1 MGNKSIQKFF
11 ADQNSVIDL
20 SSLGNAKGA
29 KVSLSGPDMNITTPR
44 GSVII
49 VNGALYSSIKGN
61 NLAVKFKDKT
71 ITGAKILGSVDLKD
85 IQLERID
92 SSLVDSAQVEKKGN
106 GKRRNKKEEEELKK
120 QLDDAEN
127 AKKEADKAKEEAEK
141 AKEAAEKALNE
152 AFEVQNSSKQIEEML
167 QNFLADNVAKDNLA
181 QQSDA
186 SQQNT
191 QAKATQASKQN
202 DAEKVLP
209 QPINKNTSTGKSNS
223 SKNEENKLDAESV
236 KEPLKVTLAL
246 AAESNSGSKD
256 DSITNFTKPQFVGS
270 TAPNATVIIKIN
282 GIAVGQA
289 VADSLGNFTF
299 TAPETLT
306 DGTYNLEAEAKT
318 ADGSGSAK
326 LVITIDS
333 VTDKPTFE
341 LSPESSV
348 SGHKGLTPTLT
359 PSIVGTAE
367 ENAKV
372 DIYVDNKLVASVDV
386 DKDGNWSYEFK
397 DNELSEG
404 ENSIKVVA
412 VDKAGNKNE
421 TTDSIITDTIAPEKP
436 TIELDD
442 SSDSGIKNDNITNS
456 TLPTFIG
463 VAEPGSTVSIYLGLK
478 HLGEVIVAKDGT
490 WSYTLTTPLKDG
502 EYNITATATDIAG
515 HTSATAN
522 LPFTIDTRIS
532 YFSAEIE
539 TTNDSGIVGDNVT
552 NNTRPTFTG
561 KTEPNAIISV
571 INSETGEEVIF
582 KANDKGEWTFNFT
595 SDSVEGINNLTFTV
609 EDVAGNKKDFSFS
622 YVIDTIA
629 PVPPTVSLEDYVV
642 LPNGIILSG
651 NDLPALV
658 GTAEPKSTI
667 LLMRDGKLY
676 DSIEVDSNGT
686 WNYQFSNKFLQ
697 GAYDIEIISQDAAGN
712 KSSTVK
718 YSFTIQTEVVPPK
731 AELDAS
737 DDSGAKGDWITNK
750 HNALTL
756 LGTAD
761 RFATVNILID
771 GKTIG
776 VTTADADGNWNFD
789 ISRNL
794 SDNVYKITVESI
806 DPLGRT
812 SSVDYQLTID
822 SFTPIPTV
830 MLHDSADSGVKGDMI
845 TKINT
850 PLFTGMAEANAKVS
864 IYVDGVLSGEAIA
877 GDDGVWNFQFT
888 TALSDGSH
896 DVTVKVED
904 IAGNTASSSAYNFQI
919 VTQTQKPTIEL
930 VNDTGVDNTDHIINE
945 KNPAL
950 TGTAAPYSTVKLY
963 IDGALIA
970 EVRTNKDGRWEYTL
984 KADQGLVDGDHR
996 ITASVEDIAGN
1007 IAHSD
1012 PFLISVD
1019 TAISIPIVS
1028 LSPDSDS
1035 GISDDNLTNI
1045 VKPTLH
1051 LKDIDPDIISVQV
1064 WDAMSDTQ
1072 IGVATQQPDGS
1083 WAYTFTSD
1091 LTEGLHQVY
1100 VKVEDIAGNK
1110 ANSAIFDFTIDTTV
1124 STPVISLLSKDDTG
1138 VTGDNLTN
1146 INKPGFAI
1154 SGVDADAHRVV
1165 VQVMHNGV
1173 SEEIELSHLN
1183 GSWLFIPGN
1192 TWADGSYTLTVKVE
1206 DKAGNTN
1213 YSAPLTVVIDTQ
1225 IAIDGVELVNDSG
1238 VKGDNMTNDDRPHF
1252 RVTVPTDVNEVRL
1265 SIDGGNSWVQAT
1277 PGVAGSWEYI
1287 WPTDLADGQYT
1298 LTVEATDKAGN
1309 TVTKTIDFAVDT
1321 TLSVPVIVLDSADDT
1336 GIQGDNMTNSTQPTF
1351 ALQHIDDDAVRV
1363 TVSVEHGG
1371 VTTTFDATK
1380 GTGGWTFTPPTSWA
1394 DGDYTLSVSVEDKAG
1409 NTSHSASLTVTVDT
1423 QIAINN
1429 IELVNDSGI
1438 PDDNLTNNVRPHFQV
1453 TVPTDVNVVRLSIDG
1468 GKTWF
1473 NATQSATPGV
1483 WDYIWP
1489 DDVADGGY
1497 TLTVEATDEAGNKAT
1512 QTLDFTIDT
1521 TLSVPTLSLD
1531 SADDSGIAGD
1541 NITNV
1546 KTPGFTLNNIDTDVS
1561 RVIVEVM
1568 HNGIKQEVPLVQT
1581 GGQWR
1586 FAPTSDWADG
1596 DYILTVKVEDRAG
1609 NVKQSAPLTV
1619 TVDTHIAIDRIEL
1632 VNDSGIPGDNLTNEA
1647 RPHFQVTV
1655 PADVNGVRLSIDGG
1669 KTWFDATQSATS
1681 GVWDYTWLTNVANGP
1696 HTLMVEAS
1704 DKAGNK
1710 TTQKLDFTIDTIL
1723 SEPTI
1728 TLDSADDSAAG
1739 DNITNVKMPG
1749 FTLGNID
1756 ADVTKVVVTVAHDG
1770 KNQQIELIKNG
1781 GVWRFT
1787 PGAAWTDGDYTLTV
1801 KVEDKAGNTNYS
1813 APLTVTIDTQTSID
1827 RIELLNDTG
1836 IVGDN
1841 LTNEARPQ
1849 FHITVPTDV
1858 NSVQLS
1864 LDGGINWVN
1873 ATLTS
1878 DGVWEYIWPT
1888 DLVENTY
1895 TLTVKA
1901 TDVAG
1906 NTATETLNFI
1916 IDTTLS
1922 TPTIT
1927 LDSADDSGTANDNKT
1942 NVKTPG
1948 FIIGG
1953 IDSDVTQVVV
1963 QVMRDGHSEE
1973 VELTQTNGQW
1983 RFVPGSAWTDG
1994 DYTLTVTVKDEAG
2007 NIRHSAPLT
2016 VTIDTQITIDH
2027 IELVNDSGIPDDNL
2041 TNNVRPHFQVT
2052 VPTDVNVVRLSI
2064 DGGKTWFNAT
2074 QSATPGV
2081 WDYTWLADVGEGKHT
2096 LTVEATDKAGNKTT
2110 QQLDFIID
2118 TLLSEPTIV
2127 LDNTDDSGTK
2137 GDHLTN
2143 VNKPTFL
2150 LGNIDADARYVT
2162 VEVQHGGTK
2171 EVLTATKDAT
2181 GNWSVTPTGTW
2192 ADGDYTLT
2200 VRVEDE
2206 AGNEKHSAS
2215 LTVTVDTQITI
2226 DVIELV
2232 NDNGIPGDN
2241 MTNDAH
2247 PQFRVTVP
2255 GDVNEVSLSIDGGV
2269 TWVKATQSATP
2280 GVWNYTW
2287 PGTVPDG
2294 DYTLNVKAT
2303 DNAGNTVTETLHFTI
2318 DTTLSTPVIVLDSA
2332 DDSGVHGDNMT
2343 NHTQPTF
2350 ALQHIDDDAVRV
2362 TVSVEHGGVTTTFDA
2377 TKDAGGWT
2385 FTPTGAWADGDY
2397 TLSVSVEDKAG
2408 NTSHSASLTVT
2419 VDTQIAINNIELVND
2434 SGIPDDNLTNNVRPH
2449 FQVTVPT
2456 DVNVVR
2462 LSIDGGKTWFN
2473 ATQSATPGVWDY
2485 IWPDDVADG
2494 GYTLTVEATDEAG
2507 NKATQTLDFTIDT
2520 TLSVPTLSLDS
2531 ADDSGIAGDNITN
2544 VKTPG
2549 FTLNNIDT
2557 DVSRVIVEVMHNG
2570 IKQEVPLVQT
2580 GGQWRFAPTSDW
2592 ADGDYILT
2600 VKVEDRAGNVK
2611 QSAPLT
2617 VTVDTHIAIDRI
2629 ELVNDS
2635 GIPGDNLTNEA
2646 RPHFQVTVP
2655 ADVNGVRLSID
2666 GGKTWFD
2673 ATQSATSGVWDYTW
2687 LTNVANGPHTLMVE
2701 ASDKA
2706 GNKTTQK
2713 LDFTI
2718 DTILSEPTI
2727 TLDSAD
2733 DSAAGDN
2740 ITNVKMPG
2748 FTLGNIDADVT
2759 KVVVTVA
2766 HDGKNQQ
2773 IELIKNGGV
2782 WRFTPGAAWTD
2793 GDYTL
2798 TVKVEDKAGNTNYS
2812 APLTVTIDT
2821 QTSIDRIELLND
2833 TGIVGDNLTNEAR
2846 PQFHIT
2852 VPTDVNSVQLS
2863 LDGGI
2868 NWVNATLTSDGVW
2881 EYIWP
2886 TDLVEN
2892 TYTLTVKA
2900 TDVAGNTATETLNF
2914 IIDTTLS
2921 TPTITLDSADDSGT
2935 ANDNKT
2941 NVKTP
2946 GFIIGG
2952 IDSDVTQVVVQVMR
2966 DGHSEEVELTQTN
2979 GQWRF
2984 VPGSAWTDGD
2994 YTLTV
2999 TVKDEAGNIRHS
3011 APLTVTIDTQITIDH
3026 IELVNDS
3033 GIPDDNLT
3041 NNVRPHFQVTV
3052 PTDVNVVRLSIDGGK
3067 TWFNAT
3073 QSATPGV
3080 WDYTWLADV
3089 GEGKHTLT
3097 VEATDK
3103 AGNKTTQQLDFI
3115 IDTLLSEPTIVL
3127 DNTDDS
3133 GTKGDNLTNVNKPT
3147 FLLGNIDADARYVTV
3162 EVQHGGT
3169 KEVLTA
3175 TKGATGIWSV
3185 TPTGTWADGDY
3196 TLTVRVEDD
3205 AGNVKYSAPLT
3216 VTVDTQITIDVIEL
3230 VNDNGIPGDNLTND
3244 VRPHFRVTVPGDV
3257 NEVRLSIDGGNT
3269 WVRATQGTAGI
3280 WDYTWPKDV
3289 TDGLHTLTVE
3299 ATDKAGNKT
3308 TQTLDFTIDT
3318 RLSTPTIAMDS
3329 RDDTGAIGDH
3339 ITSVKRPGF
3348 TIGNIDADAHS
3359 VILRIT
3365 QGGNSQEVTL
3375 TQVGGQ
3381 WRFTPDADWADGSY
3395 TLTVEVTDNAGNVRQ
3410 STPLV
3415 VTVDTQTSITDI
3427 TLVNDHGVPDDNLTN
3442 STRPQFEIT
3451 VPADVNSV
3459 QLSIDGGAN
3468 WVSATQGI
3476 EGVWG
3481 YTWPTDM
3488 GDGKHTLT
3496 VMVTD
3501 RAGNTA
3507 TQTLE
3512 FFIDTRLSTP
3522 TIALDSTDDT
3532 GTPGDDMTNRTRPTF
3547 ILQNIDS
3554 DVINVTV
3561 SVTHNGTTTSFTA
3574 TQGAGGW
3581 SFTPP
3586 APWGDG
3592 DYTLTVTVEDRA
3604 GNTRPSTPL
3613 TVTVDTQI
3621 AIDRIELVNDSGV
3634 PGDNVTKHVRPQ
3646 FQISVPDDVEKVLLS
3661 IDGGTTWVT
3670 AIKSSTAGIWDYT
3683 WPTDMPEGQHTLT
3696 VEVTDGAGN
3705 KMTETLNFTIDI
3717 TLLTPTI
3724 ELAPDQDTGQNKN
3737 DNLTSVTQPVFV
3749 LGSID
3754 KDVRHVE
3761 LSIEHNGTFKT
3772 VVLTESADGWRYR
3785 PDSALADGSYT
3796 FTVTVTDVAGNQQTS
3811 APLKVT
3817 IDGTLTTPVI
3827 ELAAGEDSGTV
3838 GDRLTNHDRPVFD
3851 IHQVDSDVTRVM
3863 VKVTYNGKTHEEA
3876 AVFTNGQWRFT
3887 PSASWADGSYQLAV
3901 VVEDLAG
3908 NVKESAPF
3916 EVRIDTTT
3924 TINNIVLLNDTGV
3937 QNDQLTNVAKPSFRI
3952 DVPGDV
3958 VQVRVTL
3965 DGGANW
3971 NVIRKNADGQWIFD
3985 SPNTL
3990 VDGTYTLRVEATDEA
4005 GNIANKDLVFNIDT
4019 NIQVPTI
4026 ALDAGQDTGANTA
4039 DNITNISRPTFT
4051 IGNVDPDVIKVVVTI
4066 DGHDYNATKV
4076 GAGWQFTPGNAIPD
4090 GSYNITVTV
4099 EDKAGNT
4106 ATSKP
4111 LPVVIDTTAEIESV
4125 TLVTDSGDSDV
4136 DNITKV
4142 DKPQFSI
4149 VTADDITHVRVKIDN
4164 AANWIEL
4171 TKGGDGRWIFNVGSA
4186 LPDGQHTLLVD
4197 VTDIAGN
4204 VAQETLQFTIDTTL
4218 REPTIVLDPTHDTG
4232 DDTNDNLTRINKPV
4246 FIIGNV
4252 DNDVSHIVVHIDGRD
4267 YTIENTGGNLT
4278 FTPDQPLSDGQ
4289 HTISVTV
4296 TDIAGNTKTSAEL
4309 RIEIDTQVQI
4319 DSVTLTT
4326 DSGVNDHD
4334 NVTNATRPSFEIA
4347 TPDDVT
4353 SVLVSFDGV
4362 NWTPISKNAA
4372 GQWEFTA
4379 GSALPDGHYTL
4390 HVQATDRAGNTANST
4405 LGFTVDTQIDGL
4417 SVVMLDDAGKDST
4430 DGITNITSPRFEI
4443 SAREPLQ
4450 SVTVIL
4456 NGKSSTLT
4464 QGAGNKW
4471 LFTPD
4476 TPLVDGTYKIEIVA
4490 EDIAGNKIS
4499 KEVSFTIDTIVSD
4512 PSIDLLD
4519 ADDTG
4524 ESAVDNITSVTTPRF
4539 VIGNVPADIDT
4550 VVIRINGVSYSV
4562 TANGNNLWEFQVPVA
4577 LNDGV
4582 YEAVVVFR
4590 DIAGNTSE
4598 TKLPFTIDTTTSVS
4612 VRMEPASDTGNSNS
4626 DNLTNKQNPKFE
4638 GTAEPNAKLV
4648 ITIVDDKSGREVLKQ
4663 TITVGADGNWSVTPN
4678 ILPDGMYTINVVA
4691 TDVAGNTAQTQER
4704 FTIDTVTIDPTIRL
4718 SDPSIDDQHE
4728 ATSLRPEFKGFAEA
4742 FSTIMIQWDGKVV
4755 GSANAN
4761 ANGEWSWT
4769 PPSVLAPGSY
4779 VVSIVAKD
4787 KAGNESSQVDF
4798 PVVIPVIDVTPPT
4811 IKLSEESDSGAL
4823 GDFTTNNKTPTL
4835 IGSTLPNTIVSIYVD
4850 GVKVGE
4856 ATADTAGRYTF
4867 QLSEMKDGHY
4877 VVQVGIVN
4885 PRDNSELRST
4895 AVDVTI
4901 DTEVAELVWN
4911 ISGMH
4916 EGGYINTVTPEI
4928 GGTSEP
4934 NSKITIFVNG
4944 VEKAIAYTTGA
4955 GHWGVVLPALG
4966 NDGNYELT
4974 FKVEDVA
4981 GNIREFGPQNV
4992 ILDTVISPLT
5002 VVLREADDSGK
5013 VGDWITNKSHV
5024 TIDGTAEAGSTLT
5037 IRNPQGV
5044 VIATLVVGNDGRWS
5058 AELDLRE
5065 GSNAFVVVSEDKA
5078 GNSQQKEI
5086 LIEHDTQIEISDISL
5101 SRDTNSGDKYDLI
5114 TNNKSPVLVAMTDPG
5129 ATVQVYING
5138 VLQGTVEASSSGN
5151 ISYTMPANSADGE
5164 YQVQFVATDTAGNR
5178 VESAITT
5185 VTIDS
5190 QIAVFDI
5197 DEDSLPALSN
5207 NRALS
5212 VSGVGEAGSQVSIFV
5227 DGKLVNVVMV
5237 EADGTW
5243 RAPILLQDDGTFNIH
5258 FSITDVAGNTEVS
5271 KDYSV
5276 DVDSS
5281 TDFPTLNL
5289 EDASNSGSL
5298 DDLITNHNK
5307 PVLVGTAEAGAT
5319 IHIYVDEKIVAN
5331 VLVLE
5336 DGTWSYQFDNALKDG
5351 EYSIRVVAEDPA
5363 GNTAES
5369 PRLLVTIDT
5378 STFIDN
5384 PAMVAG
5390 SDNGIF
5396 SNDSITSQTR
5406 PTFSIFGEMNQS
5418 VQIFIDGVLVDT
5430 ITVTDRN
5437 QVYRPE
5443 SPLGDGSHS
5452 IYYVI
5457 TDKAGNTATSKTLNF
5472 TIDTFNTTPVAIDS
5486 IGGQT
5491 LAEMTGSDGKIYI
5504 TDTTRNLLFS
5514 GSAEPNSK
5522 IEIIINGLNVG
5533 EVWVNEKGHWQ
5544 MPVNPLYFTEGQL
5557 DITVKST
5564 DRAGNVNQEKYSIWV
5579 DTHIKVFTSELDDN
5593 KSSSKTE
5600 WWSNSDLIT
5609 MRGTGEI
5616 GATVSLIVAGVT
5628 LATAVVAATGRWELS
5643 TDKLPEGTYDISLV
5657 IEDSAGNRWEDVRE
5671 IFIDRTPPNAPVVTY
5686 SDIVNDLII
5695 MQGTAEAKSQLIITD
5710 SEGNT
5715 YTLTVPDNGK
5725 WSMAIPYPSEGKFT
5739 ITSVD
5744 AIGNRSDDVPLD
5756 IMKEVPVIS
5765 LSPDSDSGTVGDNIT
5780 RDKQPTFIIGNL
5792 ESDVVVV
5799 QVDING
5805 TVYNAEKNADGVWFF
5820 TPGTPLADGSY
5831 TISVIASDAAG
5842 NQKNSLPITV
5852 TIDST
5857 LTVPEIAL
5865 AAGEDNGASDSD
5877 NVTNHTQPKFTLQHI
5892 DADVTGVTVN
5902 VTHNGVTDIYQATQG
5917 ADGWT
5922 FTPPA
5927 AWNDGNYTLSV
5938 TVVDRAGNSQQS
5950 ASLAVTVDSTVTV
5963 TADSQHDDASD
5974 DATATA
5980 VTPPES
5986 ETVNAESAT
5995 HLRTE
6000 PSAAEE
6006 SVVKVTAYSITLLN
6020 ADSGDEIDRSISQT
6034 PSFEISVPENIV
6046 NVSIM
6051 FEGEEFTL
6059 PITNQKAIFE
6069 VPLSLEDGE
6078 YTMDV
6083 KFIDKDND
6091 FLIKEKTFSVDHSS
6105 ADIVNAMNVR
6115 GKTEDDINDSPST
6128 SSVGHNNNGAIDVFA
6143 VNEVTLPVDNQEE
6156 HA

>member
-246 AAESNSGSKD
+246 ATESNSGSKD

-622 YVIDTIA
+622 YVIDTVA
-629 PVPPTVSLEDYVV
+629 PVPPTVSLEDFVV

-1035 GISDDNLTNI
+1035 GVSDDNLTNI

-1064 WDAMSDTQ
+1064 WDAASDTQ

-1110 ANSAIFDFTIDTTV
+1110 ANSAVFDFTIDTTV

-1206 DKAGNTN
+1206 DKAGNTS

-1380 GTGGWTFTPPTSWA
+1380 GTGGWSFTPTGAWA

-1438 PDDNLTNNVRPHFQV
+1438 PNDNLTNNVRPHFQV

-1473 NATQSATPGV
+1473 NATQSATPGA

-1497 TLTVEATDEAGNKAT
+1497 TLTVEATDKAGNKTT
-1512 QTLDFTIDT
+1512 QELDFTIDT

-2127 LDNTDDSGTK
+2127 LDSTDDSGTK
-2137 GDHLTN
+2137 GDNLTN

-2318 DTTLSTPVIVLDSA
+2318 DTTLSVPVIVLNSA
-2332 DDSGVHGDNMT
+2332 DDTGVQGDNMT
-2343 NHTQPTF
+2343 NSTQPTF

-2377 TKDAGGWT
+2377 TKGTGGWS

-2449 FQVTVPT
+2449 FQVKVPM
-2456 DVNVVR
+2456 DVN
-2462 LSIDGGKTWFN
+2462 
-2473 ATQSATPGVWDY
+2473 
-2485 IWPDDVADG
+2485 
-2494 GYTLTVEATDEAG
+2494 E
-2507 NKATQTLDFTIDT
+2507 
-2520 TLSVPTLSLDS
+2520 
-2531 ADDSGIAGDNITN
+2531 
-2544 VKTPG
+2544 
-2549 FTLNNIDT
+2549 
-2557 DVSRVIVEVMHNG
+2557 
-2570 IKQEVPLVQT
+2570 
-2580 GGQWRFAPTSDW
+2580 
-2592 ADGDYILT
+2592 
-2600 VKVEDRAGNVK
+2600 
-2611 QSAPLT
+2611 
-2617 VTVDTHIAIDRI
+2617 
-2629 ELVNDS
+2629 
-2635 GIPGDNLTNEA
+2635 
-2646 RPHFQVTVP
+2646 
-2655 ADVNGVRLSID
+2655 
-2666 GGKTWFD
+2666 
-2673 ATQSATSGVWDYTW
+2673 
-2687 LTNVANGPHTLMVE
+2687 
-2701 ASDKA
+2701 
-2706 GNKTTQK
+2706 
-2713 LDFTI
+2713 
-2718 DTILSEPTI
+2718 
-2727 TLDSAD
+2727 
-2733 DSAAGDN
+2733 
-2740 ITNVKMPG
+2740 
-2748 FTLGNIDADVT
+2748 
-2759 KVVVTVA
+2759 
-2766 HDGKNQQ
+2766 
-2773 IELIKNGGV
+2773 
-2782 WRFTPGAAWTD
+2782 
-2793 GDYTL
+2793 
-2798 TVKVEDKAGNTNYS
+2798 
-2812 APLTVTIDT
+2812 
-2821 QTSIDRIELLND
+2821 
-2833 TGIVGDNLTNEAR
+2833 
-2846 PQFHIT
+2846 
-2852 VPTDVNSVQLS
+2852 
-2863 LDGGI
+2863 
-2868 NWVNATLTSDGVW
+2868 
-2881 EYIWP
+2881 
-2886 TDLVEN
+2886 
-2892 TYTLTVKA
+2892 
-2900 TDVAGNTATETLNF
+2900 
-2914 IIDTTLS
+2914 
-2921 TPTITLDSADDSGT
+2921 
-2935 ANDNKT
+2935 
-2941 NVKTP
+2941 
-2946 GFIIGG
+2946 
-2952 IDSDVTQVVVQVMR
+2952 
-2966 DGHSEEVELTQTN
+2966 
-2979 GQWRF
+2979 
-2984 VPGSAWTDGD
+2984 
-2994 YTLTV
+2994 
-2999 TVKDEAGNIRHS
+2999 
-3011 APLTVTIDTQITIDH
+3011 
-3026 IELVNDS
+3026 
-3033 GIPDDNLT
+3033 
-3041 NNVRPHFQVTV
+3041 
-3052 PTDVNVVRLSIDGGK
+3052 VRLSIDGGK

-3103 AGNKTTQQLDFI
+3103 AGNQTTQKLDFI

-3127 DNTDDS
+3127 DSTDDS
-3133 GTKGDNLTNVNKPT
+3133 GTKGDNLTNANKPT
-3147 FLLGNIDADARYVTV
+3147 FILGNIDADARYVTV
-3162 EVQHGGT
+3162 EVQYGGT

-3318 RLSTPTIAMDS
+3318 RLSTPTITMDS

-3348 TIGNIDADAHS
+3348 TIGNIDSDAQS

-3410 STPLV
+3410 STPLI

-3468 WVSATQGI
+3468 WVSAAQGI

-3621 AIDRIELVNDSGV
+3621 AIDHIELVNDSGV

-3717 TLLTPTI
+3717 TLMTPTI

-3851 IHQVDSDVTRVM
+3851 IRQVDSDVTRVM

-4524 ESAVDNITSVTTPRF
+4524 ESAVDNITSVTKPRF

-4550 VVIRINGVSYSV
+4550 VVIRINGVSYPV

-4835 IGSTLPNTIVSIYVD
+4835 VGNTLPNAIVSIYVD

-4966 NDGNYELT
+4966 NDGNYVLT

-5298 DDLITNHNK
+5298 DDLITSHNK

-5384 PAMVAG
+5384 PVMMAG

-5406 PTFSIFGEMNQS
+5406 PAFSIYGEMNQS

-5472 TIDTFNTTPVAIDS
+5472 TIDTLNTTPVAIDS

-5533 EVWVNEKGHWQ
+5533 EVWVNDKGHWQ

-5579 DTHIKVFTSELDDN
+5579 DTHIQVFTSELDDN
-5593 KSSSKTE
+5593 KSSSKTD
-5600 WWSNSDLIT
+5600 WWSNSSTIT
-5609 MRGTGEI
+5609 MRGMGEI

-5628 LATAVVAATGRWELS
+5628 LATAVVAANGQWELS
-5643 TDKLPEGTYDISLV
+5643 TDQLPEGKYDITLS
-5657 IEDSAGNRWEDVRE
+5657 IEDNAGNRKEEVHE

-5710 SEGNT
+5710 SNGNT

-5744 AIGNRSDDVPLD
+5744 AIGNRSDDVSLD

-5865 AAGEDNGASDSD
+5865 AAGEDNGVSDSD

-5902 VTHNGVTDIYQATQG
+5902 VTHNGVTDTYQATQG

-5927 AWNDGNYTLSV
+5927 AWNDGTYTLSV

-5950 ASLAVTVDSTVTV
+5950 ASLAVTVDSTVTVTAV

-5995 HLRTE
+5995 HLRTV

-6006 SVVKVTAYSITLLN
+6006 SVVKETAYSITLLN

-6105 ADIVNAMNVR
+6105 ADIVNAMNAR

-6156 HA
+6156 

>member
-29 KVSLSGPDMNITTPR
+29 KVSLSGPDMNITTPH

-539 TTNDSGIVGDNVT
+539 TTDDSGIVGDNVT

-595 SDSVEGINNLTFTV
+595 SDSVEGVNNLTFTV

-622 YVIDTIA
+622 YVIDTVA
-629 PVPPTVSLEDYVV
+629 PVPPTVSLEDFVV

-697 GAYDIEIISQDAAGN
+697 GSYDIEIISQDAAGN

-1035 GISDDNLTNI
+1035 GIADDNLTNI

-1110 ANSAIFDFTIDTTV
+1110 ANSAVFDFTIDTTV

-1183 GSWLFIPGN
+1183 GSWLFTPGN

-1206 DKAGNTN
+1206 DKAGNTS

-1380 GTGGWTFTPPTSWA
+1380 GTGGWSFTPTGAWA

-1438 PDDNLTNNVRPHFQV
+1438 PNDNLTNNVRPHFQV

-1473 NATQSATPGV
+1473 NATQSATPGA

-1497 TLTVEATDEAGNKAT
+1497 TLTVEATDKAGNKTT
-1512 QTLDFTIDT
+1512 QELDFTIDT

-2127 LDNTDDSGTK
+2127 LDSTDDSGTK

-2287 PGTVPDG
+2287 PGTVLDG

-2318 DTTLSTPVIVLDSA
+2318 DTTLSVPVIVLNSA
-2332 DDSGVHGDNMT
+2332 DDTGVQGDNMT
-2343 NHTQPTF
+2343 NSTQPTF

-2377 TKDAGGWT
+2377 TKGVGGWS

-2449 FQVTVPT
+2449 FQVKVPT
-2456 DVNVVR
+2456 DVN
-2462 LSIDGGKTWFN
+2462 
-2473 ATQSATPGVWDY
+2473 
-2485 IWPDDVADG
+2485 
-2494 GYTLTVEATDEAG
+2494 E
-2507 NKATQTLDFTIDT
+2507 
-2520 TLSVPTLSLDS
+2520 
-2531 ADDSGIAGDNITN
+2531 
-2544 VKTPG
+2544 
-2549 FTLNNIDT
+2549 
-2557 DVSRVIVEVMHNG
+2557 
-2570 IKQEVPLVQT
+2570 
-2580 GGQWRFAPTSDW
+2580 
-2592 ADGDYILT
+2592 
-2600 VKVEDRAGNVK
+2600 
-2611 QSAPLT
+2611 
-2617 VTVDTHIAIDRI
+2617 
-2629 ELVNDS
+2629 
-2635 GIPGDNLTNEA
+2635 
-2646 RPHFQVTVP
+2646 
-2655 ADVNGVRLSID
+2655 
-2666 GGKTWFD
+2666 
-2673 ATQSATSGVWDYTW
+2673 
-2687 LTNVANGPHTLMVE
+2687 
-2701 ASDKA
+2701 
-2706 GNKTTQK
+2706 
-2713 LDFTI
+2713 
-2718 DTILSEPTI
+2718 
-2727 TLDSAD
+2727 
-2733 DSAAGDN
+2733 
-2740 ITNVKMPG
+2740 
-2748 FTLGNIDADVT
+2748 
-2759 KVVVTVA
+2759 
-2766 HDGKNQQ
+2766 
-2773 IELIKNGGV
+2773 
-2782 WRFTPGAAWTD
+2782 
-2793 GDYTL
+2793 
-2798 TVKVEDKAGNTNYS
+2798 
-2812 APLTVTIDT
+2812 
-2821 QTSIDRIELLND
+2821 
-2833 TGIVGDNLTNEAR
+2833 
-2846 PQFHIT
+2846 
-2852 VPTDVNSVQLS
+2852 
-2863 LDGGI
+2863 
-2868 NWVNATLTSDGVW
+2868 
-2881 EYIWP
+2881 
-2886 TDLVEN
+2886 
-2892 TYTLTVKA
+2892 
-2900 TDVAGNTATETLNF
+2900 
-2914 IIDTTLS
+2914 
-2921 TPTITLDSADDSGT
+2921 
-2935 ANDNKT
+2935 
-2941 NVKTP
+2941 
-2946 GFIIGG
+2946 
-2952 IDSDVTQVVVQVMR
+2952 
-2966 DGHSEEVELTQTN
+2966 
-2979 GQWRF
+2979 
-2984 VPGSAWTDGD
+2984 
-2994 YTLTV
+2994 
-2999 TVKDEAGNIRHS
+2999 
-3011 APLTVTIDTQITIDH
+3011 
-3026 IELVNDS
+3026 
-3033 GIPDDNLT
+3033 
-3041 NNVRPHFQVTV
+3041 
-3052 PTDVNVVRLSIDGGK
+3052 VRLSIDGGK

-3103 AGNKTTQQLDFI
+3103 AGNQTTQKLDFI
-3115 IDTLLSEPTIVL
+3115 IDTMLSEPTIVL
-3127 DNTDDS
+3127 DSTDDS
-3133 GTKGDNLTNVNKPT
+3133 GTKGDNLTNANKPT
-3147 FLLGNIDADARYVTV
+3147 FILGNIDADARYVTV
-3162 EVQHGGT
+3162 EVQYGGT

-3395 TLTVEVTDNAGNVRQ
+3395 TLTVEVQDNAGNVRQ

-3442 STRPQFEIT
+3442 SPRPQFEIT

-3522 TIALDSTDDT
+3522 TIELDSTDDT

-3717 TLLTPTI
+3717 TLMTPTI

-3851 IHQVDSDVTRVM
+3851 IRQVDSDVTRVM

-4309 RIEIDTQVQI
+4309 KIEIDTQVQI

-4524 ESAVDNITSVTTPRF
+4524 ESAVDNITSVTKPRF

-4550 VVIRINGVSYSV
+4550 VVIRINGVSYPV

-4835 IGSTLPNTIVSIYVD
+4835 VGNTLPNAIVSIYVD

-4966 NDGNYELT
+4966 NDGNYVLT

-5037 IRNPQGV
+5037 IRSPQGV

-5078 GNSQQKEI
+5078 GNSQQKDI

-5406 PTFSIFGEMNQS
+5406 PTFSISGEMNQS

-5579 DTHIKVFTSELDDN
+5579 DTHIQVFTSELDDN
-5593 KSSSKTE
+5593 KSSSKTD
-5600 WWSNSDLIT
+5600 WWSNSSTIT
-5609 MRGTGEI
+5609 MRGMGEI

-5628 LATAVVAATGRWELS
+5628 LATAVVAANGQWELS
-5643 TDKLPEGTYDISLV
+5643 TDQLPEGKYDITLS
-5657 IEDSAGNRWEDVRE
+5657 IEDNAGNRKEEVHE

-5710 SEGNT
+5710 SNGNT

-5820 TPGTPLADGSY
+5820 TPGTPLTDGSY

-5927 AWNDGNYTLSV
+5927 AWNDGTYTLSV

-5995 HLRTE
+5995 HLRTV

-6006 SVVKVTAYSITLLN
+6006 SVVKETAYSITLLN

-6046 NVSIM
+6046 NVSVM

>member
-29 KVSLSGPDMNITTPR
+29 KVSLSGPDMNITTPH

-539 TTNDSGIVGDNVT
+539 TTDDSGIVGDNVT

-595 SDSVEGINNLTFTV
+595 SDSVEGVNNLTFTV

-622 YVIDTIA
+622 YVIDTVA
-629 PVPPTVSLEDYVV
+629 PVPPTVSLEDFVV

-1035 GISDDNLTNI
+1035 GIADDNLTNI

-1110 ANSAIFDFTIDTTV
+1110 ANSAVFDFTIDTTV

-1183 GSWLFIPGN
+1183 GSWLFTPGN

-1206 DKAGNTN
+1206 DKAGNTS

-1380 GTGGWTFTPPTSWA
+1380 GTGGWSFTPTGAWA

-1438 PDDNLTNNVRPHFQV
+1438 PNDNLTNNVRPHFQV

-1473 NATQSATPGV
+1473 NATQSATPGA

-1497 TLTVEATDEAGNKAT
+1497 TLTVEATDKAGNKTT
-1512 QTLDFTIDT
+1512 QELDFTIDT

-2016 VTIDTQITIDH
+2016 VTIDTQI
-2027 IELVNDSGIPDDNL
+2027 
-2041 TNNVRPHFQVT
+2041 
-2052 VPTDVNVVRLSI
+2052 
-2064 DGGKTWFNAT
+2064 A
-2074 QSATPGV
+2074 
-2081 WDYTWLADVGEGKHT
+2081 
-2096 LTVEATDKAGNKTT
+2096 
-2110 QQLDFIID
+2110 
-2118 TLLSEPTIV
+2118 
-2127 LDNTDDSGTK
+2127 
-2137 GDHLTN
+2137 
-2143 VNKPTFL
+2143 
-2150 LGNIDADARYVT
+2150 
-2162 VEVQHGGTK
+2162 
-2171 EVLTATKDAT
+2171 
-2181 GNWSVTPTGTW
+2181 
-2192 ADGDYTLT
+2192 
-2200 VRVEDE
+2200 
-2206 AGNEKHSAS
+2206 
-2215 LTVTVDTQITI
+2215 
-2226 DVIELV
+2226 
-2232 NDNGIPGDN
+2232 
-2241 MTNDAH
+2241 
-2247 PQFRVTVP
+2247 
-2255 GDVNEVSLSIDGGV
+2255 
-2269 TWVKATQSATP
+2269 
-2280 GVWNYTW
+2280 
-2287 PGTVPDG
+2287 
-2294 DYTLNVKAT
+2294 
-2303 DNAGNTVTETLHFTI
+2303 
-2318 DTTLSTPVIVLDSA
+2318 
-2332 DDSGVHGDNMT
+2332 
-2343 NHTQPTF
+2343 
-2350 ALQHIDDDAVRV
+2350 
-2362 TVSVEHGGVTTTFDA
+2362 
-2377 TKDAGGWT
+2377 
-2385 FTPTGAWADGDY
+2385 
-2397 TLSVSVEDKAG
+2397 
-2408 NTSHSASLTVT
+2408 
-2419 VDTQIAINNIELVND
+2419 
-2434 SGIPDDNLTNNVRPH
+2434 
-2449 FQVTVPT
+2449 
-2456 DVNVVR
+2456 
-2462 LSIDGGKTWFN
+2462 
-2473 ATQSATPGVWDY
+2473 
-2485 IWPDDVADG
+2485 
-2494 GYTLTVEATDEAG
+2494 
-2507 NKATQTLDFTIDT
+2507 
-2520 TLSVPTLSLDS
+2520 
-2531 ADDSGIAGDNITN
+2531 
-2544 VKTPG
+2544 
-2549 FTLNNIDT
+2549 
-2557 DVSRVIVEVMHNG
+2557 
-2570 IKQEVPLVQT
+2570 
-2580 GGQWRFAPTSDW
+2580 
-2592 ADGDYILT
+2592 
-2600 VKVEDRAGNVK
+2600 
-2611 QSAPLT
+2611 
-2617 VTVDTHIAIDRI
+2617 
-2629 ELVNDS
+2629 
-2635 GIPGDNLTNEA
+2635 
-2646 RPHFQVTVP
+2646 
-2655 ADVNGVRLSID
+2655 
-2666 GGKTWFD
+2666 
-2673 ATQSATSGVWDYTW
+2673 
-2687 LTNVANGPHTLMVE
+2687 
-2701 ASDKA
+2701 
-2706 GNKTTQK
+2706 
-2713 LDFTI
+2713 
-2718 DTILSEPTI
+2718 
-2727 TLDSAD
+2727 
-2733 DSAAGDN
+2733 
-2740 ITNVKMPG
+2740 
-2748 FTLGNIDADVT
+2748 
-2759 KVVVTVA
+2759 
-2766 HDGKNQQ
+2766 
-2773 IELIKNGGV
+2773 
-2782 WRFTPGAAWTD
+2782 
-2793 GDYTL
+2793 
-2798 TVKVEDKAGNTNYS
+2798 
-2812 APLTVTIDT
+2812 
-2821 QTSIDRIELLND
+2821 
-2833 TGIVGDNLTNEAR
+2833 
-2846 PQFHIT
+2846 
-2852 VPTDVNSVQLS
+2852 
-2863 LDGGI
+2863 
-2868 NWVNATLTSDGVW
+2868 
-2881 EYIWP
+2881 
-2886 TDLVEN
+2886 
-2892 TYTLTVKA
+2892 
-2900 TDVAGNTATETLNF
+2900 
-2914 IIDTTLS
+2914 
-2921 TPTITLDSADDSGT
+2921 
-2935 ANDNKT
+2935 
-2941 NVKTP
+2941 
-2946 GFIIGG
+2946 
-2952 IDSDVTQVVVQVMR
+2952 
-2966 DGHSEEVELTQTN
+2966 
-2979 GQWRF
+2979 
-2984 VPGSAWTDGD
+2984 
-2994 YTLTV
+2994 
-2999 TVKDEAGNIRHS
+2999 
-3011 APLTVTIDTQITIDH
+3011 IDH

-3175 TKGATGIWSV
+3175 TKDATGNWSVTPTGTWADGDYTLTVRVEDEAGNEKHSASLTVTVDTQITIDAIELVNDNGIPGDNMTNDAHPQFRVTVPGDVNEVSLSIDGGVTWVKATQSATPGVWNYTWPGTVPDGDYTLNVKATDNAGNTVTETLHFTIDTTLSVPVIVLNSADDTGVQGDNMTNSTQPTFALQHIDDDAVRVTVSVEHGGVTTTFDATKGTGGWSFTPTGAWADGDYTLSVSVEDKAGNTSHSASLTVTVDTQIAINNIELVNDSGIPDDNLTNNVRPHFQVKVPTDVNEVRLSIDGGKTWFNATQSATPGVWDYTWLADVGEGKHTLTVEATDKAGNQTTQKLDFIIDTMLSEPTIVLDSTDDSGTKGDNLTNANKPTFILGNIDADARYVTVEVQYGGTKEVLTATKGATGIWSV

-3269 WVRATQGTAGI
+3269 WVRATQGTAGT

-3395 TLTVEVTDNAGNVRQ
+3395 TLTVEVQDNAGNVRQ
-3410 STPLV
+3410 STPLI

-3468 WVSATQGI
+3468 WVSAAQGI

-3621 AIDRIELVNDSGV
+3621 AIDHIELVNDSGV

-3717 TLLTPTI
+3717 TLMTPTI

-3851 IHQVDSDVTRVM
+3851 IRQVDSDVTRVM

-4524 ESAVDNITSVTTPRF
+4524 ESAVDNITSVTKPRF

-4550 VVIRINGVSYSV
+4550 VVIRINGVSYPV

-4835 IGSTLPNTIVSIYVD
+4835 VGNTLPNAIVSIYVD

-5298 DDLITNHNK
+5298 DDLITSHNK

-5384 PAMVAG
+5384 PVMMAG

-5406 PTFSIFGEMNQS
+5406 PAFSIYGEMNQS

-5472 TIDTFNTTPVAIDS
+5472 TIDTLNTTPVAIDS

-5533 EVWVNEKGHWQ
+5533 EVWVNDKGHWQ

-5579 DTHIKVFTSELDDN
+5579 DTHIQVFTSELDDN
-5593 KSSSKTE
+5593 KSSSKTD
-5600 WWSNSDLIT
+5600 WWSNSSTIT
-5609 MRGTGEI
+5609 MRGMGEI

-5628 LATAVVAATGRWELS
+5628 LATAVVAANGQWELS
-5643 TDKLPEGTYDISLV
+5643 TDQLPEGKYDITLS
-5657 IEDSAGNRWEDVRE
+5657 IEDNAGNRKEEVHE

-5710 SEGNT
+5710 SNGNT

-5927 AWNDGNYTLSV
+5927 AWNDGTYTLSV

-5963 TADSQHDDASD
+5963 TADSQHNDASD

-5995 HLRTE
+5995 HLRTV
-6000 PSAAEE
+6000 PSVAEE
-6006 SVVKVTAYSITLLN
+6006 SVVKETAYSITLLN

>member
-421 TTDSIITDTIAPEKP
+421 TTDSIITDTIPPEKP

-539 TTNDSGIVGDNVT
+539 TTDDSGIVGDNVT

-595 SDSVEGINNLTFTV
+595 SDSVEGVNNLTFTV

-622 YVIDTIA
+622 YVIDTVA
-629 PVPPTVSLEDYVV
+629 PVPPTVSLEDFVV

-1035 GISDDNLTNI
+1035 GIADDNLTNI

-1110 ANSAIFDFTIDTTV
+1110 ANSAVFDFTIDTTV

-1380 GTGGWTFTPPTSWA
+1380 GTGGWSFTPTGAWA

-1473 NATQSATPGV
+1473 NATQSATPGA

-1497 TLTVEATDEAGNKAT
+1497 TLTVEATDKAGNKTT
-1512 QTLDFTIDT
+1512 QELDFTIDT

-1696 HTLMVEAS
+1696 HTLMVEAT

-1710 TTQKLDFTIDTIL
+1710 TTQKLDFIIDTLL

-2016 VTIDTQITIDH
+2016 VTIDTQIAIDH
-2027 IELVNDSGIPDDNL
+2027 IELVNDSGIPNDNL

-2096 LTVEATDKAGNKTT
+2096 LTVEATDKAGNQTT

-2137 GDHLTN
+2137 GDNLTN

-2226 DVIELV
+2226 DAIELV

-2318 DTTLSTPVIVLDSA
+2318 DTTLSVPVIVLNSA
-2332 DDSGVHGDNMT
+2332 DDTGVQGDNMT
-2343 NHTQPTF
+2343 NSTQPTF

-2377 TKDAGGWT
+2377 TKGVGGWS

-2449 FQVTVPT
+2449 FQVKVPT
-2456 DVNVVR
+2456 DVN
-2462 LSIDGGKTWFN
+2462 
-2473 ATQSATPGVWDY
+2473 
-2485 IWPDDVADG
+2485 
-2494 GYTLTVEATDEAG
+2494 E
-2507 NKATQTLDFTIDT
+2507 
-2520 TLSVPTLSLDS
+2520 
-2531 ADDSGIAGDNITN
+2531 
-2544 VKTPG
+2544 
-2549 FTLNNIDT
+2549 
-2557 DVSRVIVEVMHNG
+2557 
-2570 IKQEVPLVQT
+2570 
-2580 GGQWRFAPTSDW
+2580 
-2592 ADGDYILT
+2592 
-2600 VKVEDRAGNVK
+2600 
-2611 QSAPLT
+2611 
-2617 VTVDTHIAIDRI
+2617 
-2629 ELVNDS
+2629 
-2635 GIPGDNLTNEA
+2635 
-2646 RPHFQVTVP
+2646 
-2655 ADVNGVRLSID
+2655 
-2666 GGKTWFD
+2666 
-2673 ATQSATSGVWDYTW
+2673 
-2687 LTNVANGPHTLMVE
+2687 
-2701 ASDKA
+2701 
-2706 GNKTTQK
+2706 
-2713 LDFTI
+2713 
-2718 DTILSEPTI
+2718 
-2727 TLDSAD
+2727 
-2733 DSAAGDN
+2733 
-2740 ITNVKMPG
+2740 
-2748 FTLGNIDADVT
+2748 
-2759 KVVVTVA
+2759 
-2766 HDGKNQQ
+2766 
-2773 IELIKNGGV
+2773 
-2782 WRFTPGAAWTD
+2782 
-2793 GDYTL
+2793 
-2798 TVKVEDKAGNTNYS
+2798 
-2812 APLTVTIDT
+2812 
-2821 QTSIDRIELLND
+2821 
-2833 TGIVGDNLTNEAR
+2833 
-2846 PQFHIT
+2846 
-2852 VPTDVNSVQLS
+2852 
-2863 LDGGI
+2863 
-2868 NWVNATLTSDGVW
+2868 
-2881 EYIWP
+2881 
-2886 TDLVEN
+2886 
-2892 TYTLTVKA
+2892 
-2900 TDVAGNTATETLNF
+2900 
-2914 IIDTTLS
+2914 
-2921 TPTITLDSADDSGT
+2921 
-2935 ANDNKT
+2935 
-2941 NVKTP
+2941 
-2946 GFIIGG
+2946 
-2952 IDSDVTQVVVQVMR
+2952 
-2966 DGHSEEVELTQTN
+2966 
-2979 GQWRF
+2979 
-2984 VPGSAWTDGD
+2984 
-2994 YTLTV
+2994 
-2999 TVKDEAGNIRHS
+2999 
-3011 APLTVTIDTQITIDH
+3011 
-3026 IELVNDS
+3026 
-3033 GIPDDNLT
+3033 
-3041 NNVRPHFQVTV
+3041 
-3052 PTDVNVVRLSIDGGK
+3052 VRLSIDGGK

-3103 AGNKTTQQLDFI
+3103 AGNQTTQKLDFI
-3115 IDTLLSEPTIVL
+3115 IDTMLSEPTIVL
-3127 DNTDDS
+3127 DSTDDS
-3133 GTKGDNLTNVNKPT
+3133 GTKGDNLTNANKPT
-3147 FLLGNIDADARYVTV
+3147 FILGNIDADARYVTV
-3162 EVQHGGT
+3162 EVQYGGT

-3318 RLSTPTIAMDS
+3318 RLSTPTITMDS

-3348 TIGNIDADAHS
+3348 TIGNIDSDAQS

-3410 STPLV
+3410 STPLI

-3468 WVSATQGI
+3468 WVSAAQGI

-3621 AIDRIELVNDSGV
+3621 AIDHIELVNDSGV

-3717 TLLTPTI
+3717 TLMTPTI

-3851 IHQVDSDVTRVM
+3851 IRQVDSDVTRVM

-4550 VVIRINGVSYSV
+4550 VVIRINGVSYPV

-4835 IGSTLPNTIVSIYVD
+4835 VGNTLPNAIVSIYVD

-4966 NDGNYELT
+4966 NDGNYVLT

-5037 IRNPQGV
+5037 IRSPQGV

-5078 GNSQQKEI
+5078 GNSQQKDI

-5406 PTFSIFGEMNQS
+5406 PTFSISGEMNQS

-5579 DTHIKVFTSELDDN
+5579 DTHIQVFTSELDDN
-5593 KSSSKTE
+5593 KSSSKTD
-5600 WWSNSDLIT
+5600 WWSNSSTIT
-5609 MRGTGEI
+5609 MRGMGEI

-5628 LATAVVAATGRWELS
+5628 LATAVVAANGQWELS
-5643 TDKLPEGTYDISLV
+5643 TDQLPEGKYDITLS
-5657 IEDSAGNRWEDVRE
+5657 IEDNAGNRKEEVHE

-5710 SEGNT
+5710 SNGNT

-5744 AIGNRSDDVPLD
+5744 AIGNRSDDVSLD

-5865 AAGEDNGASDSD
+5865 AAGEDNGVSDSD

-5902 VTHNGVTDIYQATQG
+5902 VTHNGVTDTYQATQG

-5927 AWNDGNYTLSV
+5927 AWNDGTYTLSV

-5995 HLRTE
+5995 HLRTV

-6006 SVVKVTAYSITLLN
+6006 SVVKETAYSITLLN

-6046 NVSIM
+6046 NVSVM

-6083 KFIDKDND
+6083 KFIDKDDD

-6105 ADIVNAMNVR
+6105 ADIVNAMNAR

>member
-29 KVSLSGPDMNITTPR
+29 KVSLSGPDMNITTPH

-120 QLDDAEN
+120 QLDEAEN

-442 SSDSGIKNDNITNS
+442 SSDSGIKNDSITNS

-539 TTNDSGIVGDNVT
+539 TTDDSGIVGDNVT

-595 SDSVEGINNLTFTV
+595 SDSVEGVNNLTFTV

-622 YVIDTIA
+622 YIIDTVA
-629 PVPPTVSLEDYVV
+629 PVPPTVSLEDFVV

-1064 WDAMSDTQ
+1064 WDAASDTQ

-1110 ANSAIFDFTIDTTV
+1110 ANSAVFDFTIDTTV

-1183 GSWLFIPGN
+1183 GSWLFTPGN

-1321 TLSVPVIVLDSADDT
+1321 TLSVPVIVLNSADDT
-1336 GIQGDNMTNSTQPTF
+1336 GVQGDNMTNSTQPTF

-1438 PDDNLTNNVRPHFQV
+1438 PNDNLTNNVRPHFQV

-1473 NATQSATPGV
+1473 NATQNATPGV

-1497 TLTVEATDEAGNKAT
+1497 TLTVEATDEAGNKTT

-1561 RVIVEVM
+1561 RVTVEVM

-1669 KTWFDATQSATS
+1669 KTWFDATQSATP

-1710 TTQKLDFTIDTIL
+1710 TTQKLDFIIDTML

-2016 VTIDTQITIDH
+2016 VTIDTQIAIDH

-2041 TNNVRPHFQVT
+2041 TN
-2052 VPTDVNVVRLSI
+2052 
-2064 DGGKTWFNAT
+2064 
-2074 QSATPGV
+2074 
-2081 WDYTWLADVGEGKHT
+2081 
-2096 LTVEATDKAGNKTT
+2096 EA
-2110 QQLDFIID
+2110 
-2118 TLLSEPTIV
+2118 
-2127 LDNTDDSGTK
+2127 
-2137 GDHLTN
+2137 
-2143 VNKPTFL
+2143 
-2150 LGNIDADARYVT
+2150 
-2162 VEVQHGGTK
+2162 
-2171 EVLTATKDAT
+2171 
-2181 GNWSVTPTGTW
+2181 
-2192 ADGDYTLT
+2192 
-2200 VRVEDE
+2200 
-2206 AGNEKHSAS
+2206 
-2215 LTVTVDTQITI
+2215 
-2226 DVIELV
+2226 
-2232 NDNGIPGDN
+2232 
-2241 MTNDAH
+2241 
-2247 PQFRVTVP
+2247 
-2255 GDVNEVSLSIDGGV
+2255 
-2269 TWVKATQSATP
+2269 
-2280 GVWNYTW
+2280 
-2287 PGTVPDG
+2287 
-2294 DYTLNVKAT
+2294 
-2303 DNAGNTVTETLHFTI
+2303 
-2318 DTTLSTPVIVLDSA
+2318 
-2332 DDSGVHGDNMT
+2332 
-2343 NHTQPTF
+2343 
-2350 ALQHIDDDAVRV
+2350 
-2362 TVSVEHGGVTTTFDA
+2362 
-2377 TKDAGGWT
+2377 
-2385 FTPTGAWADGDY
+2385 
-2397 TLSVSVEDKAG
+2397 
-2408 NTSHSASLTVT
+2408 
-2419 VDTQIAINNIELVND
+2419 
-2434 SGIPDDNLTNNVRPH
+2434 
-2449 FQVTVPT
+2449 
-2456 DVNVVR
+2456 
-2462 LSIDGGKTWFN
+2462 
-2473 ATQSATPGVWDY
+2473 
-2485 IWPDDVADG
+2485 
-2494 GYTLTVEATDEAG
+2494 
-2507 NKATQTLDFTIDT
+2507 
-2520 TLSVPTLSLDS
+2520 
-2531 ADDSGIAGDNITN
+2531 
-2544 VKTPG
+2544 
-2549 FTLNNIDT
+2549 
-2557 DVSRVIVEVMHNG
+2557 
-2570 IKQEVPLVQT
+2570 
-2580 GGQWRFAPTSDW
+2580 
-2592 ADGDYILT
+2592 
-2600 VKVEDRAGNVK
+2600 
-2611 QSAPLT
+2611 
-2617 VTVDTHIAIDRI
+2617 
-2629 ELVNDS
+2629 
-2635 GIPGDNLTNEA
+2635 
-2646 RPHFQVTVP
+2646 
-2655 ADVNGVRLSID
+2655 
-2666 GGKTWFD
+2666 
-2673 ATQSATSGVWDYTW
+2673 
-2687 LTNVANGPHTLMVE
+2687 
-2701 ASDKA
+2701 
-2706 GNKTTQK
+2706 
-2713 LDFTI
+2713 
-2718 DTILSEPTI
+2718 
-2727 TLDSAD
+2727 
-2733 DSAAGDN
+2733 
-2740 ITNVKMPG
+2740 
-2748 FTLGNIDADVT
+2748 
-2759 KVVVTVA
+2759 
-2766 HDGKNQQ
+2766 
-2773 IELIKNGGV
+2773 
-2782 WRFTPGAAWTD
+2782 
-2793 GDYTL
+2793 
-2798 TVKVEDKAGNTNYS
+2798 
-2812 APLTVTIDT
+2812 
-2821 QTSIDRIELLND
+2821 
-2833 TGIVGDNLTNEAR
+2833 
-2846 PQFHIT
+2846 
-2852 VPTDVNSVQLS
+2852 
-2863 LDGGI
+2863 
-2868 NWVNATLTSDGVW
+2868 
-2881 EYIWP
+2881 
-2886 TDLVEN
+2886 
-2892 TYTLTVKA
+2892 
-2900 TDVAGNTATETLNF
+2900 
-2914 IIDTTLS
+2914 
-2921 TPTITLDSADDSGT
+2921 
-2935 ANDNKT
+2935 
-2941 NVKTP
+2941 
-2946 GFIIGG
+2946 
-2952 IDSDVTQVVVQVMR
+2952 
-2966 DGHSEEVELTQTN
+2966 
-2979 GQWRF
+2979 
-2984 VPGSAWTDGD
+2984 
-2994 YTLTV
+2994 
-2999 TVKDEAGNIRHS
+2999 
-3011 APLTVTIDTQITIDH
+3011 
-3026 IELVNDS
+3026 
-3033 GIPDDNLT
+3033 
-3041 NNVRPHFQVTV
+3041 RPHFQVTV

-3175 TKGATGIWSV
+3175 TKDATGNWSVTPTGTWADGDYTLTVRVEDEAGNEKHSASLTVTVDTQITIDAIELVNDNGIPGDNMTNDAHPQFRVTVPGDVNEVSLSIDGGVTWVKATQSATPGVWNYTWPGTVPDGDYTLNVKATDNAGNTVTETLHFTIDTTLSTPVIVLDSADDTGIQGDNMTNRTQPTFNLQHIDDDAVRVTVRVEHGGVTTTFDATKGVGGWTFTPPTSWGAGDYTLSVSVEDKAGNTSHSASLTVTVDTQIAINNIELVNDSGIPDDNLTNNVRPQFQVKVPTDVNEVRLSIDGGKTWFNATQSATPGVWDYTWLADVGEGKHTLTVEATDKAGNQTTQKLDFIIDTLLSEPTIVLDSTDDSGTKGDNLTNANKPTFLLGNIDADARYVTVEVQHGSTKEVLTATKGATGIWSV

-3196 TLTVRVEDD
+3196 TLTVRVEDE

-3216 VTVDTQITIDVIEL
+3216 VTVDTQITIDAIEL

-3318 RLSTPTIAMDS
+3318 RLSTPTITMDS

-3348 TIGNIDADAHS
+3348 TIGNIDSDAQS

-3410 STPLV
+3410 STPLI

-3468 WVSATQGI
+3468 WVSAAQGI

-3488 GDGKHTLT
+3488 GDGKHILT

-3621 AIDRIELVNDSGV
+3621 AIDHIELVNDSGV

-3683 WPTDMPEGQHTLT
+3683 WPTDMPEGQHTLI

-3705 KMTETLNFTIDI
+3705 KMTGTLDFTIDI

-3737 DNLTSVTQPVFV
+3737 DNLTSVTQPIFV

-3851 IHQVDSDVTRVM
+3851 IRQVDSDVTRVM

-3958 VQVRVTL
+3958 IQVRVTL

-3990 VDGTYTLRVEATDEA
+3990 VDGTYTLRVEATDQA

-4186 LPDGQHTLLVD
+4186 LPDGKHTLLVD

-4309 RIEIDTQVQI
+4309 QIEIDTQVQI

-4405 LGFTVDTQIDGL
+4405 LGFTVDTQINGL

-4524 ESAVDNITSVTTPRF
+4524 ESAVDNITSVTKPRF

-4550 VVIRINGVSYSV
+4550 VVIRINGVSYPV

-4612 VRMEPASDTGNSNS
+4612 VRMEPASDTGSSNS

-4648 ITIVDDKSGREVLKQ
+4648 ITIVDDKSGREVLKH

-4718 SDPSIDDQHE
+4718 SDPSIDDQYE
-4728 ATSLRPEFKGFAEA
+4728 ATSLRPEFKGLAEA

-4835 IGSTLPNTIVSIYVD
+4835 VGNTLPNAIVSIYVD

-4966 NDGNYELT
+4966 NDGNYVLT

-5078 GNSQQKEI
+5078 GNSQQKDI

-5298 DDLITNHNK
+5298 DDLITSHNK

-5369 PRLLVTIDT
+5369 PRLLVTVDT

-5384 PAMVAG
+5384 PVMIAG

-5406 PTFSIFGEMNQS
+5406 PAFSIFGEMNQS

-5533 EVWVNEKGHWQ
+5533 EVWVNDKGHWQ

-5579 DTHIKVFTSELDDN
+5579 DTHIQVFTSELDDN
-5593 KSSSKTE
+5593 KSSSKTD
-5600 WWSNSDLIT
+5600 WWSNSSTIT
-5609 MRGTGEI
+5609 MRGMGEI

-5628 LATAVVAATGRWELS
+5628 LATAVVAANGQWELS
-5643 TDKLPEGTYDISLV
+5643 TDQLPEGKYDITLS
-5657 IEDSAGNRWEDVRE
+5657 IEDNAGNRKEEVHE

-5710 SEGNT
+5710 SNGNT

-5756 IMKEVPVIS
+5756 IMKETPVIS

-5780 RDKQPTFIIGNL
+5780 RDNQPTFIIGNL

-5877 NVTNHTQPKFTLQHI
+5877 NVTNHNHTQPKFTLQHI

-5902 VTHNGVTDIYQATQG
+5902 VTHNGVTDIYQATQD

-5927 AWNDGNYTLSV
+5927 AWNDGTYTLSV
-5938 TVVDRAGNSQQS
+5938 TVVDRAGNSLQS
-5950 ASLAVTVDSTVTV
+5950 ASLEVTVDSTVTV
-5963 TADSQHDDASD
+5963 TADSQHDDAID
-5974 DATATA
+5974 DATPTA

-5995 HLRTE
+5995 HLRTV

-6006 SVVKVTAYSITLLN
+6006 SVVKETAYSITLLN

-6046 NVSIM
+6046 NVSVM

-6083 KFIDKDND
+6083 KFIDKDDD

-6105 ADIVNAMNVR
+6105 ADIVNAMNAR

>member
-2127 LDNTDDSGTK
+2127 LDSTDDSGTK

-2162 VEVQHGGTK
+2162 VEVQHDGTK

-2485 IWPDDVADG
+2485 
-2494 GYTLTVEATDEAG
+2494 
-2507 NKATQTLDFTIDT
+2507 
-2520 TLSVPTLSLDS
+2520 
-2531 ADDSGIAGDNITN
+2531 
-2544 VKTPG
+2544 
-2549 FTLNNIDT
+2549 
-2557 DVSRVIVEVMHNG
+2557 
-2570 IKQEVPLVQT
+2570 
-2580 GGQWRFAPTSDW
+2580 
-2592 ADGDYILT
+2592 
-2600 VKVEDRAGNVK
+2600 
-2611 QSAPLT
+2611 
-2617 VTVDTHIAIDRI
+2617 
-2629 ELVNDS
+2629 
-2635 GIPGDNLTNEA
+2635 
-2646 RPHFQVTVP
+2646 
-2655 ADVNGVRLSID
+2655 
-2666 GGKTWFD
+2666 
-2673 ATQSATSGVWDYTW
+2673 
-2687 LTNVANGPHTLMVE
+2687 
-2701 ASDKA
+2701 
-2706 GNKTTQK
+2706 
-2713 LDFTI
+2713 
-2718 DTILSEPTI
+2718 
-2727 TLDSAD
+2727 
-2733 DSAAGDN
+2733 
-2740 ITNVKMPG
+2740 
-2748 FTLGNIDADVT
+2748 
-2759 KVVVTVA
+2759 
-2766 HDGKNQQ
+2766 
-2773 IELIKNGGV
+2773 
-2782 WRFTPGAAWTD
+2782 
-2793 GDYTL
+2793 
-2798 TVKVEDKAGNTNYS
+2798 
-2812 APLTVTIDT
+2812 
-2821 QTSIDRIELLND
+2821 
-2833 TGIVGDNLTNEAR
+2833 
-2846 PQFHIT
+2846 
-2852 VPTDVNSVQLS
+2852 
-2863 LDGGI
+2863 
-2868 NWVNATLTSDGVW
+2868 
-2881 EYIWP
+2881 
-2886 TDLVEN
+2886 
-2892 TYTLTVKA
+2892 
-2900 TDVAGNTATETLNF
+2900 
-2914 IIDTTLS
+2914 
-2921 TPTITLDSADDSGT
+2921 
-2935 ANDNKT
+2935 
-2941 NVKTP
+2941 
-2946 GFIIGG
+2946 
-2952 IDSDVTQVVVQVMR
+2952 
-2966 DGHSEEVELTQTN
+2966 
-2979 GQWRF
+2979 
-2984 VPGSAWTDGD
+2984 
-2994 YTLTV
+2994 
-2999 TVKDEAGNIRHS
+2999 
-3011 APLTVTIDTQITIDH
+3011 
-3026 IELVNDS
+3026 
-3033 GIPDDNLT
+3033 
-3041 NNVRPHFQVTV
+3041 
-3052 PTDVNVVRLSIDGGK
+3052 
-3067 TWFNAT
+3067 
-3073 QSATPGV
+3073 
-3080 WDYTWLADV
+3080 TWLADV

-3133 GTKGDNLTNVNKPT
+3133 GTKGDNLTNVDKPT

-3990 VDGTYTLRVEATDEA
+3990 VDGTYTLRVEATD
-4005 GNIANKDLVFNIDT
+4005 
-4019 NIQVPTI
+4019 
-4026 ALDAGQDTGANTA
+4026 
-4039 DNITNISRPTFT
+4039 
-4051 IGNVDPDVIKVVVTI
+4051 
-4066 DGHDYNATKV
+4066 
-4076 GAGWQFTPGNAIPD
+4076 
-4090 GSYNITVTV
+4090 
-4099 EDKAGNT
+4099 
-4106 ATSKP
+4106 
-4111 LPVVIDTTAEIESV
+4111 
-4125 TLVTDSGDSDV
+4125 
-4136 DNITKV
+4136 
-4142 DKPQFSI
+4142 
-4149 VTADDITHVRVKIDN
+4149 
-4164 AANWIEL
+4164 
-4171 TKGGDGRWIFNVGSA
+4171 
-4186 LPDGQHTLLVD
+4186 
-4197 VTDIAGN
+4197 
-4204 VAQETLQFTIDTTL
+4204 
-4218 REPTIVLDPTHDTG
+4218 
-4232 DDTNDNLTRINKPV
+4232 
-4246 FIIGNV
+4246 
-4252 DNDVSHIVVHIDGRD
+4252 
-4267 YTIENTGGNLT
+4267 
-4278 FTPDQPLSDGQ
+4278 
-4289 HTISVTV
+4289 
-4296 TDIAGNTKTSAEL
+4296 
-4309 RIEIDTQVQI
+4309 
-4319 DSVTLTT
+4319 
-4326 DSGVNDHD
+4326 
-4334 NVTNATRPSFEIA
+4334 
-4347 TPDDVT
+4347 
-4353 SVLVSFDGV
+4353 
-4362 NWTPISKNAA
+4362 
-4372 GQWEFTA
+4372 
-4379 GSALPDGHYTL
+4379 
-4390 HVQATDRAGNTANST
+4390 
-4405 LGFTVDTQIDGL
+4405 
-4417 SVVMLDDAGKDST
+4417 
-4430 DGITNITSPRFEI
+4430 
-4443 SAREPLQ
+4443 
-4450 SVTVIL
+4450 
-4456 NGKSSTLT
+4456 
-4464 QGAGNKW
+4464 
-4471 LFTPD
+4471 
-4476 TPLVDGTYKIEIVA
+4476 
-4490 EDIAGNKIS
+4490 
-4499 KEVSFTIDTIVSD
+4499 
-4512 PSIDLLD
+4512 
-4519 ADDTG
+4519 
-4524 ESAVDNITSVTTPRF
+4524 
-4539 VIGNVPADIDT
+4539 
-4550 VVIRINGVSYSV
+4550 
-4562 TANGNNLWEFQVPVA
+4562 
-4577 LNDGV
+4577 
-4582 YEAVVVFR
+4582 
-4590 DIAGNTSE
+4590 
-4598 TKLPFTIDTTTSVS
+4598 
-4612 VRMEPASDTGNSNS
+4612 
-4626 DNLTNKQNPKFE
+4626 
-4638 GTAEPNAKLV
+4638 
-4648 ITIVDDKSGREVLKQ
+4648 
-4663 TITVGADGNWSVTPN
+4663 
-4678 ILPDGMYTINVVA
+4678 
-4691 TDVAGNTAQTQER
+4691 
-4704 FTIDTVTIDPTIRL
+4704 
-4718 SDPSIDDQHE
+4718 
-4728 ATSLRPEFKGFAEA
+4728 
-4742 FSTIMIQWDGKVV
+4742 
-4755 GSANAN
+4755 
-4761 ANGEWSWT
+4761 
-4769 PPSVLAPGSY
+4769 
-4779 VVSIVAKD
+4779 
-4787 KAGNESSQVDF
+4787 
-4798 PVVIPVIDVTPPT
+4798 
-4811 IKLSEESDSGAL
+4811 
-4823 GDFTTNNKTPTL
+4823 
-4835 IGSTLPNTIVSIYVD
+4835 
-4850 GVKVGE
+4850 
-4856 ATADTAGRYTF
+4856 
-4867 QLSEMKDGHY
+4867 
-4877 VVQVGIVN
+4877 
-4885 PRDNSELRST
+4885 
-4895 AVDVTI
+4895 
-4901 DTEVAELVWN
+4901 
-4911 ISGMH
+4911 
-4916 EGGYINTVTPEI
+4916 
-4928 GGTSEP
+4928 
-4934 NSKITIFVNG
+4934 
-4944 VEKAIAYTTGA
+4944 
-4955 GHWGVVLPALG
+4955 
-4966 NDGNYELT
+4966 
-4974 FKVEDVA
+4974 
-4981 GNIREFGPQNV
+4981 
-4992 ILDTVISPLT
+4992 
-5002 VVLREADDSGK
+5002 
-5013 VGDWITNKSHV
+5013 
-5024 TIDGTAEAGSTLT
+5024 
-5037 IRNPQGV
+5037 
-5044 VIATLVVGNDGRWS
+5044 
-5058 AELDLRE
+5058 
-5065 GSNAFVVVSEDKA
+5065 
-5078 GNSQQKEI
+5078 
-5086 LIEHDTQIEISDISL
+5086 
-5101 SRDTNSGDKYDLI
+5101 
-5114 TNNKSPVLVAMTDPG
+5114 
-5129 ATVQVYING
+5129 
-5138 VLQGTVEASSSGN
+5138 
-5151 ISYTMPANSADGE
+5151 
-5164 YQVQFVATDTAGNR
+5164 
-5178 VESAITT
+5178 
-5185 VTIDS
+5185 
-5190 QIAVFDI
+5190 
-5197 DEDSLPALSN
+5197 
-5207 NRALS
+5207 
-5212 VSGVGEAGSQVSIFV
+5212 
-5227 DGKLVNVVMV
+5227 
-5237 EADGTW
+5237 
-5243 RAPILLQDDGTFNIH
+5243 
-5258 FSITDVAGNTEVS
+5258 
-5271 KDYSV
+5271 
-5276 DVDSS
+5276 
-5281 TDFPTLNL
+5281 
-5289 EDASNSGSL
+5289 
-5298 DDLITNHNK
+5298 
-5307 PVLVGTAEAGAT
+5307 
-5319 IHIYVDEKIVAN
+5319 
-5331 VLVLE
+5331 
-5336 DGTWSYQFDNALKDG
+5336 
-5351 EYSIRVVAEDPA
+5351 
-5363 GNTAES
+5363 
-5369 PRLLVTIDT
+5369 
-5378 STFIDN
+5378 
-5384 PAMVAG
+5384 
-5390 SDNGIF
+5390 
-5396 SNDSITSQTR
+5396 
-5406 PTFSIFGEMNQS
+5406 
-5418 VQIFIDGVLVDT
+5418 
-5430 ITVTDRN
+5430 
-5437 QVYRPE
+5437 
-5443 SPLGDGSHS
+5443 
-5452 IYYVI
+5452 
-5457 TDKAGNTATSKTLNF
+5457 
-5472 TIDTFNTTPVAIDS
+5472 
-5486 IGGQT
+5486 
-5491 LAEMTGSDGKIYI
+5491 
-5504 TDTTRNLLFS
+5504 
-5514 GSAEPNSK
+5514 
-5522 IEIIINGLNVG
+5522 
-5533 EVWVNEKGHWQ
+5533 
-5544 MPVNPLYFTEGQL
+5544 
-5557 DITVKST
+5557 
-5564 DRAGNVNQEKYSIWV
+5564 
-5579 DTHIKVFTSELDDN
+5579 
-5593 KSSSKTE
+5593 
-5600 WWSNSDLIT
+5600 
-5609 MRGTGEI
+5609 
-5616 GATVSLIVAGVT
+5616 
-5628 LATAVVAATGRWELS
+5628 
-5643 TDKLPEGTYDISLV
+5643 
-5657 IEDSAGNRWEDVRE
+5657 
-5671 IFIDRTPPNAPVVTY
+5671 
-5686 SDIVNDLII
+5686 
-5695 MQGTAEAKSQLIITD
+5695 
-5710 SEGNT
+5710 
-5715 YTLTVPDNGK
+5715 
-5725 WSMAIPYPSEGKFT
+5725 
-5739 ITSVD
+5739 
-5744 AIGNRSDDVPLD
+5744 
-5756 IMKEVPVIS
+5756 
-5765 LSPDSDSGTVGDNIT
+5765 
-5780 RDKQPTFIIGNL
+5780 
-5792 ESDVVVV
+5792 
-5799 QVDING
+5799 
-5805 TVYNAEKNADGVWFF
+5805 
-5820 TPGTPLADGSY
+5820 
-5831 TISVIASDAAG
+5831 
-5842 NQKNSLPITV
+5842 
-5852 TIDST
+5852 
-5857 LTVPEIAL
+5857 
-5865 AAGEDNGASDSD
+5865 
-5877 NVTNHTQPKFTLQHI
+5877 
-5892 DADVTGVTVN
+5892 
-5902 VTHNGVTDIYQATQG
+5902 
-5917 ADGWT
+5917 
-5922 FTPPA
+5922 
-5927 AWNDGNYTLSV
+5927 
-5938 TVVDRAGNSQQS
+5938 
-5950 ASLAVTVDSTVTV
+5950 
-5963 TADSQHDDASD
+5963 
-5974 DATATA
+5974 
-5980 VTPPES
+5980 
-5986 ETVNAESAT
+5986 
-5995 HLRTE
+5995 
-6000 PSAAEE
+6000 
-6006 SVVKVTAYSITLLN
+6006 
-6020 ADSGDEIDRSISQT
+6020 
-6034 PSFEISVPENIV
+6034 
-6046 NVSIM
+6046 
-6051 FEGEEFTL
+6051 
-6059 PITNQKAIFE
+6059 
-6069 VPLSLEDGE
+6069 
-6078 YTMDV
+6078 
-6083 KFIDKDND
+6083 
-6091 FLIKEKTFSVDHSS
+6091 
-6105 ADIVNAMNVR
+6105 
-6115 GKTEDDINDSPST
+6115 
-6128 SSVGHNNNGAIDVFA
+6128 
-6143 VNEVTLPVDNQEE
+6143 
-6156 HA
+6156 

>member
-442 SSDSGIKNDNITNS
+442 SSDSGIKNDSITNS

-539 TTNDSGIVGDNVT
+539 TTDDSGIVGDNVT

-629 PVPPTVSLEDYVV
+629 PVPPTVSLEDFVV

-1064 WDAMSDTQ
+1064 WDAASDTQ

-1110 ANSAIFDFTIDTTV
+1110 ANSAVFDFTIDTTV

-1183 GSWLFIPGN
+1183 GSWLFTPGN

-1206 DKAGNTN
+1206 DKAGNTS

-1321 TLSVPVIVLDSADDT
+1321 TLSVPVIVLNSADDT
-1336 GIQGDNMTNSTQPTF
+1336 GVQGDNMTNRTQPTF

-1438 PDDNLTNNVRPHFQV
+1438 PNDNLTNNVRPHFQV

-1473 NATQSATPGV
+1473 NATQSATTGV

-1696 HTLMVEAS
+1696 HTLMVEAT

-2127 LDNTDDSGTK
+2127 LDSTDDSGTK
-2137 GDHLTN
+2137 GDNLTN

-2318 DTTLSTPVIVLDSA
+2318 DTTLSVPVIVLNSA
-2332 DDSGVHGDNMT
+2332 DDTGVQGDNMT
-2343 NHTQPTF
+2343 NSTQPTF

-2377 TKDAGGWT
+2377 TKGTGGWS

-2434 SGIPDDNLTNNVRPH
+2434 SGIPN
-2449 FQVTVPT
+2449 
-2456 DVNVVR
+2456 
-2462 LSIDGGKTWFN
+2462 
-2473 ATQSATPGVWDY
+2473 
-2485 IWPDDVADG
+2485 
-2494 GYTLTVEATDEAG
+2494 
-2507 NKATQTLDFTIDT
+2507 
-2520 TLSVPTLSLDS
+2520 
-2531 ADDSGIAGDNITN
+2531 
-2544 VKTPG
+2544 
-2549 FTLNNIDT
+2549 
-2557 DVSRVIVEVMHNG
+2557 
-2570 IKQEVPLVQT
+2570 
-2580 GGQWRFAPTSDW
+2580 
-2592 ADGDYILT
+2592 
-2600 VKVEDRAGNVK
+2600 
-2611 QSAPLT
+2611 
-2617 VTVDTHIAIDRI
+2617 
-2629 ELVNDS
+2629 
-2635 GIPGDNLTNEA
+2635 
-2646 RPHFQVTVP
+2646 
-2655 ADVNGVRLSID
+2655 
-2666 GGKTWFD
+2666 
-2673 ATQSATSGVWDYTW
+2673 
-2687 LTNVANGPHTLMVE
+2687 
-2701 ASDKA
+2701 
-2706 GNKTTQK
+2706 
-2713 LDFTI
+2713 
-2718 DTILSEPTI
+2718 
-2727 TLDSAD
+2727 
-2733 DSAAGDN
+2733 
-2740 ITNVKMPG
+2740 
-2748 FTLGNIDADVT
+2748 
-2759 KVVVTVA
+2759 
-2766 HDGKNQQ
+2766 
-2773 IELIKNGGV
+2773 
-2782 WRFTPGAAWTD
+2782 
-2793 GDYTL
+2793 
-2798 TVKVEDKAGNTNYS
+2798 
-2812 APLTVTIDT
+2812 
-2821 QTSIDRIELLND
+2821 
-2833 TGIVGDNLTNEAR
+2833 
-2846 PQFHIT
+2846 
-2852 VPTDVNSVQLS
+2852 
-2863 LDGGI
+2863 
-2868 NWVNATLTSDGVW
+2868 
-2881 EYIWP
+2881 
-2886 TDLVEN
+2886 
-2892 TYTLTVKA
+2892 
-2900 TDVAGNTATETLNF
+2900 
-2914 IIDTTLS
+2914 
-2921 TPTITLDSADDSGT
+2921 
-2935 ANDNKT
+2935 
-2941 NVKTP
+2941 
-2946 GFIIGG
+2946 
-2952 IDSDVTQVVVQVMR
+2952 
-2966 DGHSEEVELTQTN
+2966 
-2979 GQWRF
+2979 
-2984 VPGSAWTDGD
+2984 
-2994 YTLTV
+2994 
-2999 TVKDEAGNIRHS
+2999 
-3011 APLTVTIDTQITIDH
+3011 
-3026 IELVNDS
+3026 
-3033 GIPDDNLT
+3033 DNLT

-3103 AGNKTTQQLDFI
+3103 AGNQTTQKLDFI
-3115 IDTLLSEPTIVL
+3115 IDTMLSEPTIVL
-3127 DNTDDS
+3127 DSTDDS
-3133 GTKGDNLTNVNKPT
+3133 GTKGDNLTNANKPT
-3147 FLLGNIDADARYVTV
+3147 FILGNIDADARYVTV
-3162 EVQHGGT
+3162 EVQYGGT

-3318 RLSTPTIAMDS
+3318 RLSTPTITMDS

-3348 TIGNIDADAHS
+3348 TIGNIDSDAQS

-3410 STPLV
+3410 STPLI

-3468 WVSATQGI
+3468 WVSAAQGI

-3621 AIDRIELVNDSGV
+3621 AIDHIELVNDSGV

-3717 TLLTPTI
+3717 TLMTPTI

-4524 ESAVDNITSVTTPRF
+4524 ESAVDNITSVTKPRF

-4550 VVIRINGVSYSV
+4550 VVIRINGVSYPV

-4582 YEAVVVFR
+4582 YEAVVVSR

-4835 IGSTLPNTIVSIYVD
+4835 VGNTLPNAIVSIYVD

-4966 NDGNYELT
+4966 NDGNYVLT

-5037 IRNPQGV
+5037 IRSPQGV

-5078 GNSQQKEI
+5078 GNSQQKDI

-5406 PTFSIFGEMNQS
+5406 PTFSISGEMNQS

-5579 DTHIKVFTSELDDN
+5579 DTHIQVFTSELDDN
-5593 KSSSKTE
+5593 KSSSKTD
-5600 WWSNSDLIT
+5600 WWSNSSTIT
-5609 MRGTGEI
+5609 MRGMGEI

-5628 LATAVVAATGRWELS
+5628 LATAVVAANGQWELS
-5643 TDKLPEGTYDISLV
+5643 TDQLPEGKYDITLS
-5657 IEDSAGNRWEDVRE
+5657 IEDNAGNRKEEVHE

-5710 SEGNT
+5710 SNGNT

-5744 AIGNRSDDVPLD
+5744 AIGNRSDDVSLD

-5865 AAGEDNGASDSD
+5865 AAGEDNGVSDSD

-5902 VTHNGVTDIYQATQG
+5902 VTHNGVTDTYQATQG

-5927 AWNDGNYTLSV
+5927 AWNDGTYTLSV

-5995 HLRTE
+5995 HLRTV

-6006 SVVKVTAYSITLLN
+6006 SVVKETAYSITLLN

-6105 ADIVNAMNVR
+6105 ADIVNAMNAR

>member
-421 TTDSIITDTIAPEKP
+421 TTDSIITDTIPPEKP

-1064 WDAMSDTQ
+1064 WDAASDTQ

-1110 ANSAIFDFTIDTTV
+1110 ANSAVFDFTIDTTV

-1206 DKAGNTN
+1206 DKAGNTS

-1380 GTGGWTFTPPTSWA
+1380 DAGGWTFTPTGAWA

-1423 QIAINN
+1423 QIAIDH

-1473 NATQSATPGV
+1473 NATQSATPGA

-1497 TLTVEATDEAGNKAT
+1497 TLTVEATDKAGNKTT
-1512 QTLDFTIDT
+1512 QELDFTIDT

-1541 NITNV
+1541 NITSV

-1632 VNDSGIPGDNLTNEA
+1632 VNDSGIPDDNLTNEA

-1696 HTLMVEAS
+1696 HTLMVEAT

-1710 TTQKLDFTIDTIL
+1710 TTQKLDFIIDTLL

-2096 LTVEATDKAGNKTT
+2096 LTVEATDKAGNQTT
-2110 QQLDFIID
+2110 QKLDFIID

-2127 LDNTDDSGTK
+2127 LDSTDDSGTK
-2137 GDHLTN
+2137 GDNLTN
-2143 VNKPTFL
+2143 ANKPTFI

-2200 VRVEDE
+2200 VRVEDD
-2206 AGNEKHSAS
+2206 AGNVKYSAS

-2232 NDNGIPGDN
+2232 NDSGTRGDN
-2241 MTNDAH
+2241 LTNDANPH
-2247 PQFRVTVP
+2247 FRITVP

-2269 TWVKATQSATP
+2269 TWVKAMQSATP

-2287 PGTVPDG
+2287 PKTVADG
-2294 DYTLNVKAT
+2294 DYTLTVKAT
-2303 DNAGNTVTETLHFTI
+2303 DNAGNTVTRTLDFTI

-2343 NHTQPTF
+2343 NRTQPTF
-2350 ALQHIDDDAVRV
+2350 ALQQIDDDAVRV

-2485 IWPDDVADG
+2485 
-2494 GYTLTVEATDEAG
+2494 
-2507 NKATQTLDFTIDT
+2507 
-2520 TLSVPTLSLDS
+2520 
-2531 ADDSGIAGDNITN
+2531 
-2544 VKTPG
+2544 
-2549 FTLNNIDT
+2549 
-2557 DVSRVIVEVMHNG
+2557 
-2570 IKQEVPLVQT
+2570 
-2580 GGQWRFAPTSDW
+2580 
-2592 ADGDYILT
+2592 
-2600 VKVEDRAGNVK
+2600 
-2611 QSAPLT
+2611 
-2617 VTVDTHIAIDRI
+2617 
-2629 ELVNDS
+2629 
-2635 GIPGDNLTNEA
+2635 
-2646 RPHFQVTVP
+2646 
-2655 ADVNGVRLSID
+2655 
-2666 GGKTWFD
+2666 
-2673 ATQSATSGVWDYTW
+2673 
-2687 LTNVANGPHTLMVE
+2687 
-2701 ASDKA
+2701 
-2706 GNKTTQK
+2706 
-2713 LDFTI
+2713 
-2718 DTILSEPTI
+2718 
-2727 TLDSAD
+2727 
-2733 DSAAGDN
+2733 
-2740 ITNVKMPG
+2740 
-2748 FTLGNIDADVT
+2748 
-2759 KVVVTVA
+2759 
-2766 HDGKNQQ
+2766 
-2773 IELIKNGGV
+2773 
-2782 WRFTPGAAWTD
+2782 
-2793 GDYTL
+2793 
-2798 TVKVEDKAGNTNYS
+2798 
-2812 APLTVTIDT
+2812 
-2821 QTSIDRIELLND
+2821 
-2833 TGIVGDNLTNEAR
+2833 
-2846 PQFHIT
+2846 
-2852 VPTDVNSVQLS
+2852 
-2863 LDGGI
+2863 
-2868 NWVNATLTSDGVW
+2868 
-2881 EYIWP
+2881 
-2886 TDLVEN
+2886 
-2892 TYTLTVKA
+2892 
-2900 TDVAGNTATETLNF
+2900 
-2914 IIDTTLS
+2914 
-2921 TPTITLDSADDSGT
+2921 
-2935 ANDNKT
+2935 
-2941 NVKTP
+2941 
-2946 GFIIGG
+2946 
-2952 IDSDVTQVVVQVMR
+2952 
-2966 DGHSEEVELTQTN
+2966 
-2979 GQWRF
+2979 
-2984 VPGSAWTDGD
+2984 
-2994 YTLTV
+2994 
-2999 TVKDEAGNIRHS
+2999 
-3011 APLTVTIDTQITIDH
+3011 
-3026 IELVNDS
+3026 
-3033 GIPDDNLT
+3033 
-3041 NNVRPHFQVTV
+3041 
-3052 PTDVNVVRLSIDGGK
+3052 
-3067 TWFNAT
+3067 
-3073 QSATPGV
+3073 
-3080 WDYTWLADV
+3080 TWLADV

-3103 AGNKTTQQLDFI
+3103 AGNQTTQQLDFI
-3115 IDTLLSEPTIVL
+3115 IDTMLSEPTIVL

-3269 WVRATQGTAGI
+3269 WVRATQGTAGT

-3318 RLSTPTIAMDS
+3318 RLSTPTITMDS

-3395 TLTVEVTDNAGNVRQ
+3395 TLTVEVQDNAGNVRQ
-3410 STPLV
+3410 STPLI

-3442 STRPQFEIT
+3442 NTRPQFEIT

-3468 WVSATQGI
+3468 WVSAAQGI

-3621 AIDRIELVNDSGV
+3621 AIDHIELVNDSGV

-3717 TLLTPTI
+3717 TLMTPTI

-3851 IHQVDSDVTRVM
+3851 IRQVDSDVTRVM

-4524 ESAVDNITSVTTPRF
+4524 ESAVDNITRVTTPRF

-4550 VVIRINGVSYSV
+4550 VVIRINGVSYPV

-5927 AWNDGNYTLSV
+5927 AWNDGNYTLNV

-5986 ETVNAESAT
+5986 ETVNAESDT
-5995 HLRTE
+5995 HLRTV

-6006 SVVKVTAYSITLLN
+6006 SVVKETAYSITLLN

-6046 NVSIM
+6046 NVSVM

-6083 KFIDKDND
+6083 KFIDKDDD

-6105 ADIVNAMNVR
+6105 ADIVNAMNAR

>member
-1035 GISDDNLTNI
+1035 GIADDNLTNI

-1064 WDAMSDTQ
+1064 WDAASDTQ

-1110 ANSAIFDFTIDTTV
+1110 ANSAVFDFTIDTTV

-1380 GTGGWTFTPPTSWA
+1380 GTGGWSFTPTGAWA

-1473 NATQSATPGV
+1473 NATQSATPGA

-1497 TLTVEATDEAGNKAT
+1497 TLTVEATDKAGNKTT
-1512 QTLDFTIDT
+1512 QELDFTIDT

-1632 VNDSGIPGDNLTNEA
+1632 VNDSGIPDDNLTNEA

-1696 HTLMVEAS
+1696 HTLMVEAT

-1787 PGAAWTDGDYTLTV
+1787 PGAAWTDGNYTLTV

-2016 VTIDTQITIDH
+2016 VTIDTQI
-2027 IELVNDSGIPDDNL
+2027 
-2041 TNNVRPHFQVT
+2041 
-2052 VPTDVNVVRLSI
+2052 
-2064 DGGKTWFNAT
+2064 A
-2074 QSATPGV
+2074 
-2081 WDYTWLADVGEGKHT
+2081 
-2096 LTVEATDKAGNKTT
+2096 
-2110 QQLDFIID
+2110 
-2118 TLLSEPTIV
+2118 
-2127 LDNTDDSGTK
+2127 
-2137 GDHLTN
+2137 
-2143 VNKPTFL
+2143 
-2150 LGNIDADARYVT
+2150 
-2162 VEVQHGGTK
+2162 
-2171 EVLTATKDAT
+2171 
-2181 GNWSVTPTGTW
+2181 
-2192 ADGDYTLT
+2192 
-2200 VRVEDE
+2200 
-2206 AGNEKHSAS
+2206 
-2215 LTVTVDTQITI
+2215 
-2226 DVIELV
+2226 
-2232 NDNGIPGDN
+2232 
-2241 MTNDAH
+2241 
-2247 PQFRVTVP
+2247 
-2255 GDVNEVSLSIDGGV
+2255 
-2269 TWVKATQSATP
+2269 
-2280 GVWNYTW
+2280 
-2287 PGTVPDG
+2287 
-2294 DYTLNVKAT
+2294 
-2303 DNAGNTVTETLHFTI
+2303 
-2318 DTTLSTPVIVLDSA
+2318 
-2332 DDSGVHGDNMT
+2332 
-2343 NHTQPTF
+2343 
-2350 ALQHIDDDAVRV
+2350 
-2362 TVSVEHGGVTTTFDA
+2362 
-2377 TKDAGGWT
+2377 
-2385 FTPTGAWADGDY
+2385 
-2397 TLSVSVEDKAG
+2397 
-2408 NTSHSASLTVT
+2408 
-2419 VDTQIAINNIELVND
+2419 
-2434 SGIPDDNLTNNVRPH
+2434 
-2449 FQVTVPT
+2449 
-2456 DVNVVR
+2456 
-2462 LSIDGGKTWFN
+2462 
-2473 ATQSATPGVWDY
+2473 
-2485 IWPDDVADG
+2485 
-2494 GYTLTVEATDEAG
+2494 
-2507 NKATQTLDFTIDT
+2507 
-2520 TLSVPTLSLDS
+2520 
-2531 ADDSGIAGDNITN
+2531 
-2544 VKTPG
+2544 
-2549 FTLNNIDT
+2549 
-2557 DVSRVIVEVMHNG
+2557 
-2570 IKQEVPLVQT
+2570 
-2580 GGQWRFAPTSDW
+2580 
-2592 ADGDYILT
+2592 
-2600 VKVEDRAGNVK
+2600 
-2611 QSAPLT
+2611 
-2617 VTVDTHIAIDRI
+2617 
-2629 ELVNDS
+2629 
-2635 GIPGDNLTNEA
+2635 
-2646 RPHFQVTVP
+2646 
-2655 ADVNGVRLSID
+2655 
-2666 GGKTWFD
+2666 
-2673 ATQSATSGVWDYTW
+2673 
-2687 LTNVANGPHTLMVE
+2687 
-2701 ASDKA
+2701 
-2706 GNKTTQK
+2706 
-2713 LDFTI
+2713 
-2718 DTILSEPTI
+2718 
-2727 TLDSAD
+2727 
-2733 DSAAGDN
+2733 
-2740 ITNVKMPG
+2740 
-2748 FTLGNIDADVT
+2748 
-2759 KVVVTVA
+2759 
-2766 HDGKNQQ
+2766 
-2773 IELIKNGGV
+2773 
-2782 WRFTPGAAWTD
+2782 
-2793 GDYTL
+2793 
-2798 TVKVEDKAGNTNYS
+2798 
-2812 APLTVTIDT
+2812 
-2821 QTSIDRIELLND
+2821 
-2833 TGIVGDNLTNEAR
+2833 
-2846 PQFHIT
+2846 
-2852 VPTDVNSVQLS
+2852 
-2863 LDGGI
+2863 
-2868 NWVNATLTSDGVW
+2868 
-2881 EYIWP
+2881 
-2886 TDLVEN
+2886 
-2892 TYTLTVKA
+2892 
-2900 TDVAGNTATETLNF
+2900 
-2914 IIDTTLS
+2914 
-2921 TPTITLDSADDSGT
+2921 
-2935 ANDNKT
+2935 
-2941 NVKTP
+2941 
-2946 GFIIGG
+2946 
-2952 IDSDVTQVVVQVMR
+2952 
-2966 DGHSEEVELTQTN
+2966 
-2979 GQWRF
+2979 
-2984 VPGSAWTDGD
+2984 
-2994 YTLTV
+2994 
-2999 TVKDEAGNIRHS
+2999 
-3011 APLTVTIDTQITIDH
+3011 IDH

-3175 TKGATGIWSV
+3175 TKDATGNWSVTPTGTWADGDYTLTVRVEDEAGNEKHSASLTVTVDTQITIDAIELVNDNGIPGDNMTNDAHPQFRVTVPGDVNEVSLSIDGGVTWVKATQSATPGVWNYTWPGTVPDGDYTLNVKATDNAGNTVTETLHFTIDTTLSVPVIVLNSADDTGVQGDNMTNSTQPTFALQHIDDDAVRVTVSVEHGGVTTTFDATKGVGGWSFTPTGAWADGDYTLSVSVEDKAGNTSHSASLTVTVDTQIAINNIELVNDSGIPDDNLTNNVRPHFQVKVPTDVNEVRLSIDGGKTWFNATQSATPGVWDYTWLADVGEGKHTLTVEATDKAGNQTTQKLDFIIDTMLSEPTIVLDSTDDSGTKGDNLTNANKPTFILGNIDADARYVTVEVQYGGTKEVLTATKGATGIWSV

-3196 TLTVRVEDD
+3196 MLTVRVEDD

-3318 RLSTPTIAMDS
+3318 RLSTPTITMDS

-3348 TIGNIDADAHS
+3348 TIGNIDSDAQS

-3410 STPLV
+3410 STPLI

-3468 WVSATQGI
+3468 WVSAAQGI

-3621 AIDRIELVNDSGV
+3621 AIDHIELVNDSGV

-3717 TLLTPTI
+3717 TLMTPTI

-3851 IHQVDSDVTRVM
+3851 IRQVDSDVTRVM

-4186 LPDGQHTLLVD
+4186 LPDGQYTLLVD

-4309 RIEIDTQVQI
+4309 KIEIDTQVQI

-4524 ESAVDNITSVTTPRF
+4524 ESAVDNITSVTKPRF

-4550 VVIRINGVSYSV
+4550 VVIRINGVSYPV

-4835 IGSTLPNTIVSIYVD
+4835 VGNTLPNAIVSIYVD

-4966 NDGNYELT
+4966 NDGNYVLT

-5037 IRNPQGV
+5037 IRSPQGV

-5078 GNSQQKEI
+5078 GNSQQKDI

-5406 PTFSIFGEMNQS
+5406 PTFSISGEMNQS

-5533 EVWVNEKGHWQ
+5533 EVWVNDKGHWQ

-5579 DTHIKVFTSELDDN
+5579 DTHIQVFTSELDDN
-5593 KSSSKTE
+5593 KSSSKTD
-5600 WWSNSDLIT
+5600 WWSNSSTIT
-5609 MRGTGEI
+5609 MRGMGEI

-5628 LATAVVAATGRWELS
+5628 LATAVVAANGQWELS
-5643 TDKLPEGTYDISLV
+5643 TDQLPEGKYDITLS
-5657 IEDSAGNRWEDVRE
+5657 IEDNAGNRKEEVHE

-5710 SEGNT
+5710 SNGNT

-5995 HLRTE
+5995 HLRTV

-6006 SVVKVTAYSITLLN
+6006 SVVKETAYSITLLN

-6105 ADIVNAMNVR
+6105 ADIVNAMNAR

>member
-539 TTNDSGIVGDNVT
+539 TTDDSGIVGDNVT

-595 SDSVEGINNLTFTV
+595 SDSVEGVNNLTFTV

-622 YVIDTIA
+622 YVIDTVA
-629 PVPPTVSLEDYVV
+629 PVPPTVSLEDFVV

-1035 GISDDNLTNI
+1035 GIADDNLTNI

-1110 ANSAIFDFTIDTTV
+1110 ANSAVFDFTIDTTV

-1183 GSWLFIPGN
+1183 GSWLFTPGN

-1206 DKAGNTN
+1206 DKAGNTS

-1380 GTGGWTFTPPTSWA
+1380 GTGGWSFTPTGAWA

-1438 PDDNLTNNVRPHFQV
+1438 PNDNLTNNVRPHFQV

-1473 NATQSATPGV
+1473 NATQSATPGA

-1497 TLTVEATDEAGNKAT
+1497 TLTVEATDKAGNKTT
-1512 QTLDFTIDT
+1512 QELDFTIDT

-1888 DLVENTY
+1888 DLIENTY

-2016 VTIDTQITIDH
+2016 VTIDTQI
-2027 IELVNDSGIPDDNL
+2027 
-2041 TNNVRPHFQVT
+2041 
-2052 VPTDVNVVRLSI
+2052 
-2064 DGGKTWFNAT
+2064 A
-2074 QSATPGV
+2074 
-2081 WDYTWLADVGEGKHT
+2081 
-2096 LTVEATDKAGNKTT
+2096 
-2110 QQLDFIID
+2110 
-2118 TLLSEPTIV
+2118 
-2127 LDNTDDSGTK
+2127 
-2137 GDHLTN
+2137 
-2143 VNKPTFL
+2143 
-2150 LGNIDADARYVT
+2150 
-2162 VEVQHGGTK
+2162 
-2171 EVLTATKDAT
+2171 
-2181 GNWSVTPTGTW
+2181 
-2192 ADGDYTLT
+2192 
-2200 VRVEDE
+2200 
-2206 AGNEKHSAS
+2206 
-2215 LTVTVDTQITI
+2215 
-2226 DVIELV
+2226 
-2232 NDNGIPGDN
+2232 
-2241 MTNDAH
+2241 
-2247 PQFRVTVP
+2247 
-2255 GDVNEVSLSIDGGV
+2255 
-2269 TWVKATQSATP
+2269 
-2280 GVWNYTW
+2280 
-2287 PGTVPDG
+2287 
-2294 DYTLNVKAT
+2294 
-2303 DNAGNTVTETLHFTI
+2303 
-2318 DTTLSTPVIVLDSA
+2318 
-2332 DDSGVHGDNMT
+2332 
-2343 NHTQPTF
+2343 
-2350 ALQHIDDDAVRV
+2350 
-2362 TVSVEHGGVTTTFDA
+2362 
-2377 TKDAGGWT
+2377 
-2385 FTPTGAWADGDY
+2385 
-2397 TLSVSVEDKAG
+2397 
-2408 NTSHSASLTVT
+2408 
-2419 VDTQIAINNIELVND
+2419 
-2434 SGIPDDNLTNNVRPH
+2434 
-2449 FQVTVPT
+2449 
-2456 DVNVVR
+2456 
-2462 LSIDGGKTWFN
+2462 
-2473 ATQSATPGVWDY
+2473 
-2485 IWPDDVADG
+2485 
-2494 GYTLTVEATDEAG
+2494 
-2507 NKATQTLDFTIDT
+2507 
-2520 TLSVPTLSLDS
+2520 
-2531 ADDSGIAGDNITN
+2531 
-2544 VKTPG
+2544 
-2549 FTLNNIDT
+2549 
-2557 DVSRVIVEVMHNG
+2557 
-2570 IKQEVPLVQT
+2570 
-2580 GGQWRFAPTSDW
+2580 
-2592 ADGDYILT
+2592 
-2600 VKVEDRAGNVK
+2600 
-2611 QSAPLT
+2611 
-2617 VTVDTHIAIDRI
+2617 
-2629 ELVNDS
+2629 
-2635 GIPGDNLTNEA
+2635 
-2646 RPHFQVTVP
+2646 
-2655 ADVNGVRLSID
+2655 
-2666 GGKTWFD
+2666 
-2673 ATQSATSGVWDYTW
+2673 
-2687 LTNVANGPHTLMVE
+2687 
-2701 ASDKA
+2701 
-2706 GNKTTQK
+2706 
-2713 LDFTI
+2713 
-2718 DTILSEPTI
+2718 
-2727 TLDSAD
+2727 
-2733 DSAAGDN
+2733 
-2740 ITNVKMPG
+2740 
-2748 FTLGNIDADVT
+2748 
-2759 KVVVTVA
+2759 
-2766 HDGKNQQ
+2766 
-2773 IELIKNGGV
+2773 
-2782 WRFTPGAAWTD
+2782 
-2793 GDYTL
+2793 
-2798 TVKVEDKAGNTNYS
+2798 
-2812 APLTVTIDT
+2812 
-2821 QTSIDRIELLND
+2821 
-2833 TGIVGDNLTNEAR
+2833 
-2846 PQFHIT
+2846 
-2852 VPTDVNSVQLS
+2852 
-2863 LDGGI
+2863 
-2868 NWVNATLTSDGVW
+2868 
-2881 EYIWP
+2881 
-2886 TDLVEN
+2886 
-2892 TYTLTVKA
+2892 
-2900 TDVAGNTATETLNF
+2900 
-2914 IIDTTLS
+2914 
-2921 TPTITLDSADDSGT
+2921 
-2935 ANDNKT
+2935 
-2941 NVKTP
+2941 
-2946 GFIIGG
+2946 
-2952 IDSDVTQVVVQVMR
+2952 
-2966 DGHSEEVELTQTN
+2966 
-2979 GQWRF
+2979 
-2984 VPGSAWTDGD
+2984 
-2994 YTLTV
+2994 
-2999 TVKDEAGNIRHS
+2999 
-3011 APLTVTIDTQITIDH
+3011 IDH

-3162 EVQHGGT
+3162 EVQHGGTKEVLTATKDATGNWSVTPTGTWADGDYTLTVRVEDEAGNEKHSASLTVTVDTQITIDAIELVNDNGIPGDNMTNDAHPQFRVTVPGDVNEVSLSIDGGVTWVKATQSATPGVWNYTWPGTVPDGDYTLNVKATDNAGNTVTETLHFTIDTTLSVPVIVLNSADDTGIQGDNMTNSTQPTFALQHIDDDAVRVTVSVEHGGVTTTFDATKGTGGWSFTPTGAWADGDYTLSVSVEDKAGNTSHSASLTVTVDTQIAINNIELVNDSGIPDDNLTNNVRPHFQVKVPTDVNEVRLSIDGGKTWFNATQSATPGVWDYTWLADVGEGKHTLTVEATDKAGNQTTQKLDFIIDTMLSEPTIVLDSTDDSGTKGDNLTNANKPTFILGNIDADARYVTVEVQYGGT

-3318 RLSTPTIAMDS
+3318 RLSTPTITMDS

-3348 TIGNIDADAHS
+3348 TIGNIDSDAQS

-3410 STPLV
+3410 STPLI

-3468 WVSATQGI
+3468 WVSAAQGI

-3621 AIDRIELVNDSGV
+3621 AIDHIELVNDSGV

-3717 TLLTPTI
+3717 TLMTPTI

-3851 IHQVDSDVTRVM
+3851 IRQVDSDVTRVM

-4309 RIEIDTQVQI
+4309 KIEIDTQVQI

-4524 ESAVDNITSVTTPRF
+4524 ESAVDNITSVTKPRF

-4550 VVIRINGVSYSV
+4550 VVIRINGVSYPV

-4835 IGSTLPNTIVSIYVD
+4835 VGNTLPNAIVSIYVD

-4966 NDGNYELT
+4966 NDGNYVLT

-5037 IRNPQGV
+5037 IRSPQGV

-5078 GNSQQKEI
+5078 GNSQQKDI

-5243 RAPILLQDDGTFNIH
+5243 RAPVLLQDDGTFNIH

-5406 PTFSIFGEMNQS
+5406 PTFSISGEMNQS

-5579 DTHIKVFTSELDDN
+5579 DTHIQVFTSELDDN
-5593 KSSSKTE
+5593 KSSSKTD
-5600 WWSNSDLIT
+5600 WWSNSSTIT
-5609 MRGTGEI
+5609 MRGMGEI

-5628 LATAVVAATGRWELS
+5628 LATAVVAANGQWELS
-5643 TDKLPEGTYDISLV
+5643 TDQLPEGKYDITLS
-5657 IEDSAGNRWEDVRE
+5657 IEDNAGNRKEEVHE

-5710 SEGNT
+5710 SNGNT

-5744 AIGNRSDDVPLD
+5744 AIGNRSDDVSLD

-5865 AAGEDNGASDSD
+5865 AAGEDNGVSDSD

-5902 VTHNGVTDIYQATQG
+5902 VTHNGVTDTYQATQG

-5927 AWNDGNYTLSV
+5927 AWNDGTYTLSV

-5995 HLRTE
+5995 HLRTV

-6006 SVVKVTAYSITLLN
+6006 SVVKETAYSITLLN

-6105 ADIVNAMNVR
+6105 ADIVNAMNAR

>member
-120 QLDDAEN
+120 QLDEAEN

-152 AFEVQNSSKQIEEML
+152 AFEVQNSSKQMEEML
-167 QNFLADNVAKDNLA
+167 QEFLADNVAKDNLA

-442 SSDSGIKNDNITNS
+442 SSDSGIKNDSITNS

-539 TTNDSGIVGDNVT
+539 TTDDSGIVGDNVT

-595 SDSVEGINNLTFTV
+595 SDSVEGVNNLTFTV

-622 YVIDTIA
+622 YVIDTVA
-629 PVPPTVSLEDYVV
+629 PVPPTVSLEDFVV

-1035 GISDDNLTNI
+1035 GIADDNLTNI

-1110 ANSAIFDFTIDTTV
+1110 ANSAVFDFTIDTTV

-1183 GSWLFIPGN
+1183 GSWLFTPGN

-1380 GTGGWTFTPPTSWA
+1380 GTGGWSFTPTGAWA

-1438 PDDNLTNNVRPHFQV
+1438 PNDNLTNNVRPHFQV

-1473 NATQSATPGV
+1473 NATQSATPGA

-1497 TLTVEATDEAGNKAT
+1497 TLTVEATDKAGNKTT
-1512 QTLDFTIDT
+1512 QELDFTIDT

-1561 RVIVEVM
+1561 RVTVEVM

-1669 KTWFDATQSATS
+1669 KTWFDATQSATP

-1710 TTQKLDFTIDTIL
+1710 TTQKLDFIIDTML

-2016 VTIDTQITIDH
+2016 VTIDTQIAIDH

-2041 TNNVRPHFQVT
+2041 TN
-2052 VPTDVNVVRLSI
+2052 
-2064 DGGKTWFNAT
+2064 
-2074 QSATPGV
+2074 
-2081 WDYTWLADVGEGKHT
+2081 
-2096 LTVEATDKAGNKTT
+2096 EA
-2110 QQLDFIID
+2110 
-2118 TLLSEPTIV
+2118 
-2127 LDNTDDSGTK
+2127 
-2137 GDHLTN
+2137 
-2143 VNKPTFL
+2143 
-2150 LGNIDADARYVT
+2150 
-2162 VEVQHGGTK
+2162 
-2171 EVLTATKDAT
+2171 
-2181 GNWSVTPTGTW
+2181 
-2192 ADGDYTLT
+2192 
-2200 VRVEDE
+2200 
-2206 AGNEKHSAS
+2206 
-2215 LTVTVDTQITI
+2215 
-2226 DVIELV
+2226 
-2232 NDNGIPGDN
+2232 
-2241 MTNDAH
+2241 
-2247 PQFRVTVP
+2247 
-2255 GDVNEVSLSIDGGV
+2255 
-2269 TWVKATQSATP
+2269 
-2280 GVWNYTW
+2280 
-2287 PGTVPDG
+2287 
-2294 DYTLNVKAT
+2294 
-2303 DNAGNTVTETLHFTI
+2303 
-2318 DTTLSTPVIVLDSA
+2318 
-2332 DDSGVHGDNMT
+2332 
-2343 NHTQPTF
+2343 
-2350 ALQHIDDDAVRV
+2350 
-2362 TVSVEHGGVTTTFDA
+2362 
-2377 TKDAGGWT
+2377 
-2385 FTPTGAWADGDY
+2385 
-2397 TLSVSVEDKAG
+2397 
-2408 NTSHSASLTVT
+2408 
-2419 VDTQIAINNIELVND
+2419 
-2434 SGIPDDNLTNNVRPH
+2434 
-2449 FQVTVPT
+2449 
-2456 DVNVVR
+2456 
-2462 LSIDGGKTWFN
+2462 
-2473 ATQSATPGVWDY
+2473 
-2485 IWPDDVADG
+2485 
-2494 GYTLTVEATDEAG
+2494 
-2507 NKATQTLDFTIDT
+2507 
-2520 TLSVPTLSLDS
+2520 
-2531 ADDSGIAGDNITN
+2531 
-2544 VKTPG
+2544 
-2549 FTLNNIDT
+2549 
-2557 DVSRVIVEVMHNG
+2557 
-2570 IKQEVPLVQT
+2570 
-2580 GGQWRFAPTSDW
+2580 
-2592 ADGDYILT
+2592 
-2600 VKVEDRAGNVK
+2600 
-2611 QSAPLT
+2611 
-2617 VTVDTHIAIDRI
+2617 
-2629 ELVNDS
+2629 
-2635 GIPGDNLTNEA
+2635 
-2646 RPHFQVTVP
+2646 
-2655 ADVNGVRLSID
+2655 
-2666 GGKTWFD
+2666 
-2673 ATQSATSGVWDYTW
+2673 
-2687 LTNVANGPHTLMVE
+2687 
-2701 ASDKA
+2701 
-2706 GNKTTQK
+2706 
-2713 LDFTI
+2713 
-2718 DTILSEPTI
+2718 
-2727 TLDSAD
+2727 
-2733 DSAAGDN
+2733 
-2740 ITNVKMPG
+2740 
-2748 FTLGNIDADVT
+2748 
-2759 KVVVTVA
+2759 
-2766 HDGKNQQ
+2766 
-2773 IELIKNGGV
+2773 
-2782 WRFTPGAAWTD
+2782 
-2793 GDYTL
+2793 
-2798 TVKVEDKAGNTNYS
+2798 
-2812 APLTVTIDT
+2812 
-2821 QTSIDRIELLND
+2821 
-2833 TGIVGDNLTNEAR
+2833 
-2846 PQFHIT
+2846 
-2852 VPTDVNSVQLS
+2852 
-2863 LDGGI
+2863 
-2868 NWVNATLTSDGVW
+2868 
-2881 EYIWP
+2881 
-2886 TDLVEN
+2886 
-2892 TYTLTVKA
+2892 
-2900 TDVAGNTATETLNF
+2900 
-2914 IIDTTLS
+2914 
-2921 TPTITLDSADDSGT
+2921 
-2935 ANDNKT
+2935 
-2941 NVKTP
+2941 
-2946 GFIIGG
+2946 
-2952 IDSDVTQVVVQVMR
+2952 
-2966 DGHSEEVELTQTN
+2966 
-2979 GQWRF
+2979 
-2984 VPGSAWTDGD
+2984 
-2994 YTLTV
+2994 
-2999 TVKDEAGNIRHS
+2999 
-3011 APLTVTIDTQITIDH
+3011 
-3026 IELVNDS
+3026 
-3033 GIPDDNLT
+3033 
-3041 NNVRPHFQVTV
+3041 RPHFQVTV

-3175 TKGATGIWSV
+3175 TKDATGNWSVTPTGTWADGDYTLTVRVEDEAGNEKHSASLTVTVDTQITIDAIELVNDNGIPGDNMTNDAHPQFRVTVPGDVNEVSLSIDGGVTWVKATQSATPGVWNYTWPGTVPDGDYTLNVKATDNAGNTVTETLHFTIDTTLSTPVIVLDSADDTGIQGDNMTNRTQPTFNLQHIDDDAVRVTVSVEHGGVTTTFDATKGVGGWTFTPPTSWGAGDYTLSVSVEDKAGNTSHSASLTVTVDTQIAINNIELVNDSGIPDDNLTNNVRPQFQVKVPTDVNEVRLSIDGGKTWFNATQSATPGVWDYTWLADVGEGKHTLTVEATDKAGNQTTQKLDFIIDTLLSEPTIVLDSTDDSGTKGDNLTNANKPTFLLGNIDADARYVTVEVQHGSTKEVLTATKGATGIWSV

-3196 TLTVRVEDD
+3196 TLTVRVEDE

-3216 VTVDTQITIDVIEL
+3216 VTVDTQITIDAIEL

-3318 RLSTPTIAMDS
+3318 RLSTPTITMDS

-3348 TIGNIDADAHS
+3348 TIGNIDSDAQS

-3410 STPLV
+3410 STPLI

-3468 WVSATQGI
+3468 WVSAAQGI

-3488 GDGKHTLT
+3488 GDGKHILT

-3621 AIDRIELVNDSGV
+3621 AIDHIELVNDSGV

-3683 WPTDMPEGQHTLT
+3683 WPTDMPEGQHTLI

-3705 KMTETLNFTIDI
+3705 KMTGTLDFTIDI

-3737 DNLTSVTQPVFV
+3737 DNLTSVTQPIFV

-3851 IHQVDSDVTRVM
+3851 IRQVDSDVTRVM

-3958 VQVRVTL
+3958 IQVRVTL

-3990 VDGTYTLRVEATDEA
+3990 VDGTYTLRVEATDQA

-4186 LPDGQHTLLVD
+4186 LPDGKHTLLVD

-4309 RIEIDTQVQI
+4309 QIEIDTQVQI

-4524 ESAVDNITSVTTPRF
+4524 ESAVDNITSVTKPRF

-4550 VVIRINGVSYSV
+4550 VVIRINGVSYPV

-4612 VRMEPASDTGNSNS
+4612 VRMEPASDTGSSNS

-4648 ITIVDDKSGREVLKQ
+4648 ITIVDDKSGREVLKH

-4691 TDVAGNTAQTQER
+4691 TDVAGNTAQTQEI

-4718 SDPSIDDQHE
+4718 SDPSIDDQYE
-4728 ATSLRPEFKGFAEA
+4728 ATSLRPEFKGLAEA

-4835 IGSTLPNTIVSIYVD
+4835 VGNTLPNAIVSIYVD

-4966 NDGNYELT
+4966 NDGNYVLT

-5078 GNSQQKEI
+5078 GNSQQKDI

-5298 DDLITNHNK
+5298 DDLITSHNK

-5384 PAMVAG
+5384 PVMMAG

-5406 PTFSIFGEMNQS
+5406 PAFSIYGEMNQS

-5533 EVWVNEKGHWQ
+5533 EVWVNDKGHWQ

-5579 DTHIKVFTSELDDN
+5579 DTHIQVFTSELDDN
-5593 KSSSKTE
+5593 KSSSKTD
-5600 WWSNSDLIT
+5600 WWSNSSTIT
-5609 MRGTGEI
+5609 MRGMGEI

-5628 LATAVVAATGRWELS
+5628 LATAVVAANGQWELS
-5643 TDKLPEGTYDISLV
+5643 TDQLPEGKYDITLS
-5657 IEDSAGNRWEDVRE
+5657 IEDNAGNRKEEVHE

-5710 SEGNT
+5710 SNGNT

-5756 IMKEVPVIS
+5756 IMKETPVIS

-5780 RDKQPTFIIGNL
+5780 RDNQPTFIIGNL

-5865 AAGEDNGASDSD
+5865 AAGEGNGASDSD
-5877 NVTNHTQPKFTLQHI
+5877 NVTNHNHTQPKFTLQHI

-5927 AWNDGNYTLSV
+5927 AWNDGTYTLSV
-5938 TVVDRAGNSQQS
+5938 TVVDRAGNSLQS
-5950 ASLAVTVDSTVTV
+5950 ASLEVTVDSTVTV

-5995 HLRTE
+5995 HLRTV

-6006 SVVKVTAYSITLLN
+6006 SVVKETAYSITLLN

-6046 NVSIM
+6046 NVSVM

-6083 KFIDKDND
+6083 KFIDKDDD

-6105 ADIVNAMNVR
+6105 ADIVNAMNAR

>member
-421 TTDSIITDTIAPEKP
+421 TTDSIITDTIPPEKP

-629 PVPPTVSLEDYVV
+629 PVPPTVSLEDFVV

-1035 GISDDNLTNI
+1035 GIADDNLTNI

-1110 ANSAIFDFTIDTTV
+1110 ANSAVFDFTIDTTV

-1183 GSWLFIPGN
+1183 GSWLFTPGN

-1206 DKAGNTN
+1206 DKAGNTS

-1321 TLSVPVIVLDSADDT
+1321 TLSVPVIVLNSADDT
-1336 GIQGDNMTNSTQPTF
+1336 GVQGDNMTNRTQPTF

-1473 NATQSATPGV
+1473 NATQSATPGA

-1497 TLTVEATDEAGNKAT
+1497 TLTVEATDKAGNKTT
-1512 QTLDFTIDT
+1512 QELDFTIDT

-1710 TTQKLDFTIDTIL
+1710 TTQKLDFIIDTLL

-2127 LDNTDDSGTK
+2127 LDSTDDSGTK
-2137 GDHLTN
+2137 GDNLTN

-2318 DTTLSTPVIVLDSA
+2318 DTTLSVPVIVLNSA
-2332 DDSGVHGDNMT
+2332 DDTGVQGDNMT
-2343 NHTQPTF
+2343 NSTQPTF

-2377 TKDAGGWT
+2377 TKGVGGWS

-2449 FQVTVPT
+2449 FQVKVPT
-2456 DVNVVR
+2456 DVN
-2462 LSIDGGKTWFN
+2462 
-2473 ATQSATPGVWDY
+2473 
-2485 IWPDDVADG
+2485 
-2494 GYTLTVEATDEAG
+2494 E
-2507 NKATQTLDFTIDT
+2507 
-2520 TLSVPTLSLDS
+2520 
-2531 ADDSGIAGDNITN
+2531 
-2544 VKTPG
+2544 
-2549 FTLNNIDT
+2549 
-2557 DVSRVIVEVMHNG
+2557 
-2570 IKQEVPLVQT
+2570 
-2580 GGQWRFAPTSDW
+2580 
-2592 ADGDYILT
+2592 
-2600 VKVEDRAGNVK
+2600 
-2611 QSAPLT
+2611 
-2617 VTVDTHIAIDRI
+2617 
-2629 ELVNDS
+2629 
-2635 GIPGDNLTNEA
+2635 
-2646 RPHFQVTVP
+2646 
-2655 ADVNGVRLSID
+2655 
-2666 GGKTWFD
+2666 
-2673 ATQSATSGVWDYTW
+2673 
-2687 LTNVANGPHTLMVE
+2687 
-2701 ASDKA
+2701 
-2706 GNKTTQK
+2706 
-2713 LDFTI
+2713 
-2718 DTILSEPTI
+2718 
-2727 TLDSAD
+2727 
-2733 DSAAGDN
+2733 
-2740 ITNVKMPG
+2740 
-2748 FTLGNIDADVT
+2748 
-2759 KVVVTVA
+2759 
-2766 HDGKNQQ
+2766 
-2773 IELIKNGGV
+2773 
-2782 WRFTPGAAWTD
+2782 
-2793 GDYTL
+2793 
-2798 TVKVEDKAGNTNYS
+2798 
-2812 APLTVTIDT
+2812 
-2821 QTSIDRIELLND
+2821 
-2833 TGIVGDNLTNEAR
+2833 
-2846 PQFHIT
+2846 
-2852 VPTDVNSVQLS
+2852 
-2863 LDGGI
+2863 
-2868 NWVNATLTSDGVW
+2868 
-2881 EYIWP
+2881 
-2886 TDLVEN
+2886 
-2892 TYTLTVKA
+2892 
-2900 TDVAGNTATETLNF
+2900 
-2914 IIDTTLS
+2914 
-2921 TPTITLDSADDSGT
+2921 
-2935 ANDNKT
+2935 
-2941 NVKTP
+2941 
-2946 GFIIGG
+2946 
-2952 IDSDVTQVVVQVMR
+2952 
-2966 DGHSEEVELTQTN
+2966 
-2979 GQWRF
+2979 
-2984 VPGSAWTDGD
+2984 
-2994 YTLTV
+2994 
-2999 TVKDEAGNIRHS
+2999 
-3011 APLTVTIDTQITIDH
+3011 
-3026 IELVNDS
+3026 
-3033 GIPDDNLT
+3033 
-3041 NNVRPHFQVTV
+3041 
-3052 PTDVNVVRLSIDGGK
+3052 VRLSIDGGK

-3103 AGNKTTQQLDFI
+3103 AGNQTTQKLDFI
-3115 IDTLLSEPTIVL
+3115 IDTMLSEPTIVL
-3127 DNTDDS
+3127 DSTDDS
-3133 GTKGDNLTNVNKPT
+3133 GTKGDNLTNANKPT
-3147 FLLGNIDADARYVTV
+3147 FILGNIDADARYVTV
-3162 EVQHGGT
+3162 EVQYGGT

-3318 RLSTPTIAMDS
+3318 RLSTPTITMDS

-3348 TIGNIDADAHS
+3348 TIGNIDSDAQS

-3410 STPLV
+3410 STPLI

-3468 WVSATQGI
+3468 WVSAAQGI

-3621 AIDRIELVNDSGV
+3621 AIDHIELVNDSGV

-3717 TLLTPTI
+3717 TLMTPTI

-3851 IHQVDSDVTRVM
+3851 IRQVDSDVTRVM

-4309 RIEIDTQVQI
+4309 KIEIDTQVQI

-4524 ESAVDNITSVTTPRF
+4524 ESAVDNITSVTKPRF

-4550 VVIRINGVSYSV
+4550 VVIRINGVSYPV

-4835 IGSTLPNTIVSIYVD
+4835 VGNTLPNAIVSIYVD

-4966 NDGNYELT
+4966 NDGNYVLT

-5037 IRNPQGV
+5037 IRSPQGV

-5078 GNSQQKEI
+5078 GNSQQKDI

-5406 PTFSIFGEMNQS
+5406 PTFSISGEMNQS

-5579 DTHIKVFTSELDDN
+5579 DTHIQVFTSELDDN
-5593 KSSSKTE
+5593 KSSSKTD
-5600 WWSNSDLIT
+5600 WWSNSSTIT
-5609 MRGTGEI
+5609 MRGMGEI

-5628 LATAVVAATGRWELS
+5628 LATAVVAANGQWELS
-5643 TDKLPEGTYDISLV
+5643 TDQLPEGKYDITLS
-5657 IEDSAGNRWEDVRE
+5657 IEDNAGNRKEEVHE

-5710 SEGNT
+5710 SNGNT

-5744 AIGNRSDDVPLD
+5744 AIGNRSDDVSLD

-5865 AAGEDNGASDSD
+5865 AAGEDNGVSDSD

-5902 VTHNGVTDIYQATQG
+5902 VTHNGVTDTYQATQG

-5927 AWNDGNYTLSV
+5927 AWNDGTYTLSV

-5995 HLRTE
+5995 HLRTV

-6006 SVVKVTAYSITLLN
+6006 SVVKETAYSITLLN

-6105 ADIVNAMNVR
+6105 ADIVNAMNAR

>member
-348 SGHKGLTPTLT
+348 SGQKGLTPTLT

-421 TTDSIITDTIAPEKP
+421 TTDSIITDTIPPEKP

-629 PVPPTVSLEDYVV
+629 PVPPTVSLEDFVV

-1035 GISDDNLTNI
+1035 GIADDNLTNI

-1110 ANSAIFDFTIDTTV
+1110 ANSAVFDFTIDTTV

-1380 GTGGWTFTPPTSWA
+1380 DAGGWTFTPTGAWA

-1438 PDDNLTNNVRPHFQV
+1438 PNDNLTNNVRPHFQV

-1473 NATQSATPGV
+1473 NATQSATTGV

-1541 NITNV
+1541 NITSV

-1632 VNDSGIPGDNLTNEA
+1632 VNDSGIPDDNLTNEA

-1696 HTLMVEAS
+1696 HTLMVEAT

-1710 TTQKLDFTIDTIL
+1710 TTQKLDFIIDTLL

-2016 VTIDTQITIDH
+2016 VTIDTQIAIDH

-2127 LDNTDDSGTK
+2127 LDSTDDSGTK

-2332 DDSGVHGDNMT
+2332 DDTGIQGDNMT
-2343 NHTQPTF
+2343 NRTQPTF
-2350 ALQHIDDDAVRV
+2350 NLQHIDDDAVRV

-2397 TLSVSVEDKAG
+2397 TLSVSVEDKVG

-2419 VDTQIAINNIELVND
+2419 VDTQIAINN
-2434 SGIPDDNLTNNVRPH
+2434 
-2449 FQVTVPT
+2449 
-2456 DVNVVR
+2456 
-2462 LSIDGGKTWFN
+2462 
-2473 ATQSATPGVWDY
+2473 
-2485 IWPDDVADG
+2485 
-2494 GYTLTVEATDEAG
+2494 
-2507 NKATQTLDFTIDT
+2507 
-2520 TLSVPTLSLDS
+2520 
-2531 ADDSGIAGDNITN
+2531 
-2544 VKTPG
+2544 
-2549 FTLNNIDT
+2549 
-2557 DVSRVIVEVMHNG
+2557 
-2570 IKQEVPLVQT
+2570 
-2580 GGQWRFAPTSDW
+2580 
-2592 ADGDYILT
+2592 
-2600 VKVEDRAGNVK
+2600 
-2611 QSAPLT
+2611 
-2617 VTVDTHIAIDRI
+2617 
-2629 ELVNDS
+2629 
-2635 GIPGDNLTNEA
+2635 
-2646 RPHFQVTVP
+2646 
-2655 ADVNGVRLSID
+2655 
-2666 GGKTWFD
+2666 
-2673 ATQSATSGVWDYTW
+2673 
-2687 LTNVANGPHTLMVE
+2687 
-2701 ASDKA
+2701 
-2706 GNKTTQK
+2706 
-2713 LDFTI
+2713 
-2718 DTILSEPTI
+2718 
-2727 TLDSAD
+2727 
-2733 DSAAGDN
+2733 
-2740 ITNVKMPG
+2740 
-2748 FTLGNIDADVT
+2748 
-2759 KVVVTVA
+2759 
-2766 HDGKNQQ
+2766 
-2773 IELIKNGGV
+2773 
-2782 WRFTPGAAWTD
+2782 
-2793 GDYTL
+2793 
-2798 TVKVEDKAGNTNYS
+2798 
-2812 APLTVTIDT
+2812 
-2821 QTSIDRIELLND
+2821 
-2833 TGIVGDNLTNEAR
+2833 
-2846 PQFHIT
+2846 
-2852 VPTDVNSVQLS
+2852 
-2863 LDGGI
+2863 
-2868 NWVNATLTSDGVW
+2868 
-2881 EYIWP
+2881 
-2886 TDLVEN
+2886 
-2892 TYTLTVKA
+2892 
-2900 TDVAGNTATETLNF
+2900 
-2914 IIDTTLS
+2914 
-2921 TPTITLDSADDSGT
+2921 
-2935 ANDNKT
+2935 
-2941 NVKTP
+2941 
-2946 GFIIGG
+2946 
-2952 IDSDVTQVVVQVMR
+2952 
-2966 DGHSEEVELTQTN
+2966 
-2979 GQWRF
+2979 
-2984 VPGSAWTDGD
+2984 
-2994 YTLTV
+2994 
-2999 TVKDEAGNIRHS
+2999 
-3011 APLTVTIDTQITIDH
+3011 

-3103 AGNKTTQQLDFI
+3103 AGNQTTQQLDFI
-3115 IDTLLSEPTIVL
+3115 IDTMLSEPTIVL

-3395 TLTVEVTDNAGNVRQ
+3395 TLTVEVQDNAGNVRQ

-3522 TIALDSTDDT
+3522 TIELDSTDDT

-3937 QNDQLTNVAKPSFRI
+3937 QNDQLTNVTKPSFRI

-4550 VVIRINGVSYSV
+4550 VVIRINGVSYPV

-4811 IKLSEESDSGAL
+4811 IKLSEESDSGTL

-5336 DGTWSYQFDNALKDG
+5336 DRTWSYQFDNALKDG

-5533 EVWVNEKGHWQ
+5533 EVWVNDKGHWQ

-5579 DTHIKVFTSELDDN
+5579 DTHIQVFTSELDDN
-5593 KSSSKTE
+5593 KSSSKTD
-5600 WWSNSDLIT
+5600 WWSNSSTIT
-5609 MRGTGEI
+5609 MRGMGEI

-5628 LATAVVAATGRWELS
+5628 LATAVVAANGQWELS
-5643 TDKLPEGTYDISLV
+5643 TDQLPEGKYDITLS
-5657 IEDSAGNRWEDVRE
+5657 IEDNAGNRKEEVHE

-5710 SEGNT
+5710 SNGNT

-5927 AWNDGNYTLSV
+5927 AWNDGTYTLSV

-5963 TADSQHDDASD
+5963 TADSQHNDASD

-5995 HLRTE
+5995 HLRTV
-6000 PSAAEE
+6000 PSVAEE
-6006 SVVKVTAYSITLLN
+6006 SVVKETAYSITLLN

-6046 NVSIM
+6046 NVSVM

-6083 KFIDKDND
+6083 KFIDKDDD

-6105 ADIVNAMNVR
+6105 ADIVNAMNAR

>member
-2127 LDNTDDSGTK
+2127 LDSTDDSGTK

-2181 GNWSVTPTGTW
+2181 GN
-2192 ADGDYTLT
+2192 
-2200 VRVEDE
+2200 
-2206 AGNEKHSAS
+2206 
-2215 LTVTVDTQITI
+2215 
-2226 DVIELV
+2226 
-2232 NDNGIPGDN
+2232 
-2241 MTNDAH
+2241 
-2247 PQFRVTVP
+2247 
-2255 GDVNEVSLSIDGGV
+2255 
-2269 TWVKATQSATP
+2269 
-2280 GVWNYTW
+2280 
-2287 PGTVPDG
+2287 
-2294 DYTLNVKAT
+2294 
-2303 DNAGNTVTETLHFTI
+2303 
-2318 DTTLSTPVIVLDSA
+2318 
-2332 DDSGVHGDNMT
+2332 
-2343 NHTQPTF
+2343 
-2350 ALQHIDDDAVRV
+2350 
-2362 TVSVEHGGVTTTFDA
+2362 
-2377 TKDAGGWT
+2377 
-2385 FTPTGAWADGDY
+2385 
-2397 TLSVSVEDKAG
+2397 
-2408 NTSHSASLTVT
+2408 
-2419 VDTQIAINNIELVND
+2419 
-2434 SGIPDDNLTNNVRPH
+2434 
-2449 FQVTVPT
+2449 
-2456 DVNVVR
+2456 
-2462 LSIDGGKTWFN
+2462 
-2473 ATQSATPGVWDY
+2473 
-2485 IWPDDVADG
+2485 
-2494 GYTLTVEATDEAG
+2494 
-2507 NKATQTLDFTIDT
+2507 
-2520 TLSVPTLSLDS
+2520 
-2531 ADDSGIAGDNITN
+2531 
-2544 VKTPG
+2544 
-2549 FTLNNIDT
+2549 
-2557 DVSRVIVEVMHNG
+2557 
-2570 IKQEVPLVQT
+2570 
-2580 GGQWRFAPTSDW
+2580 
-2592 ADGDYILT
+2592 
-2600 VKVEDRAGNVK
+2600 
-2611 QSAPLT
+2611 
-2617 VTVDTHIAIDRI
+2617 
-2629 ELVNDS
+2629 
-2635 GIPGDNLTNEA
+2635 
-2646 RPHFQVTVP
+2646 
-2655 ADVNGVRLSID
+2655 
-2666 GGKTWFD
+2666 
-2673 ATQSATSGVWDYTW
+2673 
-2687 LTNVANGPHTLMVE
+2687 
-2701 ASDKA
+2701 
-2706 GNKTTQK
+2706 
-2713 LDFTI
+2713 
-2718 DTILSEPTI
+2718 
-2727 TLDSAD
+2727 
-2733 DSAAGDN
+2733 
-2740 ITNVKMPG
+2740 
-2748 FTLGNIDADVT
+2748 
-2759 KVVVTVA
+2759 
-2766 HDGKNQQ
+2766 
-2773 IELIKNGGV
+2773 
-2782 WRFTPGAAWTD
+2782 
-2793 GDYTL
+2793 
-2798 TVKVEDKAGNTNYS
+2798 
-2812 APLTVTIDT
+2812 
-2821 QTSIDRIELLND
+2821 
-2833 TGIVGDNLTNEAR
+2833 
-2846 PQFHIT
+2846 
-2852 VPTDVNSVQLS
+2852 
-2863 LDGGI
+2863 
-2868 NWVNATLTSDGVW
+2868 
-2881 EYIWP
+2881 
-2886 TDLVEN
+2886 
-2892 TYTLTVKA
+2892 
-2900 TDVAGNTATETLNF
+2900 
-2914 IIDTTLS
+2914 
-2921 TPTITLDSADDSGT
+2921 
-2935 ANDNKT
+2935 
-2941 NVKTP
+2941 
-2946 GFIIGG
+2946 
-2952 IDSDVTQVVVQVMR
+2952 
-2966 DGHSEEVELTQTN
+2966 
-2979 GQWRF
+2979 
-2984 VPGSAWTDGD
+2984 
-2994 YTLTV
+2994 
-2999 TVKDEAGNIRHS
+2999 
-3011 APLTVTIDTQITIDH
+3011 
-3026 IELVNDS
+3026 
-3033 GIPDDNLT
+3033 
-3041 NNVRPHFQVTV
+3041 
-3052 PTDVNVVRLSIDGGK
+3052 
-3067 TWFNAT
+3067 
-3073 QSATPGV
+3073 
-3080 WDYTWLADV
+3080 
-3089 GEGKHTLT
+3089 
-3097 VEATDK
+3097 
-3103 AGNKTTQQLDFI
+3103 
-3115 IDTLLSEPTIVL
+3115 
-3127 DNTDDS
+3127 
-3133 GTKGDNLTNVNKPT
+3133 
-3147 FLLGNIDADARYVTV
+3147 
-3162 EVQHGGT
+3162 
-3169 KEVLTA
+3169 
-3175 TKGATGIWSV
+3175 WSV

-4550 VVIRINGVSYSV
+4550 VVIRINGVSYPV

>member
-246 AAESNSGSKD
+246 ATESNSGSKD

-622 YVIDTIA
+622 YVIDTVA
-629 PVPPTVSLEDYVV
+629 PVPPTVSLEDFVV

-1035 GISDDNLTNI
+1035 GVSDDNLTNI

-1064 WDAMSDTQ
+1064 WDAASDTQ

-1110 ANSAIFDFTIDTTV
+1110 ANSAVFDFTIDTTV

-1206 DKAGNTN
+1206 DKAGNTS

-1380 GTGGWTFTPPTSWA
+1380 GTGGWSFTPTGAWA

-1438 PDDNLTNNVRPHFQV
+1438 PNDNLTNNVRPHFQV

-1473 NATQSATPGV
+1473 NATQSATPGA

-1497 TLTVEATDEAGNKAT
+1497 TLTVEATDKAGNKTT
-1512 QTLDFTIDT
+1512 QELDFTIDT

-2127 LDNTDDSGTK
+2127 LDSTDDSGTK
-2137 GDHLTN
+2137 GDNLTN

-2318 DTTLSTPVIVLDSA
+2318 DTTLSVPVIVLNSA
-2332 DDSGVHGDNMT
+2332 DDTGVQGDNMT
-2343 NHTQPTF
+2343 NSTQPTF

-2377 TKDAGGWT
+2377 TKGTGGWS

-2449 FQVTVPT
+2449 FQVKVPM
-2456 DVNVVR
+2456 DVN
-2462 LSIDGGKTWFN
+2462 
-2473 ATQSATPGVWDY
+2473 
-2485 IWPDDVADG
+2485 
-2494 GYTLTVEATDEAG
+2494 E
-2507 NKATQTLDFTIDT
+2507 
-2520 TLSVPTLSLDS
+2520 
-2531 ADDSGIAGDNITN
+2531 
-2544 VKTPG
+2544 
-2549 FTLNNIDT
+2549 
-2557 DVSRVIVEVMHNG
+2557 
-2570 IKQEVPLVQT
+2570 
-2580 GGQWRFAPTSDW
+2580 
-2592 ADGDYILT
+2592 
-2600 VKVEDRAGNVK
+2600 
-2611 QSAPLT
+2611 
-2617 VTVDTHIAIDRI
+2617 
-2629 ELVNDS
+2629 
-2635 GIPGDNLTNEA
+2635 
-2646 RPHFQVTVP
+2646 
-2655 ADVNGVRLSID
+2655 
-2666 GGKTWFD
+2666 
-2673 ATQSATSGVWDYTW
+2673 
-2687 LTNVANGPHTLMVE
+2687 
-2701 ASDKA
+2701 
-2706 GNKTTQK
+2706 
-2713 LDFTI
+2713 
-2718 DTILSEPTI
+2718 
-2727 TLDSAD
+2727 
-2733 DSAAGDN
+2733 
-2740 ITNVKMPG
+2740 
-2748 FTLGNIDADVT
+2748 
-2759 KVVVTVA
+2759 
-2766 HDGKNQQ
+2766 
-2773 IELIKNGGV
+2773 
-2782 WRFTPGAAWTD
+2782 
-2793 GDYTL
+2793 
-2798 TVKVEDKAGNTNYS
+2798 
-2812 APLTVTIDT
+2812 
-2821 QTSIDRIELLND
+2821 
-2833 TGIVGDNLTNEAR
+2833 
-2846 PQFHIT
+2846 
-2852 VPTDVNSVQLS
+2852 
-2863 LDGGI
+2863 
-2868 NWVNATLTSDGVW
+2868 
-2881 EYIWP
+2881 
-2886 TDLVEN
+2886 
-2892 TYTLTVKA
+2892 
-2900 TDVAGNTATETLNF
+2900 
-2914 IIDTTLS
+2914 
-2921 TPTITLDSADDSGT
+2921 
-2935 ANDNKT
+2935 
-2941 NVKTP
+2941 
-2946 GFIIGG
+2946 
-2952 IDSDVTQVVVQVMR
+2952 
-2966 DGHSEEVELTQTN
+2966 
-2979 GQWRF
+2979 
-2984 VPGSAWTDGD
+2984 
-2994 YTLTV
+2994 
-2999 TVKDEAGNIRHS
+2999 
-3011 APLTVTIDTQITIDH
+3011 
-3026 IELVNDS
+3026 
-3033 GIPDDNLT
+3033 
-3041 NNVRPHFQVTV
+3041 
-3052 PTDVNVVRLSIDGGK
+3052 VRLSIDGGK

-3103 AGNKTTQQLDFI
+3103 AGNQTTQKLDFI

-3127 DNTDDS
+3127 DSTDDS
-3133 GTKGDNLTNVNKPT
+3133 GTKGDNLTNANKPT
-3147 FLLGNIDADARYVTV
+3147 FILGNIDADARYVTV
-3162 EVQHGGT
+3162 EVQYGGT

-3175 TKGATGIWSV
+3175 TKGATVIWSV

-3318 RLSTPTIAMDS
+3318 RLSTPTITMDS

-3348 TIGNIDADAHS
+3348 TIGNIDSDAQS

-3410 STPLV
+3410 STPLI

-3468 WVSATQGI
+3468 WVSAAQGI

-3621 AIDRIELVNDSGV
+3621 AIDHIELVNDSGV

-3717 TLLTPTI
+3717 TLMTPTI

-3851 IHQVDSDVTRVM
+3851 IRQVDSDVTRVM

-4524 ESAVDNITSVTTPRF
+4524 ESAVDNITSVTKPRF

-4550 VVIRINGVSYSV
+4550 VVIRINGVSYPV

-4835 IGSTLPNTIVSIYVD
+4835 VGNTLPNAIVSIYVD

-4966 NDGNYELT
+4966 NDGNYVLT

-5298 DDLITNHNK
+5298 DDLITSHNK

-5384 PAMVAG
+5384 PVMMAG

-5406 PTFSIFGEMNQS
+5406 PAFSIYGEMNQS

-5472 TIDTFNTTPVAIDS
+5472 TIDTLNTTPVAIDS

-5533 EVWVNEKGHWQ
+5533 EVWVNDKGHWQ

-5579 DTHIKVFTSELDDN
+5579 DTHIQVFTSELDDN
-5593 KSSSKTE
+5593 KSSSKTD
-5600 WWSNSDLIT
+5600 WWSNSSTIT
-5609 MRGTGEI
+5609 MRGMGEI

-5628 LATAVVAATGRWELS
+5628 LATAVVAANGQWELS
-5643 TDKLPEGTYDISLV
+5643 TDQLPEGKYDITLS
-5657 IEDSAGNRWEDVRE
+5657 IEDNAGNRKEEVHE

-5710 SEGNT
+5710 SNGNT

-5744 AIGNRSDDVPLD
+5744 AIGNRSDDVSLD

-5865 AAGEDNGASDSD
+5865 AAGEDNGVSDSD

-5902 VTHNGVTDIYQATQG
+5902 VTHNGVTDTYQATQG

-5927 AWNDGNYTLSV
+5927 AWNDGTYTLSV

-5995 HLRTE
+5995 HLRTV

-6006 SVVKVTAYSITLLN
+6006 SVVKETAYSITLLN

-6105 ADIVNAMNVR
+6105 ADIVNAMNAR

>member
-29 KVSLSGPDMNITTPR
+29 KVSLSGPDMNITTPH

-442 SSDSGIKNDNITNS
+442 SSDSGIKNDSITNS

-622 YVIDTIA
+622 YVIDTVA
-629 PVPPTVSLEDYVV
+629 PVPPTVSLEDFVV

-1064 WDAMSDTQ
+1064 WDAASDTQ

-1110 ANSAIFDFTIDTTV
+1110 ANSAVFDFTIDTTV

-1183 GSWLFIPGN
+1183 GSWLFTPGN

-1321 TLSVPVIVLDSADDT
+1321 TLSVPVIVLNSADDT
-1336 GIQGDNMTNSTQPTF
+1336 GVQGDNMTNSTQPTF

-1380 GTGGWTFTPPTSWA
+1380 GTGGWSFTPTGAWA

-1438 PDDNLTNNVRPHFQV
+1438 PNDNLTNNVRPHFQV

-1473 NATQSATPGV
+1473 NATQSAMPGV

-1497 TLTVEATDEAGNKAT
+1497 TLTVEATDKAGNQTT
-1512 QTLDFTIDT
+1512 QELDFTIDT

-1710 TTQKLDFTIDTIL
+1710 TTQKLDFIIDTML

-2016 VTIDTQITIDH
+2016 VTIDTQIAIDH

-2041 TNNVRPHFQVT
+2041 TN
-2052 VPTDVNVVRLSI
+2052 
-2064 DGGKTWFNAT
+2064 
-2074 QSATPGV
+2074 
-2081 WDYTWLADVGEGKHT
+2081 
-2096 LTVEATDKAGNKTT
+2096 EA
-2110 QQLDFIID
+2110 
-2118 TLLSEPTIV
+2118 
-2127 LDNTDDSGTK
+2127 
-2137 GDHLTN
+2137 
-2143 VNKPTFL
+2143 
-2150 LGNIDADARYVT
+2150 
-2162 VEVQHGGTK
+2162 
-2171 EVLTATKDAT
+2171 
-2181 GNWSVTPTGTW
+2181 
-2192 ADGDYTLT
+2192 
-2200 VRVEDE
+2200 
-2206 AGNEKHSAS
+2206 
-2215 LTVTVDTQITI
+2215 
-2226 DVIELV
+2226 
-2232 NDNGIPGDN
+2232 
-2241 MTNDAH
+2241 
-2247 PQFRVTVP
+2247 
-2255 GDVNEVSLSIDGGV
+2255 
-2269 TWVKATQSATP
+2269 
-2280 GVWNYTW
+2280 
-2287 PGTVPDG
+2287 
-2294 DYTLNVKAT
+2294 
-2303 DNAGNTVTETLHFTI
+2303 
-2318 DTTLSTPVIVLDSA
+2318 
-2332 DDSGVHGDNMT
+2332 
-2343 NHTQPTF
+2343 
-2350 ALQHIDDDAVRV
+2350 
-2362 TVSVEHGGVTTTFDA
+2362 
-2377 TKDAGGWT
+2377 
-2385 FTPTGAWADGDY
+2385 
-2397 TLSVSVEDKAG
+2397 
-2408 NTSHSASLTVT
+2408 
-2419 VDTQIAINNIELVND
+2419 
-2434 SGIPDDNLTNNVRPH
+2434 
-2449 FQVTVPT
+2449 
-2456 DVNVVR
+2456 
-2462 LSIDGGKTWFN
+2462 
-2473 ATQSATPGVWDY
+2473 
-2485 IWPDDVADG
+2485 
-2494 GYTLTVEATDEAG
+2494 
-2507 NKATQTLDFTIDT
+2507 
-2520 TLSVPTLSLDS
+2520 
-2531 ADDSGIAGDNITN
+2531 
-2544 VKTPG
+2544 
-2549 FTLNNIDT
+2549 
-2557 DVSRVIVEVMHNG
+2557 
-2570 IKQEVPLVQT
+2570 
-2580 GGQWRFAPTSDW
+2580 
-2592 ADGDYILT
+2592 
-2600 VKVEDRAGNVK
+2600 
-2611 QSAPLT
+2611 
-2617 VTVDTHIAIDRI
+2617 
-2629 ELVNDS
+2629 
-2635 GIPGDNLTNEA
+2635 
-2646 RPHFQVTVP
+2646 
-2655 ADVNGVRLSID
+2655 
-2666 GGKTWFD
+2666 
-2673 ATQSATSGVWDYTW
+2673 
-2687 LTNVANGPHTLMVE
+2687 
-2701 ASDKA
+2701 
-2706 GNKTTQK
+2706 
-2713 LDFTI
+2713 
-2718 DTILSEPTI
+2718 
-2727 TLDSAD
+2727 
-2733 DSAAGDN
+2733 
-2740 ITNVKMPG
+2740 
-2748 FTLGNIDADVT
+2748 
-2759 KVVVTVA
+2759 
-2766 HDGKNQQ
+2766 
-2773 IELIKNGGV
+2773 
-2782 WRFTPGAAWTD
+2782 
-2793 GDYTL
+2793 
-2798 TVKVEDKAGNTNYS
+2798 
-2812 APLTVTIDT
+2812 
-2821 QTSIDRIELLND
+2821 
-2833 TGIVGDNLTNEAR
+2833 
-2846 PQFHIT
+2846 
-2852 VPTDVNSVQLS
+2852 
-2863 LDGGI
+2863 
-2868 NWVNATLTSDGVW
+2868 
-2881 EYIWP
+2881 
-2886 TDLVEN
+2886 
-2892 TYTLTVKA
+2892 
-2900 TDVAGNTATETLNF
+2900 
-2914 IIDTTLS
+2914 
-2921 TPTITLDSADDSGT
+2921 
-2935 ANDNKT
+2935 
-2941 NVKTP
+2941 
-2946 GFIIGG
+2946 
-2952 IDSDVTQVVVQVMR
+2952 
-2966 DGHSEEVELTQTN
+2966 
-2979 GQWRF
+2979 
-2984 VPGSAWTDGD
+2984 
-2994 YTLTV
+2994 
-2999 TVKDEAGNIRHS
+2999 
-3011 APLTVTIDTQITIDH
+3011 
-3026 IELVNDS
+3026 
-3033 GIPDDNLT
+3033 
-3041 NNVRPHFQVTV
+3041 RPHFQVTV

-3162 EVQHGGT
+3162 EVQHGGTKEVLTATKDATGNWSVTPTGTWADGDYTLTVRVEDEAGNEKHSASLTVTVDTQITIDAIELVNDNGIPGDNMTNDAHPQFRVTVPGDVNEVSLSIDGGVTWVKATQSATPGVWNYTWPGTVPDGDYTLNVKATDNAGNTVTETLHFTIDTTLSTPVIVLDSADDTGIQGDNMTNRTQPTFNLQHIDDDAVRVTVSVEHGGVTTTFDATKGVGGWSFTPTGAWADGDYTLSVSVEDKAGNTSHSASLTVTVDTQIAINNIELVNDSGIPNDNLTNNVRPHFQVKVPTDVNEVRLSIDGGKTWFNATQSATPGVWDYTWLADVGEGKHTLTVEATDKAGNQTTQKLDFIIDTMLSEPTIVLDSTDDSGTKGDNLTNANKPTFILGNIDADARYVTVEVQYGGT

-3318 RLSTPTIAMDS
+3318 RLSTPTITMDS

-3339 ITSVKRPGF
+3339 ITSAKRPGF
-3348 TIGNIDADAHS
+3348 TIGNIDADAQS

-3410 STPLV
+3410 STPLI

-3468 WVSATQGI
+3468 WVSAAQGI

-3621 AIDRIELVNDSGV
+3621 AIDHIELVNDSGV

-3683 WPTDMPEGQHTLT
+3683 WPTDMPEGQHTLI

-3705 KMTETLNFTIDI
+3705 KMTGTLDFTIDI

-3851 IHQVDSDVTRVM
+3851 IRQVDSDVTRVM

-4309 RIEIDTQVQI
+4309 QIEIDTQVQI

-4524 ESAVDNITSVTTPRF
+4524 ESAVDNITSVTKPRF

-4550 VVIRINGVSYSV
+4550 VVIRINGVSYPV

-4895 AVDVTI
+4895 AVDLTI

-5298 DDLITNHNK
+5298 DDLITSHNK

-5384 PAMVAG
+5384 PVMMAG

-5406 PTFSIFGEMNQS
+5406 PAFSIYGEMNQS

-5472 TIDTFNTTPVAIDS
+5472 TIDTLNTTPVAIDS

-5522 IEIIINGLNVG
+5522 IEIIINSLNVG
-5533 EVWVNEKGHWQ
+5533 EVWVNDKGHWQ

-5579 DTHIKVFTSELDDN
+5579 DTHIQVFTSELDDN
-5593 KSSSKTE
+5593 KSSSKTD
-5600 WWSNSDLIT
+5600 WWSNSSTIT
-5609 MRGTGEI
+5609 MRGMGEI

-5628 LATAVVAATGRWELS
+5628 LATAVVAANGQWELS
-5643 TDKLPEGTYDISLV
+5643 TDQLPEGKYDITLS
-5657 IEDSAGNRWEDVRE
+5657 IEDNAGNRKEEVHE

-5710 SEGNT
+5710 SNGNT

-5927 AWNDGNYTLSV
+5927 AWNDGTYTLSV

-5963 TADSQHDDASD
+5963 TADSQHNDASD

-5995 HLRTE
+5995 HLRTV
-6000 PSAAEE
+6000 PSVAEE
-6006 SVVKVTAYSITLLN
+6006 SVVKETAYSITLLN

-6046 NVSIM
+6046 NVSVM

-6083 KFIDKDND
+6083 KFIDKDDD

-6105 ADIVNAMNVR
+6105 ADIVNAMNAR

>member
-29 KVSLSGPDMNITTPR
+29 KVSLSGPDMNITTPH

-421 TTDSIITDTIAPEKP
+421 TTDSIITDTIPPEKP

-629 PVPPTVSLEDYVV
+629 PVPPTVSLEDFVV

-1035 GISDDNLTNI
+1035 GIADDNLTNI

-1110 ANSAIFDFTIDTTV
+1110 ANSAVFDFTIDTTV

-1183 GSWLFIPGN
+1183 GSWLFTPGN

-1206 DKAGNTN
+1206 DKAGNTS

-1321 TLSVPVIVLDSADDT
+1321 TLSVPVIVLNSADDT
-1336 GIQGDNMTNSTQPTF
+1336 GVQGDNMTNRTQPTF

-1380 GTGGWTFTPPTSWA
+1380 GTGGWSFTPTGAWA

-1438 PDDNLTNNVRPHFQV
+1438 PNDNLTNNVRPHFQV

-1473 NATQSATPGV
+1473 NATQNATPGV

-1497 TLTVEATDEAGNKAT
+1497 TLTVEATDEAGNKTT

-1632 VNDSGIPGDNLTNEA
+1632 VNDSGIPDDNLTNEA

-2016 VTIDTQITIDH
+2016 VTIDTQIAIDH
-2027 IELVNDSGIPDDNL
+2027 IELVNDSGIPN
-2041 TNNVRPHFQVT
+2041 
-2052 VPTDVNVVRLSI
+2052 
-2064 DGGKTWFNAT
+2064 
-2074 QSATPGV
+2074 
-2081 WDYTWLADVGEGKHT
+2081 
-2096 LTVEATDKAGNKTT
+2096 
-2110 QQLDFIID
+2110 
-2118 TLLSEPTIV
+2118 
-2127 LDNTDDSGTK
+2127 
-2137 GDHLTN
+2137 
-2143 VNKPTFL
+2143 
-2150 LGNIDADARYVT
+2150 
-2162 VEVQHGGTK
+2162 
-2171 EVLTATKDAT
+2171 
-2181 GNWSVTPTGTW
+2181 
-2192 ADGDYTLT
+2192 
-2200 VRVEDE
+2200 
-2206 AGNEKHSAS
+2206 
-2215 LTVTVDTQITI
+2215 
-2226 DVIELV
+2226 
-2232 NDNGIPGDN
+2232 
-2241 MTNDAH
+2241 
-2247 PQFRVTVP
+2247 
-2255 GDVNEVSLSIDGGV
+2255 
-2269 TWVKATQSATP
+2269 
-2280 GVWNYTW
+2280 
-2287 PGTVPDG
+2287 
-2294 DYTLNVKAT
+2294 
-2303 DNAGNTVTETLHFTI
+2303 
-2318 DTTLSTPVIVLDSA
+2318 
-2332 DDSGVHGDNMT
+2332 
-2343 NHTQPTF
+2343 
-2350 ALQHIDDDAVRV
+2350 
-2362 TVSVEHGGVTTTFDA
+2362 
-2377 TKDAGGWT
+2377 
-2385 FTPTGAWADGDY
+2385 
-2397 TLSVSVEDKAG
+2397 
-2408 NTSHSASLTVT
+2408 
-2419 VDTQIAINNIELVND
+2419 
-2434 SGIPDDNLTNNVRPH
+2434 
-2449 FQVTVPT
+2449 
-2456 DVNVVR
+2456 
-2462 LSIDGGKTWFN
+2462 
-2473 ATQSATPGVWDY
+2473 
-2485 IWPDDVADG
+2485 
-2494 GYTLTVEATDEAG
+2494 
-2507 NKATQTLDFTIDT
+2507 
-2520 TLSVPTLSLDS
+2520 
-2531 ADDSGIAGDNITN
+2531 
-2544 VKTPG
+2544 
-2549 FTLNNIDT
+2549 
-2557 DVSRVIVEVMHNG
+2557 
-2570 IKQEVPLVQT
+2570 
-2580 GGQWRFAPTSDW
+2580 
-2592 ADGDYILT
+2592 
-2600 VKVEDRAGNVK
+2600 
-2611 QSAPLT
+2611 
-2617 VTVDTHIAIDRI
+2617 
-2629 ELVNDS
+2629 
-2635 GIPGDNLTNEA
+2635 
-2646 RPHFQVTVP
+2646 
-2655 ADVNGVRLSID
+2655 
-2666 GGKTWFD
+2666 
-2673 ATQSATSGVWDYTW
+2673 
-2687 LTNVANGPHTLMVE
+2687 
-2701 ASDKA
+2701 
-2706 GNKTTQK
+2706 
-2713 LDFTI
+2713 
-2718 DTILSEPTI
+2718 
-2727 TLDSAD
+2727 
-2733 DSAAGDN
+2733 
-2740 ITNVKMPG
+2740 
-2748 FTLGNIDADVT
+2748 
-2759 KVVVTVA
+2759 
-2766 HDGKNQQ
+2766 
-2773 IELIKNGGV
+2773 
-2782 WRFTPGAAWTD
+2782 
-2793 GDYTL
+2793 
-2798 TVKVEDKAGNTNYS
+2798 
-2812 APLTVTIDT
+2812 
-2821 QTSIDRIELLND
+2821 
-2833 TGIVGDNLTNEAR
+2833 
-2846 PQFHIT
+2846 
-2852 VPTDVNSVQLS
+2852 
-2863 LDGGI
+2863 
-2868 NWVNATLTSDGVW
+2868 
-2881 EYIWP
+2881 
-2886 TDLVEN
+2886 
-2892 TYTLTVKA
+2892 
-2900 TDVAGNTATETLNF
+2900 
-2914 IIDTTLS
+2914 
-2921 TPTITLDSADDSGT
+2921 
-2935 ANDNKT
+2935 
-2941 NVKTP
+2941 
-2946 GFIIGG
+2946 
-2952 IDSDVTQVVVQVMR
+2952 
-2966 DGHSEEVELTQTN
+2966 
-2979 GQWRF
+2979 
-2984 VPGSAWTDGD
+2984 
-2994 YTLTV
+2994 
-2999 TVKDEAGNIRHS
+2999 
-3011 APLTVTIDTQITIDH
+3011 
-3026 IELVNDS
+3026 
-3033 GIPDDNLT
+3033 DNLT

-3175 TKGATGIWSV
+3175 TKDATGNWSVTPTGTWADGDYTLTVRVEDEAGNEKHSASLTVTVDTQITIDAIELVNDNGIPGDNMTNDAHPQFRVTVPGDVNEVSLSIDGGVTWVKATQSATPGVWNYTWPGTVPDGDYTLNVKATDNAGNTVTETLHFTIDTTLSTPVIVLDSADDTGIQGDNMTNRTQPTFNLQHIDDDAVRVTVSVEHGGVTTTFDATKDAGGWTFTPPTSWGAGDYTLSVSVEDKAGNTSHSASLTVTVDTQIAINNIELVNDSGIPDDNLTNNVRPHFQVTVPTDVNEVRLSIDGGKTWFNATQSVTPGVWDYTWLADVGEGKHTLTVEATDKAGNQTTQKLDFIIDTMLSEPTIVLDSTDDSGTKGDNLTNANKPTFILGNIDADARYVTVEVQHGGTKEVLTATKGATGIWSV
-3185 TPTGTWADGDY
+3185 TPTSTWADGDY

-3269 WVRATQGTAGI
+3269 WVRATQGTAGT

-3410 STPLV
+3410 STPLI

-3468 WVSATQGI
+3468 WVSAAQGI

-3621 AIDRIELVNDSGV
+3621 AIDHIELVNDSGV

-3683 WPTDMPEGQHTLT
+3683 WPTDMPEGQHTLI

-3705 KMTETLNFTIDI
+3705 KMTGTLDFTIDI

-3851 IHQVDSDVTRVM
+3851 IRQVDSDVTRVM

-4309 RIEIDTQVQI
+4309 KIEIDTQVQI

-4524 ESAVDNITSVTTPRF
+4524 ESAVDNITSVTKPRF

-4550 VVIRINGVSYSV
+4550 VVIRINGVSYPV

-4895 AVDVTI
+4895 AVDLTI

-4966 NDGNYELT
+4966 NDGNYVLT

-5298 DDLITNHNK
+5298 DDLITSHNK

-5384 PAMVAG
+5384 PVMMAG

-5406 PTFSIFGEMNQS
+5406 PAFSIYGEMNQS

-5472 TIDTFNTTPVAIDS
+5472 TIDTLNTTPVAIDS

-5533 EVWVNEKGHWQ
+5533 EVWVNDKGHWQ

-5579 DTHIKVFTSELDDN
+5579 DTHIQVFTSELDDN
-5593 KSSSKTE
+5593 KSSSKTD
-5600 WWSNSDLIT
+5600 WWSNSSTIT
-5609 MRGTGEI
+5609 MRGMGEI

-5628 LATAVVAATGRWELS
+5628 LATAVVAANGQWELS
-5643 TDKLPEGTYDISLV
+5643 TDQLPEGKYDITLS
-5657 IEDSAGNRWEDVRE
+5657 IEDNAGNRKEEVHE

-5710 SEGNT
+5710 SNGNT

-5927 AWNDGNYTLSV
+5927 AWNDGTYTLSV

-5963 TADSQHDDASD
+5963 TADSQHNDASD

-5995 HLRTE
+5995 HLRTV
-6000 PSAAEE
+6000 PSVAEE
-6006 SVVKVTAYSITLLN
+6006 SVVKETAYSITLLN

-6046 NVSIM
+6046 NVSVM

-6083 KFIDKDND
+6083 KFIDKDDD

-6105 ADIVNAMNVR
+6105 ADIVNAMNAR

>member
-29 KVSLSGPDMNITTPR
+29 KVSLSGPDMNITTPH

-120 QLDDAEN
+120 QLDEAEN

-442 SSDSGIKNDNITNS
+442 SSDSGIKNDSITNS

-539 TTNDSGIVGDNVT
+539 TTDDSGIVGDNVT

-595 SDSVEGINNLTFTV
+595 SDSVEGVNNLTFTV

-622 YVIDTIA
+622 YIIDTVA
-629 PVPPTVSLEDYVV
+629 PVPPTVSLEDFVV

-1064 WDAMSDTQ
+1064 WDAASDTQ

-1110 ANSAIFDFTIDTTV
+1110 ANSAVFDFTIDTTV

-1183 GSWLFIPGN
+1183 GSWLFTPGN

-1321 TLSVPVIVLDSADDT
+1321 TLSVPVIVLNSADDT
-1336 GIQGDNMTNSTQPTF
+1336 GVQGDNMTNSTQPTF

-1438 PDDNLTNNVRPHFQV
+1438 PNDNLTNNVRPHFQV

-1473 NATQSATPGV
+1473 NATQNATPGV

-1497 TLTVEATDEAGNKAT
+1497 TLTVEATDEAGNKTT

-1561 RVIVEVM
+1561 RVTVEVM

-1669 KTWFDATQSATS
+1669 KTWFDATQSATP

-1710 TTQKLDFTIDTIL
+1710 TTQKLDFIIDTML

-2016 VTIDTQITIDH
+2016 VTIDTQIAIDH

-2041 TNNVRPHFQVT
+2041 TN
-2052 VPTDVNVVRLSI
+2052 
-2064 DGGKTWFNAT
+2064 
-2074 QSATPGV
+2074 
-2081 WDYTWLADVGEGKHT
+2081 
-2096 LTVEATDKAGNKTT
+2096 EA
-2110 QQLDFIID
+2110 
-2118 TLLSEPTIV
+2118 
-2127 LDNTDDSGTK
+2127 
-2137 GDHLTN
+2137 
-2143 VNKPTFL
+2143 
-2150 LGNIDADARYVT
+2150 
-2162 VEVQHGGTK
+2162 
-2171 EVLTATKDAT
+2171 
-2181 GNWSVTPTGTW
+2181 
-2192 ADGDYTLT
+2192 
-2200 VRVEDE
+2200 
-2206 AGNEKHSAS
+2206 
-2215 LTVTVDTQITI
+2215 
-2226 DVIELV
+2226 
-2232 NDNGIPGDN
+2232 
-2241 MTNDAH
+2241 
-2247 PQFRVTVP
+2247 
-2255 GDVNEVSLSIDGGV
+2255 
-2269 TWVKATQSATP
+2269 
-2280 GVWNYTW
+2280 
-2287 PGTVPDG
+2287 
-2294 DYTLNVKAT
+2294 
-2303 DNAGNTVTETLHFTI
+2303 
-2318 DTTLSTPVIVLDSA
+2318 
-2332 DDSGVHGDNMT
+2332 
-2343 NHTQPTF
+2343 
-2350 ALQHIDDDAVRV
+2350 
-2362 TVSVEHGGVTTTFDA
+2362 
-2377 TKDAGGWT
+2377 
-2385 FTPTGAWADGDY
+2385 
-2397 TLSVSVEDKAG
+2397 
-2408 NTSHSASLTVT
+2408 
-2419 VDTQIAINNIELVND
+2419 
-2434 SGIPDDNLTNNVRPH
+2434 
-2449 FQVTVPT
+2449 
-2456 DVNVVR
+2456 
-2462 LSIDGGKTWFN
+2462 
-2473 ATQSATPGVWDY
+2473 
-2485 IWPDDVADG
+2485 
-2494 GYTLTVEATDEAG
+2494 
-2507 NKATQTLDFTIDT
+2507 
-2520 TLSVPTLSLDS
+2520 
-2531 ADDSGIAGDNITN
+2531 
-2544 VKTPG
+2544 
-2549 FTLNNIDT
+2549 
-2557 DVSRVIVEVMHNG
+2557 
-2570 IKQEVPLVQT
+2570 
-2580 GGQWRFAPTSDW
+2580 
-2592 ADGDYILT
+2592 
-2600 VKVEDRAGNVK
+2600 
-2611 QSAPLT
+2611 
-2617 VTVDTHIAIDRI
+2617 
-2629 ELVNDS
+2629 
-2635 GIPGDNLTNEA
+2635 
-2646 RPHFQVTVP
+2646 
-2655 ADVNGVRLSID
+2655 
-2666 GGKTWFD
+2666 
-2673 ATQSATSGVWDYTW
+2673 
-2687 LTNVANGPHTLMVE
+2687 
-2701 ASDKA
+2701 
-2706 GNKTTQK
+2706 
-2713 LDFTI
+2713 
-2718 DTILSEPTI
+2718 
-2727 TLDSAD
+2727 
-2733 DSAAGDN
+2733 
-2740 ITNVKMPG
+2740 
-2748 FTLGNIDADVT
+2748 
-2759 KVVVTVA
+2759 
-2766 HDGKNQQ
+2766 
-2773 IELIKNGGV
+2773 
-2782 WRFTPGAAWTD
+2782 
-2793 GDYTL
+2793 
-2798 TVKVEDKAGNTNYS
+2798 
-2812 APLTVTIDT
+2812 
-2821 QTSIDRIELLND
+2821 
-2833 TGIVGDNLTNEAR
+2833 
-2846 PQFHIT
+2846 
-2852 VPTDVNSVQLS
+2852 
-2863 LDGGI
+2863 
-2868 NWVNATLTSDGVW
+2868 
-2881 EYIWP
+2881 
-2886 TDLVEN
+2886 
-2892 TYTLTVKA
+2892 
-2900 TDVAGNTATETLNF
+2900 
-2914 IIDTTLS
+2914 
-2921 TPTITLDSADDSGT
+2921 
-2935 ANDNKT
+2935 
-2941 NVKTP
+2941 
-2946 GFIIGG
+2946 
-2952 IDSDVTQVVVQVMR
+2952 
-2966 DGHSEEVELTQTN
+2966 
-2979 GQWRF
+2979 
-2984 VPGSAWTDGD
+2984 
-2994 YTLTV
+2994 
-2999 TVKDEAGNIRHS
+2999 
-3011 APLTVTIDTQITIDH
+3011 
-3026 IELVNDS
+3026 
-3033 GIPDDNLT
+3033 
-3041 NNVRPHFQVTV
+3041 RPHFQVTV

-3175 TKGATGIWSV
+3175 TKDATGNWSVTPTGTWADGDYTLTVRVEDEAGNEKHSASLTVTVDTQITIDAIELVNDNGIPGDNMTNDAHPQFRVTVPGDVNEVSLSIDGGVTWVKATQSATPGVWNYTWPGTVPDGDYTLNVKATDNAGNTVTETLHFTIDTTLSTPVIVLDSADDTGIQGDNMTNRTQPTFNLQHIDDDAVRVTVSVEHGGVTTTFDATKGVGGWTFTPPTSWGAGDYTLSVSVEDKAGNTSHSASLTVTVDTQIAINNIELVNDSGIPDDNLTNNVRPQFQVKVPTDVNEVRLSIDGGKTWFNATQSATPGVWDYTWLADVGEGKHTLTVEATDKAGNQTTQKLDFIIDTLLSEPTIVLDSTDDSGTKGDNLTNANKPTFLLGNIDADARYVTVEVQHGSTKEVLTATKGATGIWSV

-3196 TLTVRVEDD
+3196 TLTVRVEDE

-3216 VTVDTQITIDVIEL
+3216 VTVDTQITIDAIEL

-3318 RLSTPTIAMDS
+3318 RLSTPTITMDS

-3348 TIGNIDADAHS
+3348 TIGNIDSDAQS

-3410 STPLV
+3410 STPLI

-3468 WVSATQGI
+3468 WVSAAQGI

-3488 GDGKHTLT
+3488 GDGKHILT

-3621 AIDRIELVNDSGV
+3621 AIDHIELVNDSGV

-3683 WPTDMPEGQHTLT
+3683 WPTDMPEGQHTLI

-3705 KMTETLNFTIDI
+3705 KMTGTLDFTIDI

-3737 DNLTSVTQPVFV
+3737 DNLTSVTQPIFV

-3851 IHQVDSDVTRVM
+3851 IRQVDSDVTRVM

-3958 VQVRVTL
+3958 IQVRVTL

-3990 VDGTYTLRVEATDEA
+3990 VDGTYTLRVEATDQA

-4186 LPDGQHTLLVD
+4186 LPDGKHTLLVD

-4309 RIEIDTQVQI
+4309 QIEIDTQVQI

-4524 ESAVDNITSVTTPRF
+4524 ESAVDNITSVTKPRF

-4550 VVIRINGVSYSV
+4550 VVIRINGVSYPV

-4612 VRMEPASDTGNSNS
+4612 VRMEPASDTGSSNS

-4648 ITIVDDKSGREVLKQ
+4648 ITIVDDKSGREVLKH

-4718 SDPSIDDQHE
+4718 SDPSIDDQYE
-4728 ATSLRPEFKGFAEA
+4728 ATSLRPEFKGLAEA

-4835 IGSTLPNTIVSIYVD
+4835 VGNTLPNAIVSIYVD

-4966 NDGNYELT
+4966 NDGNYVLT

-5078 GNSQQKEI
+5078 GNSQQKDI

-5298 DDLITNHNK
+5298 DDLITSHNK

-5369 PRLLVTIDT
+5369 PRLLVTVDT

-5384 PAMVAG
+5384 PVMIAG

-5406 PTFSIFGEMNQS
+5406 PAFSIFGEMNQS

-5533 EVWVNEKGHWQ
+5533 EVWVNDKGHWQ

-5579 DTHIKVFTSELDDN
+5579 DTHIQVFTSELDDN
-5593 KSSSKTE
+5593 KSSSKTD
-5600 WWSNSDLIT
+5600 WWSNSSTIT
-5609 MRGTGEI
+5609 MRGMGEI

-5628 LATAVVAATGRWELS
+5628 LATAVVAANGQWELS
-5643 TDKLPEGTYDISLV
+5643 TDQLPEGKYDITLS
-5657 IEDSAGNRWEDVRE
+5657 IEDNAGNRKEEVHE

-5710 SEGNT
+5710 SNGNT

-5756 IMKEVPVIS
+5756 IMKETPVIS

-5780 RDKQPTFIIGNL
+5780 RDNQPTFIIGNL

-5877 NVTNHTQPKFTLQHI
+5877 NVTNHNHTQPKFTLQHI

-5902 VTHNGVTDIYQATQG
+5902 VTHNGVTDIYQATQD

-5927 AWNDGNYTLSV
+5927 AWNDGTYTLSV
-5938 TVVDRAGNSQQS
+5938 TVVDRAGNSLQS
-5950 ASLAVTVDSTVTV
+5950 ASLEVTVDSTVTV
-5963 TADSQHDDASD
+5963 TADSQHDDAID
-5974 DATATA
+5974 DATPTA

-5995 HLRTE
+5995 HLRTV

-6006 SVVKVTAYSITLLN
+6006 SVVKETAYSITLLN

-6046 NVSIM
+6046 NVSVM

-6083 KFIDKDND
+6083 KFIDKDDD

-6105 ADIVNAMNVR
+6105 ADIVNAMNAR

>member
-29 KVSLSGPDMNITTPR
+29 KVSLSGPDMNITTPH

-442 SSDSGIKNDNITNS
+442 SSDSGIKNDSITNS

-539 TTNDSGIVGDNVT
+539 TTDDSGIVGDNVT

-595 SDSVEGINNLTFTV
+595 SDSVEGVNNLTFTV

-622 YVIDTIA
+622 YVIDTVA
-629 PVPPTVSLEDYVV
+629 PVPPTVSLEDFVV

-1064 WDAMSDTQ
+1064 WDAASDTQ

-1110 ANSAIFDFTIDTTV
+1110 ANSAVFDFTIDTTV

-1183 GSWLFIPGN
+1183 GSWLFTPGN

-1321 TLSVPVIVLDSADDT
+1321 TLSVPVIVLNSADDT
-1336 GIQGDNMTNSTQPTF
+1336 GVQGDNMTNSTQPTF

-1380 GTGGWTFTPPTSWA
+1380 GVGGWSFTPTGAWA

-1438 PDDNLTNNVRPHFQV
+1438 PNDNLTNNVRPHFQV

-1473 NATQSATPGV
+1473 NATQNATPGV

-1497 TLTVEATDEAGNKAT
+1497 TLTVEATDEAGNKTT

-1561 RVIVEVM
+1561 RVTVEVM

-1632 VNDSGIPGDNLTNEA
+1632 VNDSGIPDDNLTNEA

-1669 KTWFDATQSATS
+1669 KTWFDATQSATP

-1710 TTQKLDFTIDTIL
+1710 TTQKLDFIIDTML

-1873 ATLTS
+1873 ATLTP

-2016 VTIDTQITIDH
+2016 VTIDTQIAIDH

-2041 TNNVRPHFQVT
+2041 TNEARPHFQVT

-2118 TLLSEPTIV
+2118 TMLSEPTIV

-2137 GDHLTN
+2137 GDNLTN

-2150 LGNIDADARYVT
+2150 LGNIDADAQYVT

-2226 DVIELV
+2226 DAIELV

-2332 DDSGVHGDNMT
+2332 DDTGIQGDNMT
-2343 NHTQPTF
+2343 NRTQPTF
-2350 ALQHIDDDAVRV
+2350 NLQHIDDDAVRV
-2362 TVSVEHGGVTTTFDA
+2362 TVSVEHGGVTSTFDA
-2377 TKDAGGWT
+2377 TKGVGGWT
-2385 FTPTGAWADGDY
+2385 FTPPTSWGAGDY

-2434 SGIPDDNLTNNVRPH
+2434 SGIPDDNLTNNVRPQ
-2449 FQVTVPT
+2449 FQVKVPT
-2456 DVNVVR
+2456 DVN
-2462 LSIDGGKTWFN
+2462 
-2473 ATQSATPGVWDY
+2473 
-2485 IWPDDVADG
+2485 
-2494 GYTLTVEATDEAG
+2494 E
-2507 NKATQTLDFTIDT
+2507 
-2520 TLSVPTLSLDS
+2520 
-2531 ADDSGIAGDNITN
+2531 
-2544 VKTPG
+2544 
-2549 FTLNNIDT
+2549 
-2557 DVSRVIVEVMHNG
+2557 
-2570 IKQEVPLVQT
+2570 
-2580 GGQWRFAPTSDW
+2580 
-2592 ADGDYILT
+2592 
-2600 VKVEDRAGNVK
+2600 
-2611 QSAPLT
+2611 
-2617 VTVDTHIAIDRI
+2617 
-2629 ELVNDS
+2629 
-2635 GIPGDNLTNEA
+2635 
-2646 RPHFQVTVP
+2646 
-2655 ADVNGVRLSID
+2655 
-2666 GGKTWFD
+2666 
-2673 ATQSATSGVWDYTW
+2673 
-2687 LTNVANGPHTLMVE
+2687 
-2701 ASDKA
+2701 
-2706 GNKTTQK
+2706 
-2713 LDFTI
+2713 
-2718 DTILSEPTI
+2718 
-2727 TLDSAD
+2727 
-2733 DSAAGDN
+2733 
-2740 ITNVKMPG
+2740 
-2748 FTLGNIDADVT
+2748 
-2759 KVVVTVA
+2759 
-2766 HDGKNQQ
+2766 
-2773 IELIKNGGV
+2773 
-2782 WRFTPGAAWTD
+2782 
-2793 GDYTL
+2793 
-2798 TVKVEDKAGNTNYS
+2798 
-2812 APLTVTIDT
+2812 
-2821 QTSIDRIELLND
+2821 
-2833 TGIVGDNLTNEAR
+2833 
-2846 PQFHIT
+2846 
-2852 VPTDVNSVQLS
+2852 
-2863 LDGGI
+2863 
-2868 NWVNATLTSDGVW
+2868 
-2881 EYIWP
+2881 
-2886 TDLVEN
+2886 
-2892 TYTLTVKA
+2892 
-2900 TDVAGNTATETLNF
+2900 
-2914 IIDTTLS
+2914 
-2921 TPTITLDSADDSGT
+2921 
-2935 ANDNKT
+2935 
-2941 NVKTP
+2941 
-2946 GFIIGG
+2946 
-2952 IDSDVTQVVVQVMR
+2952 
-2966 DGHSEEVELTQTN
+2966 
-2979 GQWRF
+2979 
-2984 VPGSAWTDGD
+2984 
-2994 YTLTV
+2994 
-2999 TVKDEAGNIRHS
+2999 
-3011 APLTVTIDTQITIDH
+3011 
-3026 IELVNDS
+3026 
-3033 GIPDDNLT
+3033 
-3041 NNVRPHFQVTV
+3041 
-3052 PTDVNVVRLSIDGGK
+3052 VRLSIDGGK

-3103 AGNKTTQQLDFI
+3103 AGNQTTQKLDFI

-3133 GTKGDNLTNVNKPT
+3133 GIKGDNLTNANKPT

-3162 EVQHGGT
+3162 EVQHGST

-3196 TLTVRVEDD
+3196 TLTVRVEDE

-3318 RLSTPTIAMDS
+3318 RLSTPTITMDS

-3348 TIGNIDADAHS
+3348 TIGNIDSDAQS

-3410 STPLV
+3410 STPLI

-3468 WVSATQGI
+3468 WVSAAQGI

-3621 AIDRIELVNDSGV
+3621 AIDHIELVNDSGV
-3634 PGDNVTKHVRPQ
+3634 PGDNITKHVRPQ

-3683 WPTDMPEGQHTLT
+3683 WPTDMPEGQHTLI

-3705 KMTETLNFTIDI
+3705 KMTGTLDFTIDI

-3851 IHQVDSDVTRVM
+3851 IRQVDSDVTRVM

-3908 NVKESAPF
+3908 NIKESAPL

-3958 VQVRVTL
+3958 IQVRVTL

-4309 RIEIDTQVQI
+4309 QIEIDTQVQI

-4524 ESAVDNITSVTTPRF
+4524 ESAVDNITSVTKPRF

-4550 VVIRINGVSYSV
+4550 VVIRINGVSYPV

-4612 VRMEPASDTGNSNS
+4612 VRMEPASDTGSSNS

-4648 ITIVDDKSGREVLKQ
+4648 ITIVDDKSGREVLKH

-4718 SDPSIDDQHE
+4718 SDPSIDDQYE
-4728 ATSLRPEFKGFAEA
+4728 ATSLRPEFKGLAEA

-4835 IGSTLPNTIVSIYVD
+4835 VGNTLPNAIVSIYVD

-4966 NDGNYELT
+4966 NDGNYVLT

-5078 GNSQQKEI
+5078 GNSQQKDI

-5298 DDLITNHNK
+5298 DDLITSHNK

-5384 PAMVAG
+5384 PVMMAG

-5406 PTFSIFGEMNQS
+5406 PAFSIYGEMNQS

-5533 EVWVNEKGHWQ
+5533 EVWVNDKGHWQ

-5579 DTHIKVFTSELDDN
+5579 DTHIQVFTSELDDN
-5593 KSSSKTE
+5593 KSSSKTD
-5600 WWSNSDLIT
+5600 WWSNSSTIT
-5609 MRGTGEI
+5609 MRGMGEI

-5628 LATAVVAATGRWELS
+5628 LATAVVAANGQWELS
-5643 TDKLPEGTYDISLV
+5643 TDQLPEGKYDITLS
-5657 IEDSAGNRWEDVRE
+5657 IEDNAGNRKEEVHE

-5710 SEGNT
+5710 SNGNT

-5756 IMKEVPVIS
+5756 IMKETPVIS

-5780 RDKQPTFIIGNL
+5780 RDNQPTFIIGNL

-5865 AAGEDNGASDSD
+5865 AAGEGNGASDSD
-5877 NVTNHTQPKFTLQHI
+5877 NVTNHNHTQPKFTLQHI

-5927 AWNDGNYTLSV
+5927 AWNDGTYTLSV
-5938 TVVDRAGNSQQS
+5938 TVVDRAGNSLQS
-5950 ASLAVTVDSTVTV
+5950 ASLEVTVDSTVTV

-5974 DATATA
+5974 DATPTA

-5995 HLRTE
+5995 HLRTV

-6006 SVVKVTAYSITLLN
+6006 SVVKETAYSITLLN

-6046 NVSIM
+6046 NVSVM

-6083 KFIDKDND
+6083 KFLDKDDD

-6105 ADIVNAMNVR
+6105 ADIVNAMNAR

-6128 SSVGHNNNGAIDVFA
+6128 SSVGHNNNGAIEVFA

>member
-421 TTDSIITDTIAPEKP
+421 TTDSIITDTIPPEKP

-539 TTNDSGIVGDNVT
+539 TTDDSGIVGDNVT

-595 SDSVEGINNLTFTV
+595 SDSVEGVNNLTFTV

-622 YVIDTIA
+622 YVIDTVA
-629 PVPPTVSLEDYVV
+629 PVPPTVSLEDFVV

-1035 GISDDNLTNI
+1035 GIADDNLTNI

-1110 ANSAIFDFTIDTTV
+1110 ANSAVFDFTIDTTV

-1380 GTGGWTFTPPTSWA
+1380 GTGGWSFTPTGAWA

-1438 PDDNLTNNVRPHFQV
+1438 PNDNLTNNVRPHFQV

-1473 NATQSATPGV
+1473 NATQSATPGA

-1497 TLTVEATDEAGNKAT
+1497 TLTVEATDKAGNKTT
-1512 QTLDFTIDT
+1512 QELDFTIDT

-2016 VTIDTQITIDH
+2016 VTIDTQIAIDH

-2096 LTVEATDKAGNKTT
+2096 LTVGATDKAGNKTT

-2137 GDHLTN
+2137 GDNLTN

-2226 DVIELV
+2226 DAIELV

-2318 DTTLSTPVIVLDSA
+2318 DTTLSVPVIVLNSA
-2332 DDSGVHGDNMT
+2332 DDTGVQGDNMT
-2343 NHTQPTF
+2343 NSTQPTF

-2377 TKDAGGWT
+2377 TKGVGGWS

-2449 FQVTVPT
+2449 FQVKVPT
-2456 DVNVVR
+2456 DVN
-2462 LSIDGGKTWFN
+2462 
-2473 ATQSATPGVWDY
+2473 
-2485 IWPDDVADG
+2485 
-2494 GYTLTVEATDEAG
+2494 E
-2507 NKATQTLDFTIDT
+2507 
-2520 TLSVPTLSLDS
+2520 
-2531 ADDSGIAGDNITN
+2531 
-2544 VKTPG
+2544 
-2549 FTLNNIDT
+2549 
-2557 DVSRVIVEVMHNG
+2557 
-2570 IKQEVPLVQT
+2570 
-2580 GGQWRFAPTSDW
+2580 
-2592 ADGDYILT
+2592 
-2600 VKVEDRAGNVK
+2600 
-2611 QSAPLT
+2611 
-2617 VTVDTHIAIDRI
+2617 
-2629 ELVNDS
+2629 
-2635 GIPGDNLTNEA
+2635 
-2646 RPHFQVTVP
+2646 
-2655 ADVNGVRLSID
+2655 
-2666 GGKTWFD
+2666 
-2673 ATQSATSGVWDYTW
+2673 
-2687 LTNVANGPHTLMVE
+2687 
-2701 ASDKA
+2701 
-2706 GNKTTQK
+2706 
-2713 LDFTI
+2713 
-2718 DTILSEPTI
+2718 
-2727 TLDSAD
+2727 
-2733 DSAAGDN
+2733 
-2740 ITNVKMPG
+2740 
-2748 FTLGNIDADVT
+2748 
-2759 KVVVTVA
+2759 
-2766 HDGKNQQ
+2766 
-2773 IELIKNGGV
+2773 
-2782 WRFTPGAAWTD
+2782 
-2793 GDYTL
+2793 
-2798 TVKVEDKAGNTNYS
+2798 
-2812 APLTVTIDT
+2812 
-2821 QTSIDRIELLND
+2821 
-2833 TGIVGDNLTNEAR
+2833 
-2846 PQFHIT
+2846 
-2852 VPTDVNSVQLS
+2852 
-2863 LDGGI
+2863 
-2868 NWVNATLTSDGVW
+2868 
-2881 EYIWP
+2881 
-2886 TDLVEN
+2886 
-2892 TYTLTVKA
+2892 
-2900 TDVAGNTATETLNF
+2900 
-2914 IIDTTLS
+2914 
-2921 TPTITLDSADDSGT
+2921 
-2935 ANDNKT
+2935 
-2941 NVKTP
+2941 
-2946 GFIIGG
+2946 
-2952 IDSDVTQVVVQVMR
+2952 
-2966 DGHSEEVELTQTN
+2966 
-2979 GQWRF
+2979 
-2984 VPGSAWTDGD
+2984 
-2994 YTLTV
+2994 
-2999 TVKDEAGNIRHS
+2999 
-3011 APLTVTIDTQITIDH
+3011 
-3026 IELVNDS
+3026 
-3033 GIPDDNLT
+3033 
-3041 NNVRPHFQVTV
+3041 
-3052 PTDVNVVRLSIDGGK
+3052 VRLSIDGGK

-3103 AGNKTTQQLDFI
+3103 AGNQTTQKLDFI
-3115 IDTLLSEPTIVL
+3115 IDTMLSEPTIVL
-3127 DNTDDS
+3127 DSTDDS
-3133 GTKGDNLTNVNKPT
+3133 GTKGDNLTNANKPT
-3147 FLLGNIDADARYVTV
+3147 FILGNIDADARYVTV
-3162 EVQHGGT
+3162 EVQYGGT

-3318 RLSTPTIAMDS
+3318 RLSTPTITMDS

-3348 TIGNIDADAHS
+3348 TIGNIDSDAQS

-3410 STPLV
+3410 STPLI

-3468 WVSATQGI
+3468 WVSAAQGI

-3621 AIDRIELVNDSGV
+3621 AIDHIELVNDSGV

-3717 TLLTPTI
+3717 TLMTPTI

-3851 IHQVDSDVTRVM
+3851 IRQVDSDVTRVM

-4309 RIEIDTQVQI
+4309 KIEIDTQVQI

-4524 ESAVDNITSVTTPRF
+4524 ESAVDNITSVTKPRF

-4550 VVIRINGVSYSV
+4550 VVIRINGVSYPV

-4835 IGSTLPNTIVSIYVD
+4835 VGNTLPNAIVSIYVD

-4966 NDGNYELT
+4966 NDGNYVLT

-5037 IRNPQGV
+5037 IRSPQGV

-5078 GNSQQKEI
+5078 GNSQQKDI

-5406 PTFSIFGEMNQS
+5406 PTFSISGEMNQS

-5579 DTHIKVFTSELDDN
+5579 DTHIQVFTSELDDN
-5593 KSSSKTE
+5593 KSSSKTD
-5600 WWSNSDLIT
+5600 WWSNSSTIT
-5609 MRGTGEI
+5609 MRGMGEI

-5628 LATAVVAATGRWELS
+5628 LATAVVAANGQWELS
-5643 TDKLPEGTYDISLV
+5643 TDQLPEGKYDITLS
-5657 IEDSAGNRWEDVRE
+5657 IEDNAGNRKEEVHE

-5710 SEGNT
+5710 SNGNT

-5744 AIGNRSDDVPLD
+5744 AIGNRSDDVSLD

-5865 AAGEDNGASDSD
+5865 AAGEDNGVSDSD

-5902 VTHNGVTDIYQATQG
+5902 VTHNGVTDTYQATQG

-5927 AWNDGNYTLSV
+5927 AWNDGTYTLSV

-5995 HLRTE
+5995 HLRTV

-6006 SVVKVTAYSITLLN
+6006 SVVKETAYSITLLN

-6105 ADIVNAMNVR
+6105 ADIVNAMNAR

>member
-29 KVSLSGPDMNITTPR
+29 KVSLSGPDMNITTPH

-120 QLDDAEN
+120 QLDEAEN

-141 AKEAAEKALNE
+141 AKEAAEKTLNE

-421 TTDSIITDTIAPEKP
+421 TTDSIITDTIPPEKP

-539 TTNDSGIVGDNVT
+539 TTDDSGIVGDNVT

-595 SDSVEGINNLTFTV
+595 SDSVEGVNNLTFTV

-622 YVIDTIA
+622 YVIDTVA
-629 PVPPTVSLEDYVV
+629 PVPPTVSLEDFVV

-761 RFATVNILID
+761 RFATINILID

-830 MLHDSADSGVKGDMI
+830 MLHDSAGSGVKGDMI

-963 IDGALIA
+963 VDGALIA
-970 EVRTNKDGRWEYTL
+970 EVRTNKDSRWEYTL

-1035 GISDDNLTNI
+1035 GIADDNLTNI
-1045 VKPTLH
+1045 VNPTLH

-1064 WDAMSDTQ
+1064 WDAASDTQ

-1083 WAYTFTSD
+1083 WTYTFTSD

-1110 ANSAIFDFTIDTTV
+1110 ANSAVFDFTIDTTV

-1183 GSWLFIPGN
+1183 GSWLFTPGN

-1206 DKAGNTN
+1206 DKAGNTS

-1321 TLSVPVIVLDSADDT
+1321 TLSVPVIVLNSADDT
-1336 GIQGDNMTNSTQPTF
+1336 GVQGDNMTNRTQPTF

-1541 NITNV
+1541 NITSV

-1596 DYILTVKVEDRAG
+1596 GYILTVKVEDRAG

-1632 VNDSGIPGDNLTNEA
+1632 VNDSSIPDDNLTNEA

-1696 HTLMVEAS
+1696 HTLMVEAT

-1710 TTQKLDFTIDTIL
+1710 TTQKLDFIIDTLL

-1827 RIELLNDTG
+1827 RIGLLNDTG

-2127 LDNTDDSGTK
+2127 LDSTDDSGTK
-2137 GDHLTN
+2137 GDNLTN

-2181 GNWSVTPTGTW
+2181 GNWSVTPIGTW

-2269 TWVKATQSATP
+2269 TWVKAMQSATP

-2287 PGTVPDG
+2287 PKTVADG
-2294 DYTLNVKAT
+2294 DYTLTVKAT
-2303 DNAGNTVTETLHFTI
+2303 DNAGNTVTRTLDFTI

-2343 NHTQPTF
+2343 NRTQPTF

-2434 SGIPDDNLTNNVRPH
+2434 SGIPN
-2449 FQVTVPT
+2449 
-2456 DVNVVR
+2456 
-2462 LSIDGGKTWFN
+2462 
-2473 ATQSATPGVWDY
+2473 
-2485 IWPDDVADG
+2485 
-2494 GYTLTVEATDEAG
+2494 
-2507 NKATQTLDFTIDT
+2507 
-2520 TLSVPTLSLDS
+2520 
-2531 ADDSGIAGDNITN
+2531 
-2544 VKTPG
+2544 
-2549 FTLNNIDT
+2549 
-2557 DVSRVIVEVMHNG
+2557 
-2570 IKQEVPLVQT
+2570 
-2580 GGQWRFAPTSDW
+2580 
-2592 ADGDYILT
+2592 
-2600 VKVEDRAGNVK
+2600 
-2611 QSAPLT
+2611 
-2617 VTVDTHIAIDRI
+2617 
-2629 ELVNDS
+2629 
-2635 GIPGDNLTNEA
+2635 
-2646 RPHFQVTVP
+2646 
-2655 ADVNGVRLSID
+2655 
-2666 GGKTWFD
+2666 
-2673 ATQSATSGVWDYTW
+2673 
-2687 LTNVANGPHTLMVE
+2687 
-2701 ASDKA
+2701 
-2706 GNKTTQK
+2706 
-2713 LDFTI
+2713 
-2718 DTILSEPTI
+2718 
-2727 TLDSAD
+2727 
-2733 DSAAGDN
+2733 
-2740 ITNVKMPG
+2740 
-2748 FTLGNIDADVT
+2748 
-2759 KVVVTVA
+2759 
-2766 HDGKNQQ
+2766 
-2773 IELIKNGGV
+2773 
-2782 WRFTPGAAWTD
+2782 
-2793 GDYTL
+2793 
-2798 TVKVEDKAGNTNYS
+2798 
-2812 APLTVTIDT
+2812 
-2821 QTSIDRIELLND
+2821 
-2833 TGIVGDNLTNEAR
+2833 
-2846 PQFHIT
+2846 
-2852 VPTDVNSVQLS
+2852 
-2863 LDGGI
+2863 
-2868 NWVNATLTSDGVW
+2868 
-2881 EYIWP
+2881 
-2886 TDLVEN
+2886 
-2892 TYTLTVKA
+2892 
-2900 TDVAGNTATETLNF
+2900 
-2914 IIDTTLS
+2914 
-2921 TPTITLDSADDSGT
+2921 
-2935 ANDNKT
+2935 
-2941 NVKTP
+2941 
-2946 GFIIGG
+2946 
-2952 IDSDVTQVVVQVMR
+2952 
-2966 DGHSEEVELTQTN
+2966 
-2979 GQWRF
+2979 
-2984 VPGSAWTDGD
+2984 
-2994 YTLTV
+2994 
-2999 TVKDEAGNIRHS
+2999 
-3011 APLTVTIDTQITIDH
+3011 
-3026 IELVNDS
+3026 
-3033 GIPDDNLT
+3033 DNLT

-3621 AIDRIELVNDSGV
+3621 AIDHIELVNDSGV

-3670 AIKSSTAGIWDYT
+3670 AIKSSTVGIWDYT
-3683 WPTDMPEGQHTLT
+3683 WPTDMPEGQHTLI

-3705 KMTETLNFTIDI
+3705 KMTGTLDFTIDI

-3851 IHQVDSDVTRVM
+3851 IRQIDSDVTRVM

-3876 AVFTNGQWRFT
+3876 AVFTNG
-3887 PSASWADGSYQLAV
+3887 
-3901 VVEDLAG
+3901 
-3908 NVKESAPF
+3908 
-3916 EVRIDTTT
+3916 
-3924 TINNIVLLNDTGV
+3924 
-3937 QNDQLTNVAKPSFRI
+3937 
-3952 DVPGDV
+3952 
-3958 VQVRVTL
+3958 
-3965 DGGANW
+3965 
-3971 NVIRKNADGQWIFD
+3971 
-3985 SPNTL
+3985 
-3990 VDGTYTLRVEATDEA
+3990 
-4005 GNIANKDLVFNIDT
+4005 
-4019 NIQVPTI
+4019 
-4026 ALDAGQDTGANTA
+4026 
-4039 DNITNISRPTFT
+4039 
-4051 IGNVDPDVIKVVVTI
+4051 
-4066 DGHDYNATKV
+4066 
-4076 GAGWQFTPGNAIPD
+4076 
-4090 GSYNITVTV
+4090 
-4099 EDKAGNT
+4099 
-4106 ATSKP
+4106 
-4111 LPVVIDTTAEIESV
+4111 
-4125 TLVTDSGDSDV
+4125 
-4136 DNITKV
+4136 
-4142 DKPQFSI
+4142 
-4149 VTADDITHVRVKIDN
+4149 
-4164 AANWIEL
+4164 
-4171 TKGGDGRWIFNVGSA
+4171 
-4186 LPDGQHTLLVD
+4186 
-4197 VTDIAGN
+4197 
-4204 VAQETLQFTIDTTL
+4204 
-4218 REPTIVLDPTHDTG
+4218 
-4232 DDTNDNLTRINKPV
+4232 
-4246 FIIGNV
+4246 
-4252 DNDVSHIVVHIDGRD
+4252 
-4267 YTIENTGGNLT
+4267 
-4278 FTPDQPLSDGQ
+4278 
-4289 HTISVTV
+4289 
-4296 TDIAGNTKTSAEL
+4296 
-4309 RIEIDTQVQI
+4309 
-4319 DSVTLTT
+4319 
-4326 DSGVNDHD
+4326 
-4334 NVTNATRPSFEIA
+4334 
-4347 TPDDVT
+4347 
-4353 SVLVSFDGV
+4353 
-4362 NWTPISKNAA
+4362 
-4372 GQWEFTA
+4372 
-4379 GSALPDGHYTL
+4379 
-4390 HVQATDRAGNTANST
+4390 
-4405 LGFTVDTQIDGL
+4405 
-4417 SVVMLDDAGKDST
+4417 
-4430 DGITNITSPRFEI
+4430 
-4443 SAREPLQ
+4443 
-4450 SVTVIL
+4450 
-4456 NGKSSTLT
+4456 
-4464 QGAGNKW
+4464 
-4471 LFTPD
+4471 
-4476 TPLVDGTYKIEIVA
+4476 
-4490 EDIAGNKIS
+4490 
-4499 KEVSFTIDTIVSD
+4499 
-4512 PSIDLLD
+4512 
-4519 ADDTG
+4519 
-4524 ESAVDNITSVTTPRF
+4524 
-4539 VIGNVPADIDT
+4539 
-4550 VVIRINGVSYSV
+4550 
-4562 TANGNNLWEFQVPVA
+4562 
-4577 LNDGV
+4577 
-4582 YEAVVVFR
+4582 
-4590 DIAGNTSE
+4590 
-4598 TKLPFTIDTTTSVS
+4598 
-4612 VRMEPASDTGNSNS
+4612 
-4626 DNLTNKQNPKFE
+4626 
-4638 GTAEPNAKLV
+4638 
-4648 ITIVDDKSGREVLKQ
+4648 
-4663 TITVGADGNWSVTPN
+4663 
-4678 ILPDGMYTINVVA
+4678 
-4691 TDVAGNTAQTQER
+4691 
-4704 FTIDTVTIDPTIRL
+4704 
-4718 SDPSIDDQHE
+4718 
-4728 ATSLRPEFKGFAEA
+4728 
-4742 FSTIMIQWDGKVV
+4742 
-4755 GSANAN
+4755 
-4761 ANGEWSWT
+4761 
-4769 PPSVLAPGSY
+4769 
-4779 VVSIVAKD
+4779 
-4787 KAGNESSQVDF
+4787 
-4798 PVVIPVIDVTPPT
+4798 
-4811 IKLSEESDSGAL
+4811 
-4823 GDFTTNNKTPTL
+4823 
-4835 IGSTLPNTIVSIYVD
+4835 
-4850 GVKVGE
+4850 
-4856 ATADTAGRYTF
+4856 
-4867 QLSEMKDGHY
+4867 
-4877 VVQVGIVN
+4877 
-4885 PRDNSELRST
+4885 
-4895 AVDVTI
+4895 
-4901 DTEVAELVWN
+4901 
-4911 ISGMH
+4911 
-4916 EGGYINTVTPEI
+4916 
-4928 GGTSEP
+4928 
-4934 NSKITIFVNG
+4934 
-4944 VEKAIAYTTGA
+4944 
-4955 GHWGVVLPALG
+4955 
-4966 NDGNYELT
+4966 
-4974 FKVEDVA
+4974 
-4981 GNIREFGPQNV
+4981 
-4992 ILDTVISPLT
+4992 
-5002 VVLREADDSGK
+5002 
-5013 VGDWITNKSHV
+5013 
-5024 TIDGTAEAGSTLT
+5024 
-5037 IRNPQGV
+5037 
-5044 VIATLVVGNDGRWS
+5044 
-5058 AELDLRE
+5058 
-5065 GSNAFVVVSEDKA
+5065 
-5078 GNSQQKEI
+5078 
-5086 LIEHDTQIEISDISL
+5086 
-5101 SRDTNSGDKYDLI
+5101 
-5114 TNNKSPVLVAMTDPG
+5114 
-5129 ATVQVYING
+5129 
-5138 VLQGTVEASSSGN
+5138 
-5151 ISYTMPANSADGE
+5151 
-5164 YQVQFVATDTAGNR
+5164 
-5178 VESAITT
+5178 
-5185 VTIDS
+5185 
-5190 QIAVFDI
+5190 
-5197 DEDSLPALSN
+5197 
-5207 NRALS
+5207 
-5212 VSGVGEAGSQVSIFV
+5212 
-5227 DGKLVNVVMV
+5227 
-5237 EADGTW
+5237 
-5243 RAPILLQDDGTFNIH
+5243 
-5258 FSITDVAGNTEVS
+5258 
-5271 KDYSV
+5271 
-5276 DVDSS
+5276 
-5281 TDFPTLNL
+5281 
-5289 EDASNSGSL
+5289 
-5298 DDLITNHNK
+5298 
-5307 PVLVGTAEAGAT
+5307 
-5319 IHIYVDEKIVAN
+5319 
-5331 VLVLE
+5331 
-5336 DGTWSYQFDNALKDG
+5336 
-5351 EYSIRVVAEDPA
+5351 
-5363 GNTAES
+5363 
-5369 PRLLVTIDT
+5369 
-5378 STFIDN
+5378 
-5384 PAMVAG
+5384 
-5390 SDNGIF
+5390 
-5396 SNDSITSQTR
+5396 
-5406 PTFSIFGEMNQS
+5406 
-5418 VQIFIDGVLVDT
+5418 
-5430 ITVTDRN
+5430 
-5437 QVYRPE
+5437 
-5443 SPLGDGSHS
+5443 
-5452 IYYVI
+5452 
-5457 TDKAGNTATSKTLNF
+5457 
-5472 TIDTFNTTPVAIDS
+5472 
-5486 IGGQT
+5486 
-5491 LAEMTGSDGKIYI
+5491 
-5504 TDTTRNLLFS
+5504 
-5514 GSAEPNSK
+5514 
-5522 IEIIINGLNVG
+5522 
-5533 EVWVNEKGHWQ
+5533 
-5544 MPVNPLYFTEGQL
+5544 
-5557 DITVKST
+5557 
-5564 DRAGNVNQEKYSIWV
+5564 
-5579 DTHIKVFTSELDDN
+5579 
-5593 KSSSKTE
+5593 
-5600 WWSNSDLIT
+5600 
-5609 MRGTGEI
+5609 
-5616 GATVSLIVAGVT
+5616 
-5628 LATAVVAATGRWELS
+5628 
-5643 TDKLPEGTYDISLV
+5643 
-5657 IEDSAGNRWEDVRE
+5657 
-5671 IFIDRTPPNAPVVTY
+5671 
-5686 SDIVNDLII
+5686 
-5695 MQGTAEAKSQLIITD
+5695 
-5710 SEGNT
+5710 
-5715 YTLTVPDNGK
+5715 
-5725 WSMAIPYPSEGKFT
+5725 
-5739 ITSVD
+5739 
-5744 AIGNRSDDVPLD
+5744 
-5756 IMKEVPVIS
+5756 
-5765 LSPDSDSGTVGDNIT
+5765 
-5780 RDKQPTFIIGNL
+5780 
-5792 ESDVVVV
+5792 
-5799 QVDING
+5799 
-5805 TVYNAEKNADGVWFF
+5805 
-5820 TPGTPLADGSY
+5820 
-5831 TISVIASDAAG
+5831 
-5842 NQKNSLPITV
+5842 
-5852 TIDST
+5852 
-5857 LTVPEIAL
+5857 
-5865 AAGEDNGASDSD
+5865 
-5877 NVTNHTQPKFTLQHI
+5877 
-5892 DADVTGVTVN
+5892 
-5902 VTHNGVTDIYQATQG
+5902 
-5917 ADGWT
+5917 
-5922 FTPPA
+5922 
-5927 AWNDGNYTLSV
+5927 
-5938 TVVDRAGNSQQS
+5938 
-5950 ASLAVTVDSTVTV
+5950 
-5963 TADSQHDDASD
+5963 
-5974 DATATA
+5974 
-5980 VTPPES
+5980 
-5986 ETVNAESAT
+5986 
-5995 HLRTE
+5995 
-6000 PSAAEE
+6000 
-6006 SVVKVTAYSITLLN
+6006 
-6020 ADSGDEIDRSISQT
+6020 
-6034 PSFEISVPENIV
+6034 
-6046 NVSIM
+6046 
-6051 FEGEEFTL
+6051 
-6059 PITNQKAIFE
+6059 
-6069 VPLSLEDGE
+6069 
-6078 YTMDV
+6078 
-6083 KFIDKDND
+6083 
-6091 FLIKEKTFSVDHSS
+6091 
-6105 ADIVNAMNVR
+6105 
-6115 GKTEDDINDSPST
+6115 
-6128 SSVGHNNNGAIDVFA
+6128 
-6143 VNEVTLPVDNQEE
+6143 
-6156 HA
+6156 

>member
-29 KVSLSGPDMNITTPR
+29 KVSLSGPDMNITTPH

-120 QLDDAEN
+120 QLDEAEN

-442 SSDSGIKNDNITNS
+442 SSDSGIKNDSITNS

-539 TTNDSGIVGDNVT
+539 TTDDSGIVGDNVT

-595 SDSVEGINNLTFTV
+595 SDSVEGVNNLTFTV

-622 YVIDTIA
+622 YVIDTVA
-629 PVPPTVSLEDYVV
+629 PVPPTVSLEDFVV

-1064 WDAMSDTQ
+1064 WDAASDTQ

-1110 ANSAIFDFTIDTTV
+1110 ANSAVFDFTIDTTV

-1183 GSWLFIPGN
+1183 GSWLFTPGN

-1321 TLSVPVIVLDSADDT
+1321 TLSVPVIVLNSADDT
-1336 GIQGDNMTNSTQPTF
+1336 GVQGDNMTNSTQPTF

-1380 GTGGWTFTPPTSWA
+1380 GVGGWSFTPTGAWA

-1473 NATQSATPGV
+1473 NATQNATPGV

-1497 TLTVEATDEAGNKAT
+1497 TLTVEATDEAGNKTT

-1561 RVIVEVM
+1561 RVTVEVM

-1632 VNDSGIPGDNLTNEA
+1632 VNDSGIPDDNLTNEA

-1669 KTWFDATQSATS
+1669 KTWFDATQSATP

-1710 TTQKLDFTIDTIL
+1710 TTQKLDFIIDTML

-1873 ATLTS
+1873 ATLTP

-2016 VTIDTQITIDH
+2016 VTIDTQIAIDH

-2096 LTVEATDKAGNKTT
+2096 LTVEATDKAGNQTT
-2110 QQLDFIID
+2110 QKLDFIID

-2127 LDNTDDSGTK
+2127 LDNTDDSGIK
-2137 GDHLTN
+2137 GDNLTN
-2143 VNKPTFL
+2143 ANKPTFL

-2162 VEVQHGGTK
+2162 VEVQHG
-2171 EVLTATKDAT
+2171 
-2181 GNWSVTPTGTW
+2181 S
-2192 ADGDYTLT
+2192 
-2200 VRVEDE
+2200 
-2206 AGNEKHSAS
+2206 
-2215 LTVTVDTQITI
+2215 
-2226 DVIELV
+2226 
-2232 NDNGIPGDN
+2232 
-2241 MTNDAH
+2241 
-2247 PQFRVTVP
+2247 
-2255 GDVNEVSLSIDGGV
+2255 
-2269 TWVKATQSATP
+2269 
-2280 GVWNYTW
+2280 
-2287 PGTVPDG
+2287 
-2294 DYTLNVKAT
+2294 
-2303 DNAGNTVTETLHFTI
+2303 
-2318 DTTLSTPVIVLDSA
+2318 
-2332 DDSGVHGDNMT
+2332 
-2343 NHTQPTF
+2343 
-2350 ALQHIDDDAVRV
+2350 
-2362 TVSVEHGGVTTTFDA
+2362 
-2377 TKDAGGWT
+2377 
-2385 FTPTGAWADGDY
+2385 
-2397 TLSVSVEDKAG
+2397 
-2408 NTSHSASLTVT
+2408 
-2419 VDTQIAINNIELVND
+2419 
-2434 SGIPDDNLTNNVRPH
+2434 
-2449 FQVTVPT
+2449 
-2456 DVNVVR
+2456 
-2462 LSIDGGKTWFN
+2462 
-2473 ATQSATPGVWDY
+2473 
-2485 IWPDDVADG
+2485 
-2494 GYTLTVEATDEAG
+2494 
-2507 NKATQTLDFTIDT
+2507 
-2520 TLSVPTLSLDS
+2520 
-2531 ADDSGIAGDNITN
+2531 
-2544 VKTPG
+2544 
-2549 FTLNNIDT
+2549 
-2557 DVSRVIVEVMHNG
+2557 
-2570 IKQEVPLVQT
+2570 
-2580 GGQWRFAPTSDW
+2580 
-2592 ADGDYILT
+2592 
-2600 VKVEDRAGNVK
+2600 
-2611 QSAPLT
+2611 
-2617 VTVDTHIAIDRI
+2617 
-2629 ELVNDS
+2629 
-2635 GIPGDNLTNEA
+2635 
-2646 RPHFQVTVP
+2646 
-2655 ADVNGVRLSID
+2655 
-2666 GGKTWFD
+2666 
-2673 ATQSATSGVWDYTW
+2673 
-2687 LTNVANGPHTLMVE
+2687 
-2701 ASDKA
+2701 
-2706 GNKTTQK
+2706 
-2713 LDFTI
+2713 
-2718 DTILSEPTI
+2718 
-2727 TLDSAD
+2727 
-2733 DSAAGDN
+2733 
-2740 ITNVKMPG
+2740 
-2748 FTLGNIDADVT
+2748 
-2759 KVVVTVA
+2759 
-2766 HDGKNQQ
+2766 
-2773 IELIKNGGV
+2773 
-2782 WRFTPGAAWTD
+2782 
-2793 GDYTL
+2793 
-2798 TVKVEDKAGNTNYS
+2798 
-2812 APLTVTIDT
+2812 
-2821 QTSIDRIELLND
+2821 
-2833 TGIVGDNLTNEAR
+2833 
-2846 PQFHIT
+2846 
-2852 VPTDVNSVQLS
+2852 
-2863 LDGGI
+2863 
-2868 NWVNATLTSDGVW
+2868 
-2881 EYIWP
+2881 
-2886 TDLVEN
+2886 
-2892 TYTLTVKA
+2892 
-2900 TDVAGNTATETLNF
+2900 
-2914 IIDTTLS
+2914 
-2921 TPTITLDSADDSGT
+2921 
-2935 ANDNKT
+2935 
-2941 NVKTP
+2941 
-2946 GFIIGG
+2946 
-2952 IDSDVTQVVVQVMR
+2952 
-2966 DGHSEEVELTQTN
+2966 
-2979 GQWRF
+2979 
-2984 VPGSAWTDGD
+2984 
-2994 YTLTV
+2994 
-2999 TVKDEAGNIRHS
+2999 
-3011 APLTVTIDTQITIDH
+3011 
-3026 IELVNDS
+3026 
-3033 GIPDDNLT
+3033 
-3041 NNVRPHFQVTV
+3041 
-3052 PTDVNVVRLSIDGGK
+3052 
-3067 TWFNAT
+3067 
-3073 QSATPGV
+3073 
-3080 WDYTWLADV
+3080 
-3089 GEGKHTLT
+3089 
-3097 VEATDK
+3097 
-3103 AGNKTTQQLDFI
+3103 
-3115 IDTLLSEPTIVL
+3115 
-3127 DNTDDS
+3127 
-3133 GTKGDNLTNVNKPT
+3133 
-3147 FLLGNIDADARYVTV
+3147 
-3162 EVQHGGT
+3162 T

-3196 TLTVRVEDD
+3196 TLTVRVEDE

-3318 RLSTPTIAMDS
+3318 RLSTPTITMDS

-3348 TIGNIDADAHS
+3348 TIGNIDSDAQS

-3410 STPLV
+3410 STPLI

-3468 WVSATQGI
+3468 WVSAAQGI

-3621 AIDRIELVNDSGV
+3621 AIDHIELVNDSGV
-3634 PGDNVTKHVRPQ
+3634 PGDNITKHVRPQ

-3683 WPTDMPEGQHTLT
+3683 WPTDMPEGQHTLI

-3705 KMTETLNFTIDI
+3705 KMTGTLDFTIDI

-3737 DNLTSVTQPVFV
+3737 DNLTSVTQPIFV

-3851 IHQVDSDVTRVM
+3851 IRQVDSDVTRVM

-3908 NVKESAPF
+3908 NVKESAPL

-3958 VQVRVTL
+3958 IQVRVTL

-4186 LPDGQHTLLVD
+4186 LPDGKHTLLVD

-4309 RIEIDTQVQI
+4309 QIEIDTQVQI

-4524 ESAVDNITSVTTPRF
+4524 ESAVDNITSVTKPRF

-4550 VVIRINGVSYSV
+4550 VVIRINGVSYPV

-4612 VRMEPASDTGNSNS
+4612 VRMEPASDTGSSNS

-4648 ITIVDDKSGREVLKQ
+4648 ITIVDDKSGREVLKH

-4718 SDPSIDDQHE
+4718 SDPSIDDQYE
-4728 ATSLRPEFKGFAEA
+4728 ATSLRPEFKGLAEA

-4835 IGSTLPNTIVSIYVD
+4835 VGNTLPNAIVSIYVD

-4966 NDGNYELT
+4966 NDGNYVLT

-5078 GNSQQKEI
+5078 GNSQQKDI

-5298 DDLITNHNK
+5298 DDLITSHNK

-5384 PAMVAG
+5384 PVMMAG

-5406 PTFSIFGEMNQS
+5406 PAFSIYGEMNQS

-5533 EVWVNEKGHWQ
+5533 EVWVNDKGHWQ

-5579 DTHIKVFTSELDDN
+5579 DTHIQVFTSELDDN
-5593 KSSSKTE
+5593 KSSSKTD
-5600 WWSNSDLIT
+5600 WWSNSSTIT
-5609 MRGTGEI
+5609 MRGMGEI

-5628 LATAVVAATGRWELS
+5628 LATAVVAANGQWELS
-5643 TDKLPEGTYDISLV
+5643 TDQLPEGKYDITLS
-5657 IEDSAGNRWEDVRE
+5657 IEDNAGNRKEEVHE

-5710 SEGNT
+5710 SNGNT

-5756 IMKEVPVIS
+5756 IMKETPVIS

-5780 RDKQPTFIIGNL
+5780 RDNQPTFIIGNL

-5831 TISVIASDAAG
+5831 TVSVIASDAAG

-5865 AAGEDNGASDSD
+5865 AAGEGNGASDSD
-5877 NVTNHTQPKFTLQHI
+5877 NVTNHNHTQPKFTLQHI

-5927 AWNDGNYTLSV
+5927 AWNDGTYTLSV
-5938 TVVDRAGNSQQS
+5938 TVVDRAGNSLQS
-5950 ASLAVTVDSTVTV
+5950 ASLEVTVDSTVTV

-5995 HLRTE
+5995 HLRTV

-6006 SVVKVTAYSITLLN
+6006 SVVKETAYSITLLN

-6046 NVSIM
+6046 NVSVM

-6083 KFIDKDND
+6083 KFLDKDDD

-6105 ADIVNAMNVR
+6105 ADIVNAMNAR

-6128 SSVGHNNNGAIDVFA
+6128 SSVGHNNNGAIEVFA

>member
-1035 GISDDNLTNI
+1035 GIADDNLTNI

-1064 WDAMSDTQ
+1064 WDAASDTQ

-1110 ANSAIFDFTIDTTV
+1110 ANSAVFDFTIDTTV

-1380 GTGGWTFTPPTSWA
+1380 GTGGWSFTPTGAWA

-1473 NATQSATPGV
+1473 NATQSATPGA

-1497 TLTVEATDEAGNKAT
+1497 TLTVEATDKAGNKTT
-1512 QTLDFTIDT
+1512 QELDFTIDT

-1632 VNDSGIPGDNLTNEA
+1632 VNDSGIPDDNLTNEA

-1696 HTLMVEAS
+1696 HTLMVEAT

-1787 PGAAWTDGDYTLTV
+1787 PGAAWTDGNYTLTV

-2016 VTIDTQITIDH
+2016 VTIDTQI
-2027 IELVNDSGIPDDNL
+2027 
-2041 TNNVRPHFQVT
+2041 
-2052 VPTDVNVVRLSI
+2052 
-2064 DGGKTWFNAT
+2064 A
-2074 QSATPGV
+2074 
-2081 WDYTWLADVGEGKHT
+2081 
-2096 LTVEATDKAGNKTT
+2096 
-2110 QQLDFIID
+2110 
-2118 TLLSEPTIV
+2118 
-2127 LDNTDDSGTK
+2127 
-2137 GDHLTN
+2137 
-2143 VNKPTFL
+2143 
-2150 LGNIDADARYVT
+2150 
-2162 VEVQHGGTK
+2162 
-2171 EVLTATKDAT
+2171 
-2181 GNWSVTPTGTW
+2181 
-2192 ADGDYTLT
+2192 
-2200 VRVEDE
+2200 
-2206 AGNEKHSAS
+2206 
-2215 LTVTVDTQITI
+2215 
-2226 DVIELV
+2226 
-2232 NDNGIPGDN
+2232 
-2241 MTNDAH
+2241 
-2247 PQFRVTVP
+2247 
-2255 GDVNEVSLSIDGGV
+2255 
-2269 TWVKATQSATP
+2269 
-2280 GVWNYTW
+2280 
-2287 PGTVPDG
+2287 
-2294 DYTLNVKAT
+2294 
-2303 DNAGNTVTETLHFTI
+2303 
-2318 DTTLSTPVIVLDSA
+2318 
-2332 DDSGVHGDNMT
+2332 
-2343 NHTQPTF
+2343 
-2350 ALQHIDDDAVRV
+2350 
-2362 TVSVEHGGVTTTFDA
+2362 
-2377 TKDAGGWT
+2377 
-2385 FTPTGAWADGDY
+2385 
-2397 TLSVSVEDKAG
+2397 
-2408 NTSHSASLTVT
+2408 
-2419 VDTQIAINNIELVND
+2419 
-2434 SGIPDDNLTNNVRPH
+2434 
-2449 FQVTVPT
+2449 
-2456 DVNVVR
+2456 
-2462 LSIDGGKTWFN
+2462 
-2473 ATQSATPGVWDY
+2473 
-2485 IWPDDVADG
+2485 
-2494 GYTLTVEATDEAG
+2494 
-2507 NKATQTLDFTIDT
+2507 
-2520 TLSVPTLSLDS
+2520 
-2531 ADDSGIAGDNITN
+2531 
-2544 VKTPG
+2544 
-2549 FTLNNIDT
+2549 
-2557 DVSRVIVEVMHNG
+2557 
-2570 IKQEVPLVQT
+2570 
-2580 GGQWRFAPTSDW
+2580 
-2592 ADGDYILT
+2592 
-2600 VKVEDRAGNVK
+2600 
-2611 QSAPLT
+2611 
-2617 VTVDTHIAIDRI
+2617 
-2629 ELVNDS
+2629 
-2635 GIPGDNLTNEA
+2635 
-2646 RPHFQVTVP
+2646 
-2655 ADVNGVRLSID
+2655 
-2666 GGKTWFD
+2666 
-2673 ATQSATSGVWDYTW
+2673 
-2687 LTNVANGPHTLMVE
+2687 
-2701 ASDKA
+2701 
-2706 GNKTTQK
+2706 
-2713 LDFTI
+2713 
-2718 DTILSEPTI
+2718 
-2727 TLDSAD
+2727 
-2733 DSAAGDN
+2733 
-2740 ITNVKMPG
+2740 
-2748 FTLGNIDADVT
+2748 
-2759 KVVVTVA
+2759 
-2766 HDGKNQQ
+2766 
-2773 IELIKNGGV
+2773 
-2782 WRFTPGAAWTD
+2782 
-2793 GDYTL
+2793 
-2798 TVKVEDKAGNTNYS
+2798 
-2812 APLTVTIDT
+2812 
-2821 QTSIDRIELLND
+2821 
-2833 TGIVGDNLTNEAR
+2833 
-2846 PQFHIT
+2846 
-2852 VPTDVNSVQLS
+2852 
-2863 LDGGI
+2863 
-2868 NWVNATLTSDGVW
+2868 
-2881 EYIWP
+2881 
-2886 TDLVEN
+2886 
-2892 TYTLTVKA
+2892 
-2900 TDVAGNTATETLNF
+2900 
-2914 IIDTTLS
+2914 
-2921 TPTITLDSADDSGT
+2921 
-2935 ANDNKT
+2935 
-2941 NVKTP
+2941 
-2946 GFIIGG
+2946 
-2952 IDSDVTQVVVQVMR
+2952 
-2966 DGHSEEVELTQTN
+2966 
-2979 GQWRF
+2979 
-2984 VPGSAWTDGD
+2984 
-2994 YTLTV
+2994 
-2999 TVKDEAGNIRHS
+2999 
-3011 APLTVTIDTQITIDH
+3011 IDH

-3175 TKGATGIWSV
+3175 TKDATGNWSVTPTGTWADGDYTLTVRVEDEAGNEKHSASLTVTVDTQITIDAIELVNDNGIPGDNMTNDAHPQFRVTVPGDVNEVSLSIDGGVTWVKATQSATPGVWNYTWPGTVPDGDYTLNVKATDNAGNTVTETLHFTIDTTLSVPVIVLNSADDTGVQGDNMTNSTQPTFALQHIDDDAVRVTVSVEHGGVTTTFDATKGVGGWSFTPTGAWADGDYTLSVSVEDKAGNTSHSASLTVTVDTQIAINNIELVNDSGIPDDNLTNNVRPHFQVKVPTDVNEVRLSIDGGKTWFNATQSATPGVWDYTWLADVGEGKHTLTVEATDKAGNQTTQKLDFIIDTMLSEPTIVLDSTDDSGTKGDNLTNANKPTFILGNIDADARYVTVEVQYGGTKEVLTATKGATGIWSV

-3196 TLTVRVEDD
+3196 MLTVRVEDD

-3318 RLSTPTIAMDS
+3318 RLSTPTITMDS

-3348 TIGNIDADAHS
+3348 TIGNIDSDAQS

-3410 STPLV
+3410 STPLI

-3468 WVSATQGI
+3468 WVSAAQGI

-3621 AIDRIELVNDSGV
+3621 AIDHIELVNDSGV

-3717 TLLTPTI
+3717 TLMTPTI

-3851 IHQVDSDVTRVM
+3851 IRQVDSDVTRVM

-4142 DKPQFSI
+4142 DKPQFSV

-4309 RIEIDTQVQI
+4309 KIEIDTQVQI

-4524 ESAVDNITSVTTPRF
+4524 ESAVDNITSVTKPRF

-4550 VVIRINGVSYSV
+4550 VVIRINGVSYPV

-4598 TKLPFTIDTTTSVS
+4598 TKLPVTIDTTTSVS

-4835 IGSTLPNTIVSIYVD
+4835 VGNTLPNAIVSIYVD

-4966 NDGNYELT
+4966 NDGNYVLT

-5037 IRNPQGV
+5037 IRSPQGV

-5078 GNSQQKEI
+5078 GNSQQKDI

-5406 PTFSIFGEMNQS
+5406 PTFSISGEMNQS

-5533 EVWVNEKGHWQ
+5533 EVWVNDKGHWQ

-5579 DTHIKVFTSELDDN
+5579 DTHIQVFTSELDDN
-5593 KSSSKTE
+5593 KSSSKTD
-5600 WWSNSDLIT
+5600 WWSNSSTIT
-5609 MRGTGEI
+5609 MRGMGEI

-5628 LATAVVAATGRWELS
+5628 LATAVVAANGQWELS
-5643 TDKLPEGTYDISLV
+5643 TDQLPEGKYDITLS
-5657 IEDSAGNRWEDVRE
+5657 IEDNAGNRKEEVHE

-5710 SEGNT
+5710 SNGNT

-5995 HLRTE
+5995 HLRTV

-6006 SVVKVTAYSITLLN
+6006 SVVKETAYSITLLN

-6105 ADIVNAMNVR
+6105 ADIVNAMNAR

>member
-421 TTDSIITDTIAPEKP
+421 TTDSIITDTIPPEKP

-1064 WDAMSDTQ
+1064 WDAASDTQ

-1110 ANSAIFDFTIDTTV
+1110 ANSAVFDFTIDTTV

-1380 GTGGWTFTPPTSWA
+1380 GTGGWSFTPTGAWA

-1438 PDDNLTNNVRPHFQV
+1438 PNDNLTNNVRPHFQV

-1473 NATQSATPGV
+1473 NATQSATPGA

-1497 TLTVEATDEAGNKAT
+1497 TLTVEATDKAGNKTT
-1512 QTLDFTIDT
+1512 QELDFTIDT

-2127 LDNTDDSGTK
+2127 LDSTDDSGTK
-2137 GDHLTN
+2137 GDNLTN

-2226 DVIELV
+2226 DAIELV

-2318 DTTLSTPVIVLDSA
+2318 DTTLSVPVIVLNSA
-2332 DDSGVHGDNMT
+2332 DDTGVQGDNMT
-2343 NHTQPTF
+2343 NSTQPTF

-2377 TKDAGGWT
+2377 TKGVGGWS

-2449 FQVTVPT
+2449 FQVKVPT
-2456 DVNVVR
+2456 DVN
-2462 LSIDGGKTWFN
+2462 
-2473 ATQSATPGVWDY
+2473 
-2485 IWPDDVADG
+2485 
-2494 GYTLTVEATDEAG
+2494 E
-2507 NKATQTLDFTIDT
+2507 
-2520 TLSVPTLSLDS
+2520 
-2531 ADDSGIAGDNITN
+2531 
-2544 VKTPG
+2544 
-2549 FTLNNIDT
+2549 
-2557 DVSRVIVEVMHNG
+2557 
-2570 IKQEVPLVQT
+2570 
-2580 GGQWRFAPTSDW
+2580 
-2592 ADGDYILT
+2592 
-2600 VKVEDRAGNVK
+2600 
-2611 QSAPLT
+2611 
-2617 VTVDTHIAIDRI
+2617 
-2629 ELVNDS
+2629 
-2635 GIPGDNLTNEA
+2635 
-2646 RPHFQVTVP
+2646 
-2655 ADVNGVRLSID
+2655 
-2666 GGKTWFD
+2666 
-2673 ATQSATSGVWDYTW
+2673 
-2687 LTNVANGPHTLMVE
+2687 
-2701 ASDKA
+2701 
-2706 GNKTTQK
+2706 
-2713 LDFTI
+2713 
-2718 DTILSEPTI
+2718 
-2727 TLDSAD
+2727 
-2733 DSAAGDN
+2733 
-2740 ITNVKMPG
+2740 
-2748 FTLGNIDADVT
+2748 
-2759 KVVVTVA
+2759 
-2766 HDGKNQQ
+2766 
-2773 IELIKNGGV
+2773 
-2782 WRFTPGAAWTD
+2782 
-2793 GDYTL
+2793 
-2798 TVKVEDKAGNTNYS
+2798 
-2812 APLTVTIDT
+2812 
-2821 QTSIDRIELLND
+2821 
-2833 TGIVGDNLTNEAR
+2833 
-2846 PQFHIT
+2846 
-2852 VPTDVNSVQLS
+2852 
-2863 LDGGI
+2863 
-2868 NWVNATLTSDGVW
+2868 
-2881 EYIWP
+2881 
-2886 TDLVEN
+2886 
-2892 TYTLTVKA
+2892 
-2900 TDVAGNTATETLNF
+2900 
-2914 IIDTTLS
+2914 
-2921 TPTITLDSADDSGT
+2921 
-2935 ANDNKT
+2935 
-2941 NVKTP
+2941 
-2946 GFIIGG
+2946 
-2952 IDSDVTQVVVQVMR
+2952 
-2966 DGHSEEVELTQTN
+2966 
-2979 GQWRF
+2979 
-2984 VPGSAWTDGD
+2984 
-2994 YTLTV
+2994 
-2999 TVKDEAGNIRHS
+2999 
-3011 APLTVTIDTQITIDH
+3011 
-3026 IELVNDS
+3026 
-3033 GIPDDNLT
+3033 
-3041 NNVRPHFQVTV
+3041 
-3052 PTDVNVVRLSIDGGK
+3052 VRLSIDGGK

-3103 AGNKTTQQLDFI
+3103 AGNQTTQKLDFI
-3115 IDTLLSEPTIVL
+3115 IDTMLSEPTIVL
-3127 DNTDDS
+3127 DSTDDS
-3133 GTKGDNLTNVNKPT
+3133 GTKGDNLTNANKPT
-3147 FLLGNIDADARYVTV
+3147 FILGNIDADARYVTV
-3162 EVQHGGT
+3162 EVQYGGT

-3196 TLTVRVEDD
+3196 MLTVRVEDD

-3318 RLSTPTIAMDS
+3318 RLSTPTITMDS

-3348 TIGNIDADAHS
+3348 TIGNIDSDAQS

-3410 STPLV
+3410 STPLI

-3468 WVSATQGI
+3468 WVSAAQGI

-3621 AIDRIELVNDSGV
+3621 AIDHIELVNDSGV

-3717 TLLTPTI
+3717 TLMTPTI

-3737 DNLTSVTQPVFV
+3737 DNLTSVTQPLFV
-3749 LGSID
+3749 LGHID
-3754 KDVRHVE
+3754 KDVQHVV
-3761 LSIEHNGTFKT
+3761 LNIEHNGTFKT

-3785 PDSALADGSYT
+3785 PDAALGDGSYKL
-3796 FTVTVTDVAGNQQTS
+3796 TVTVTDVAGNQQTS
-3811 APLKVT
+3811 APLTVT
-3817 IDGTLTTPVI
+3817 IDGTLTTPTI

-3838 GDRLTNHDRPVFD
+3838 GDGLTNHTRPVFD

-4099 EDKAGNT
+4099 EDKAGNI

-4309 RIEIDTQVQI
+4309 KIEIDTQVQI

-4524 ESAVDNITSVTTPRF
+4524 ESAVDNITSVTKPRF

-4550 VVIRINGVSYSV
+4550 VVIRINGVSYPV

-4835 IGSTLPNTIVSIYVD
+4835 VGNTLPNAIVSIYVD

-4895 AVDVTI
+4895 AVDLTI

-5406 PTFSIFGEMNQS
+5406 PTFSISGEMNQS

-5579 DTHIKVFTSELDDN
+5579 DTHIQVFTSELDDN
-5593 KSSSKTE
+5593 KSSSKTD
-5600 WWSNSDLIT
+5600 WWSNSSTIT
-5609 MRGTGEI
+5609 MRGMGEI

-5628 LATAVVAATGRWELS
+5628 LATAVVAANGQWELS
-5643 TDKLPEGTYDISLV
+5643 TDQLPEGKYDITLS
-5657 IEDSAGNRWEDVRE
+5657 IEDNAGNRKEEVHE

-5710 SEGNT
+5710 SNGNT

-5744 AIGNRSDDVPLD
+5744 AIGNRSDDVSLD

-5865 AAGEDNGASDSD
+5865 AAGEDNGVSDSD

-5902 VTHNGVTDIYQATQG
+5902 VTHNGVTDTYQATQG

-5927 AWNDGNYTLSV
+5927 AWNDGTYTLSV

-5995 HLRTE
+5995 HLRTV

-6006 SVVKVTAYSITLLN
+6006 SVVKETAYSITLLN

-6105 ADIVNAMNVR
+6105 ADIVNAMNAR

>member
-152 AFEVQNSSKQIEEML
+152 AFEVQNSSKQMEEML
-167 QNFLADNVAKDNLA
+167 QEFLADNVAKDNLA

-421 TTDSIITDTIAPEKP
+421 TTDSIITDTIPPEKP

-629 PVPPTVSLEDYVV
+629 PLPPTVSLEDYVV

-1035 GISDDNLTNI
+1035 GIADDNLTNI

-1064 WDAMSDTQ
+1064 WDAASDTQ

-1110 ANSAIFDFTIDTTV
+1110 ANSAVFDFTIDTTV

-1183 GSWLFIPGN
+1183 GSWLFTPGN

-1213 YSAPLTVVIDTQ
+1213 YSTPLTVVIDTQ

-1265 SIDGGNSWVQAT
+1265 SIDGGHSWVQAT

-1309 TVTKTIDFAVDT
+1309 TVTKTIDFAVDS
-1321 TLSVPVIVLDSADDT
+1321 TLSVPVIVLNNADDT
-1336 GIQGDNMTNSTQPTF
+1336 GIQGDNLTNRTQPTF
-1351 ALQHIDDDAVRV
+1351 ALQQIDDDAVRV

-1380 GTGGWTFTPPTSWA
+1380 GTGGWTFTPPALWA

-1438 PDDNLTNNVRPHFQV
+1438 PNDNLTNNVRPHFQV

-1473 NATQSATPGV
+1473 NATQGATPGA

-1497 TLTVEATDEAGNKAT
+1497 TLTVEATDKAGNQTT
-1512 QTLDFTIDT
+1512 QELDFTIDT

-1586 FAPTSDWADG
+1586 FAPTSDWGDG

-1669 KTWFDATQSATS
+1669 KTWFDATQSATP

-1710 TTQKLDFTIDTIL
+1710 TTQKLDFIIDTML

-1873 ATLTS
+1873 ATLTP

-2016 VTIDTQITIDH
+2016 VTIDTQI
-2027 IELVNDSGIPDDNL
+2027 
-2041 TNNVRPHFQVT
+2041 
-2052 VPTDVNVVRLSI
+2052 
-2064 DGGKTWFNAT
+2064 A
-2074 QSATPGV
+2074 
-2081 WDYTWLADVGEGKHT
+2081 
-2096 LTVEATDKAGNKTT
+2096 
-2110 QQLDFIID
+2110 
-2118 TLLSEPTIV
+2118 
-2127 LDNTDDSGTK
+2127 
-2137 GDHLTN
+2137 
-2143 VNKPTFL
+2143 
-2150 LGNIDADARYVT
+2150 
-2162 VEVQHGGTK
+2162 
-2171 EVLTATKDAT
+2171 
-2181 GNWSVTPTGTW
+2181 
-2192 ADGDYTLT
+2192 
-2200 VRVEDE
+2200 
-2206 AGNEKHSAS
+2206 
-2215 LTVTVDTQITI
+2215 
-2226 DVIELV
+2226 
-2232 NDNGIPGDN
+2232 
-2241 MTNDAH
+2241 
-2247 PQFRVTVP
+2247 
-2255 GDVNEVSLSIDGGV
+2255 
-2269 TWVKATQSATP
+2269 
-2280 GVWNYTW
+2280 
-2287 PGTVPDG
+2287 
-2294 DYTLNVKAT
+2294 
-2303 DNAGNTVTETLHFTI
+2303 
-2318 DTTLSTPVIVLDSA
+2318 
-2332 DDSGVHGDNMT
+2332 
-2343 NHTQPTF
+2343 
-2350 ALQHIDDDAVRV
+2350 
-2362 TVSVEHGGVTTTFDA
+2362 
-2377 TKDAGGWT
+2377 
-2385 FTPTGAWADGDY
+2385 
-2397 TLSVSVEDKAG
+2397 
-2408 NTSHSASLTVT
+2408 
-2419 VDTQIAINNIELVND
+2419 
-2434 SGIPDDNLTNNVRPH
+2434 
-2449 FQVTVPT
+2449 
-2456 DVNVVR
+2456 
-2462 LSIDGGKTWFN
+2462 
-2473 ATQSATPGVWDY
+2473 
-2485 IWPDDVADG
+2485 
-2494 GYTLTVEATDEAG
+2494 
-2507 NKATQTLDFTIDT
+2507 
-2520 TLSVPTLSLDS
+2520 
-2531 ADDSGIAGDNITN
+2531 
-2544 VKTPG
+2544 
-2549 FTLNNIDT
+2549 
-2557 DVSRVIVEVMHNG
+2557 
-2570 IKQEVPLVQT
+2570 
-2580 GGQWRFAPTSDW
+2580 
-2592 ADGDYILT
+2592 
-2600 VKVEDRAGNVK
+2600 
-2611 QSAPLT
+2611 
-2617 VTVDTHIAIDRI
+2617 
-2629 ELVNDS
+2629 
-2635 GIPGDNLTNEA
+2635 
-2646 RPHFQVTVP
+2646 
-2655 ADVNGVRLSID
+2655 
-2666 GGKTWFD
+2666 
-2673 ATQSATSGVWDYTW
+2673 
-2687 LTNVANGPHTLMVE
+2687 
-2701 ASDKA
+2701 
-2706 GNKTTQK
+2706 
-2713 LDFTI
+2713 
-2718 DTILSEPTI
+2718 
-2727 TLDSAD
+2727 
-2733 DSAAGDN
+2733 
-2740 ITNVKMPG
+2740 
-2748 FTLGNIDADVT
+2748 
-2759 KVVVTVA
+2759 
-2766 HDGKNQQ
+2766 
-2773 IELIKNGGV
+2773 
-2782 WRFTPGAAWTD
+2782 
-2793 GDYTL
+2793 
-2798 TVKVEDKAGNTNYS
+2798 
-2812 APLTVTIDT
+2812 
-2821 QTSIDRIELLND
+2821 
-2833 TGIVGDNLTNEAR
+2833 
-2846 PQFHIT
+2846 
-2852 VPTDVNSVQLS
+2852 
-2863 LDGGI
+2863 
-2868 NWVNATLTSDGVW
+2868 
-2881 EYIWP
+2881 
-2886 TDLVEN
+2886 
-2892 TYTLTVKA
+2892 
-2900 TDVAGNTATETLNF
+2900 
-2914 IIDTTLS
+2914 
-2921 TPTITLDSADDSGT
+2921 
-2935 ANDNKT
+2935 
-2941 NVKTP
+2941 
-2946 GFIIGG
+2946 
-2952 IDSDVTQVVVQVMR
+2952 
-2966 DGHSEEVELTQTN
+2966 
-2979 GQWRF
+2979 
-2984 VPGSAWTDGD
+2984 
-2994 YTLTV
+2994 
-2999 TVKDEAGNIRHS
+2999 
-3011 APLTVTIDTQITIDH
+3011 IDH

-3175 TKGATGIWSV
+3175 TKDATGNWSV

-3196 TLTVRVEDD
+3196 TLTVRVEDE

-3318 RLSTPTIAMDS
+3318 RLSTPTITMDS

-3348 TIGNIDADAHS
+3348 TIGNIDSDAHS

-3395 TLTVEVTDNAGNVRQ
+3395 TLTVEVQDNAGNVRQ
-3410 STPLV
+3410 STPLI

-3468 WVSATQGI
+3468 WVSAAQGI

-3488 GDGKHTLT
+3488 GDGKHILT

-3512 FFIDTRLSTP
+3512 FFIDTRLLTP

-3621 AIDRIELVNDSGV
+3621 AIDHIELVNDSGV

-3817 IDGTLTTPVI
+3817 IDGSLTTPVI

-3838 GDRLTNHDRPVFD
+3838 GDRLTKHDRPVFD
-3851 IHQVDSDVTRVM
+3851 IRQVDSDVTRVM

-3908 NVKESAPF
+3908 NVKESAPL

-3958 VQVRVTL
+3958 IQVRVTL

-3985 SPNTL
+3985 TPNTL
-3990 VDGTYTLRVEATDEA
+3990 VDGTYTLRVEATDQA

-4309 RIEIDTQVQI
+4309 KIEIDTQVQI

-4362 NWTPISKNAA
+4362 NWTPVSKNAA
-4372 GQWEFTA
+4372 GQWQFTA
-4379 GSALPDGHYTL
+4379 GSALSDGHYTL

-4490 EDIAGNKIS
+4490 EDIAGNRIS
-4499 KEVSFTIDTIVSD
+4499 KEVSFTIDTVVSD
-4512 PSIDLLD
+4512 PRIDLLD

-4524 ESAVDNITSVTTPRF
+4524 ESAVDNITSVTKPRF

-4550 VVIRINGVSYSV
+4550 VVIRINGVSYPV

-4612 VRMEPASDTGNSNS
+4612 VRMEPASDTGSSNS

-4648 ITIVDDKSGREVLKQ
+4648 ITIVDDKSGREVLKH

-4718 SDPSIDDQHE
+4718 SDPSIDDQYE
-4728 ATSLRPEFKGFAEA
+4728 ATSLRPEFKGLAEA

-4835 IGSTLPNTIVSIYVD
+4835 VGNTLPNAIVSIYVD

-5078 GNSQQKEI
+5078 GNSQQKDI

-5243 RAPILLQDDGTFNIH
+5243 RAPILLQDDGKFNIH

-5298 DDLITNHNK
+5298 DDLITSHNK

-5384 PAMVAG
+5384 PVMMAG

-5406 PTFSIFGEMNQS
+5406 PAFSIFGEMNQS

-5472 TIDTFNTTPVAIDS
+5472 TIDTLNTTPVAIDS

-5533 EVWVNEKGHWQ
+5533 EVWVNDKGHWQ

-5579 DTHIKVFTSELDDN
+5579 DTHIQVFTSELDDN
-5593 KSSSKTE
+5593 KSSSKTD
-5600 WWSNSDLIT
+5600 WWSNSSTIT
-5609 MRGTGEI
+5609 MRGMGEI

-5628 LATAVVAATGRWELS
+5628 LATAVVAANGQWELS
-5643 TDKLPEGTYDISLV
+5643 TDQLPEGKYDITLS
-5657 IEDSAGNRWEDVRE
+5657 IEDNAGNRKEEVHE

-5710 SEGNT
+5710 SNGNT

-5780 RDKQPTFIIGNL
+5780 RDNQPTFIIGNL
-5792 ESDVVVV
+5792 ESDVVIV

-5877 NVTNHTQPKFTLQHI
+5877 NVTNHNHTQPKFTLQHI

-5927 AWNDGNYTLSV
+5927 AWNDGTYTLSV
-5938 TVVDRAGNSQQS
+5938 TVVDRAGNSLQS
-5950 ASLAVTVDSTVTV
+5950 ASLEVTVDSTVTV
-5963 TADSQHDDASD
+5963 TADSQHDDAID

-5995 HLRTE
+5995 HLRTV

-6006 SVVKVTAYSITLLN
+6006 SVVKETAYSITLLN

-6046 NVSIM
+6046 NVSVM

-6083 KFIDKDND
+6083 KFIDKDDD

-6105 ADIVNAMNVR
+6105 ADIVNAMNAR

>member
-152 AFEVQNSSKQIEEML
+152 AFEVQNSSKQMEEML
-167 QNFLADNVAKDNLA
+167 QEFLADNVAKDNLA

-421 TTDSIITDTIAPEKP
+421 TTDSIITDTIPPEKP

-629 PVPPTVSLEDYVV
+629 PVPPTVSLEDFVV

-963 IDGALIA
+963 VDGALIA

-1035 GISDDNLTNI
+1035 GIADDNLTNI

-1064 WDAMSDTQ
+1064 WDAASDTQ

-1110 ANSAIFDFTIDTTV
+1110 ANSAVFDFTIDTTV

-1183 GSWLFIPGN
+1183 GSWLFTPGN

-1213 YSAPLTVVIDTQ
+1213 YSTPLTVVIDTQ

-1265 SIDGGNSWVQAT
+1265 SIDGGHSWVQAT

-1309 TVTKTIDFAVDT
+1309 TVTKTIDFAVDS
-1321 TLSVPVIVLDSADDT
+1321 TLSVPVIVLNNADDT
-1336 GIQGDNMTNSTQPTF
+1336 GIQGDNLTNRTQPTF
-1351 ALQHIDDDAVRV
+1351 ALQQIDDDAVRV

-1380 GTGGWTFTPPTSWA
+1380 GTGGWTFTPPALWA

-1438 PDDNLTNNVRPHFQV
+1438 PNDNLTNNVRPHFQV

-1468 GKTWF
+1468 GKTWVTAAQK
-1473 NATQSATPGV
+1473 ATGV
-1483 WDYIWP
+1483 WEYIWP
-1489 DDVADGGY
+1489 DDVTDGSH

-1632 VNDSGIPGDNLTNEA
+1632 VNDSGIPDDNLTNEA

-1696 HTLMVEAS
+1696 HTLMVEAT

-1787 PGAAWTDGDYTLTV
+1787 PGAAWTDGNYTLTV

-2016 VTIDTQITIDH
+2016 VTIDTQI
-2027 IELVNDSGIPDDNL
+2027 
-2041 TNNVRPHFQVT
+2041 
-2052 VPTDVNVVRLSI
+2052 
-2064 DGGKTWFNAT
+2064 A
-2074 QSATPGV
+2074 
-2081 WDYTWLADVGEGKHT
+2081 
-2096 LTVEATDKAGNKTT
+2096 
-2110 QQLDFIID
+2110 
-2118 TLLSEPTIV
+2118 
-2127 LDNTDDSGTK
+2127 
-2137 GDHLTN
+2137 
-2143 VNKPTFL
+2143 
-2150 LGNIDADARYVT
+2150 
-2162 VEVQHGGTK
+2162 
-2171 EVLTATKDAT
+2171 
-2181 GNWSVTPTGTW
+2181 
-2192 ADGDYTLT
+2192 
-2200 VRVEDE
+2200 
-2206 AGNEKHSAS
+2206 
-2215 LTVTVDTQITI
+2215 
-2226 DVIELV
+2226 
-2232 NDNGIPGDN
+2232 
-2241 MTNDAH
+2241 
-2247 PQFRVTVP
+2247 
-2255 GDVNEVSLSIDGGV
+2255 
-2269 TWVKATQSATP
+2269 
-2280 GVWNYTW
+2280 
-2287 PGTVPDG
+2287 
-2294 DYTLNVKAT
+2294 
-2303 DNAGNTVTETLHFTI
+2303 
-2318 DTTLSTPVIVLDSA
+2318 
-2332 DDSGVHGDNMT
+2332 
-2343 NHTQPTF
+2343 
-2350 ALQHIDDDAVRV
+2350 
-2362 TVSVEHGGVTTTFDA
+2362 
-2377 TKDAGGWT
+2377 
-2385 FTPTGAWADGDY
+2385 
-2397 TLSVSVEDKAG
+2397 
-2408 NTSHSASLTVT
+2408 
-2419 VDTQIAINNIELVND
+2419 
-2434 SGIPDDNLTNNVRPH
+2434 
-2449 FQVTVPT
+2449 
-2456 DVNVVR
+2456 
-2462 LSIDGGKTWFN
+2462 
-2473 ATQSATPGVWDY
+2473 
-2485 IWPDDVADG
+2485 
-2494 GYTLTVEATDEAG
+2494 
-2507 NKATQTLDFTIDT
+2507 
-2520 TLSVPTLSLDS
+2520 
-2531 ADDSGIAGDNITN
+2531 
-2544 VKTPG
+2544 
-2549 FTLNNIDT
+2549 
-2557 DVSRVIVEVMHNG
+2557 
-2570 IKQEVPLVQT
+2570 
-2580 GGQWRFAPTSDW
+2580 
-2592 ADGDYILT
+2592 
-2600 VKVEDRAGNVK
+2600 
-2611 QSAPLT
+2611 
-2617 VTVDTHIAIDRI
+2617 
-2629 ELVNDS
+2629 
-2635 GIPGDNLTNEA
+2635 
-2646 RPHFQVTVP
+2646 
-2655 ADVNGVRLSID
+2655 
-2666 GGKTWFD
+2666 
-2673 ATQSATSGVWDYTW
+2673 
-2687 LTNVANGPHTLMVE
+2687 
-2701 ASDKA
+2701 
-2706 GNKTTQK
+2706 
-2713 LDFTI
+2713 
-2718 DTILSEPTI
+2718 
-2727 TLDSAD
+2727 
-2733 DSAAGDN
+2733 
-2740 ITNVKMPG
+2740 
-2748 FTLGNIDADVT
+2748 
-2759 KVVVTVA
+2759 
-2766 HDGKNQQ
+2766 
-2773 IELIKNGGV
+2773 
-2782 WRFTPGAAWTD
+2782 
-2793 GDYTL
+2793 
-2798 TVKVEDKAGNTNYS
+2798 
-2812 APLTVTIDT
+2812 
-2821 QTSIDRIELLND
+2821 
-2833 TGIVGDNLTNEAR
+2833 
-2846 PQFHIT
+2846 
-2852 VPTDVNSVQLS
+2852 
-2863 LDGGI
+2863 
-2868 NWVNATLTSDGVW
+2868 
-2881 EYIWP
+2881 
-2886 TDLVEN
+2886 
-2892 TYTLTVKA
+2892 
-2900 TDVAGNTATETLNF
+2900 
-2914 IIDTTLS
+2914 
-2921 TPTITLDSADDSGT
+2921 
-2935 ANDNKT
+2935 
-2941 NVKTP
+2941 
-2946 GFIIGG
+2946 
-2952 IDSDVTQVVVQVMR
+2952 
-2966 DGHSEEVELTQTN
+2966 
-2979 GQWRF
+2979 
-2984 VPGSAWTDGD
+2984 
-2994 YTLTV
+2994 
-2999 TVKDEAGNIRHS
+2999 
-3011 APLTVTIDTQITIDH
+3011 IDH

-3175 TKGATGIWSV
+3175 TKDATGNWSVTPTGTWADGDYTLTVRVEDEAGNEKHSASLTVTVDTQITIDAIELVNDNGIPGDNMTNDAHPQFRVTVPGDVNEVSLSIDGGVTWVKATQSATPGVWNYTWPGTVPDGDYTLNVKATDNAGNTVTETLHFTIDTTLSVPVIVLNSADDTGVQGDNMTNSTQPTFALQHIDDDAVRVTVSVEHGGVTTTFDATKGVGGWSFTPTGAWADGDYTLSVSVEDKAGNTSHSASLTVTVDTQIAINNIELVNDSGIPDDNLTNNVRPHFQVKVPTDVNEVRLSIDGGKTWFNATQSATPGVWDYTWLADVGEGKHTLTVEATDKAGNQTTQKLDFIIDTMLSEPTIVLDSTDDSGTKGDNLTNANKPTFILGNIDADARYVTVEVQYGGTKEVLTATKGATGIWSV

-3196 TLTVRVEDD
+3196 MLTVRVEDD

-3318 RLSTPTIAMDS
+3318 RLSTPTITMDS

-3348 TIGNIDADAHS
+3348 TIGNIDSDAQS

-3410 STPLV
+3410 STPLI

-3468 WVSATQGI
+3468 WVSAAQGI

-3621 AIDRIELVNDSGV
+3621 AIDHIELVNDSGV

-3717 TLLTPTI
+3717 TLMTPTI

-3851 IHQVDSDVTRVM
+3851 IRQVDSDVTRVM

-4309 RIEIDTQVQI
+4309 KIEIDTQVQI

-4524 ESAVDNITSVTTPRF
+4524 ESAVDNITSVTKPRF

-4550 VVIRINGVSYSV
+4550 VVIRINGVSYPV

-4835 IGSTLPNTIVSIYVD
+4835 IGNTLPNAIVSIYVD

-5243 RAPILLQDDGTFNIH
+5243 RAPILLQDDGKFNIH

-5298 DDLITNHNK
+5298 DDLITSHNK

-5384 PAMVAG
+5384 PVMIAG

-5406 PTFSIFGEMNQS
+5406 PAFSIFGEMNQS

-5472 TIDTFNTTPVAIDS
+5472 TIDTLNTTPVAIDS

-5533 EVWVNEKGHWQ
+5533 EVWVNDKGHWQ

-5579 DTHIKVFTSELDDN
+5579 DTHIQVFTSELDDN
-5593 KSSSKTE
+5593 KSSSKTD
-5600 WWSNSDLIT
+5600 WWSNSSTIT
-5609 MRGTGEI
+5609 MRGMGEI

-5628 LATAVVAATGRWELS
+5628 LATAVVAANGQWELS
-5643 TDKLPEGTYDISLV
+5643 TDQLPEGKYDITLS
-5657 IEDSAGNRWEDVRE
+5657 IEDNAGNRKEEVHE

-5710 SEGNT
+5710 SNGNT

-5756 IMKEVPVIS
+5756 IMKETPVIS

-5780 RDKQPTFIIGNL
+5780 RDNQPTFIIGNL

-5805 TVYNAEKNADGVWFF
+5805 AVYNAEKNADGVWFF

-5877 NVTNHTQPKFTLQHI
+5877 NVTNHNHTQPKFTLQHI

-5902 VTHNGVTDIYQATQG
+5902 VTHNGVTDIYQATQD

-5927 AWNDGNYTLSV
+5927 AWNDGTYTLSV
-5938 TVVDRAGNSQQS
+5938 TVVDRAGNSLQS
-5950 ASLAVTVDSTVTV
+5950 ASLEVTVDSTVTV
-5963 TADSQHDDASD
+5963 TADSQHDDAID
-5974 DATATA
+5974 DATPTA

-5995 HLRTE
+5995 HLRTV

-6006 SVVKVTAYSITLLN
+6006 SVVKETAYSITLLN

-6046 NVSIM
+6046 NVSVM

-6083 KFIDKDND
+6083 KFIDKDDD

-6105 ADIVNAMNVR
+6105 ADIVNAMNAR

>member
-29 KVSLSGPDMNITTPR
+29 KVSLSGPDMNITTPH

-120 QLDDAEN
+120 QLDEAEN

-442 SSDSGIKNDNITNS
+442 SSDSGIKNDSITNS

-539 TTNDSGIVGDNVT
+539 TTDDSGIVGDNVT

-595 SDSVEGINNLTFTV
+595 SDSVEGVNNLTFTV

-622 YVIDTIA
+622 YVIDTVA
-629 PVPPTVSLEDYVV
+629 PVPPTVSLEDFVV

-1064 WDAMSDTQ
+1064 WDAASDTQ

-1110 ANSAIFDFTIDTTV
+1110 ANSAVFDFTIDTTV

-1183 GSWLFIPGN
+1183 GSWLFTPGN

-1321 TLSVPVIVLDSADDT
+1321 TLSVPVIVLNSADDT
-1336 GIQGDNMTNSTQPTF
+1336 GVQGDNMTNSTQPTF

-1380 GTGGWTFTPPTSWA
+1380 GVGGWSFTPTGAWA

-1438 PDDNLTNNVRPHFQV
+1438 PNDNLTNNVRPHFQV

-1473 NATQSATPGV
+1473 NATQNATPGV

-1497 TLTVEATDEAGNKAT
+1497 TLTVEATDEAGNKTT

-1561 RVIVEVM
+1561 RVTVEVM

-1632 VNDSGIPGDNLTNEA
+1632 VNDSGIPDDNLTNEA

-1669 KTWFDATQSATS
+1669 KTWFDATQSATP

-1710 TTQKLDFTIDTIL
+1710 TTQKLDFIIDTML

-2016 VTIDTQITIDH
+2016 VTIDTQIAIDH

-2096 LTVEATDKAGNKTT
+2096 LTVEATDKAGNQTT
-2110 QQLDFIID
+2110 QKLDFIID
-2118 TLLSEPTIV
+2118 TMLSEPTIV
-2127 LDNTDDSGTK
+2127 LDSTDDSGTK
-2137 GDHLTN
+2137 GDNLTN
-2143 VNKPTFL
+2143 ANKPTFI

-2171 EVLTATKDAT
+2171 EVLTATKGAT
-2181 GNWSVTPTGTW
+2181 GIWSVTPTGTW

-2332 DDSGVHGDNMT
+2332 DDTGIQGDNMT
-2343 NHTQPTF
+2343 NRTQPTF
-2350 ALQHIDDDAVRV
+2350 NLQHIDDDAVRV

-2377 TKDAGGWT
+2377 TKGVGGWT
-2385 FTPTGAWADGDY
+2385 FTPPTSWGAGDY

-2434 SGIPDDNLTNNVRPH
+2434 SGIPDDNLTNNVRPQ
-2449 FQVTVPT
+2449 FQVKVPT
-2456 DVNVVR
+2456 DVN
-2462 LSIDGGKTWFN
+2462 
-2473 ATQSATPGVWDY
+2473 
-2485 IWPDDVADG
+2485 
-2494 GYTLTVEATDEAG
+2494 E
-2507 NKATQTLDFTIDT
+2507 
-2520 TLSVPTLSLDS
+2520 
-2531 ADDSGIAGDNITN
+2531 
-2544 VKTPG
+2544 
-2549 FTLNNIDT
+2549 
-2557 DVSRVIVEVMHNG
+2557 
-2570 IKQEVPLVQT
+2570 
-2580 GGQWRFAPTSDW
+2580 
-2592 ADGDYILT
+2592 
-2600 VKVEDRAGNVK
+2600 
-2611 QSAPLT
+2611 
-2617 VTVDTHIAIDRI
+2617 
-2629 ELVNDS
+2629 
-2635 GIPGDNLTNEA
+2635 
-2646 RPHFQVTVP
+2646 
-2655 ADVNGVRLSID
+2655 
-2666 GGKTWFD
+2666 
-2673 ATQSATSGVWDYTW
+2673 
-2687 LTNVANGPHTLMVE
+2687 
-2701 ASDKA
+2701 
-2706 GNKTTQK
+2706 
-2713 LDFTI
+2713 
-2718 DTILSEPTI
+2718 
-2727 TLDSAD
+2727 
-2733 DSAAGDN
+2733 
-2740 ITNVKMPG
+2740 
-2748 FTLGNIDADVT
+2748 
-2759 KVVVTVA
+2759 
-2766 HDGKNQQ
+2766 
-2773 IELIKNGGV
+2773 
-2782 WRFTPGAAWTD
+2782 
-2793 GDYTL
+2793 
-2798 TVKVEDKAGNTNYS
+2798 
-2812 APLTVTIDT
+2812 
-2821 QTSIDRIELLND
+2821 
-2833 TGIVGDNLTNEAR
+2833 
-2846 PQFHIT
+2846 
-2852 VPTDVNSVQLS
+2852 
-2863 LDGGI
+2863 
-2868 NWVNATLTSDGVW
+2868 
-2881 EYIWP
+2881 
-2886 TDLVEN
+2886 
-2892 TYTLTVKA
+2892 
-2900 TDVAGNTATETLNF
+2900 
-2914 IIDTTLS
+2914 
-2921 TPTITLDSADDSGT
+2921 
-2935 ANDNKT
+2935 
-2941 NVKTP
+2941 
-2946 GFIIGG
+2946 
-2952 IDSDVTQVVVQVMR
+2952 
-2966 DGHSEEVELTQTN
+2966 
-2979 GQWRF
+2979 
-2984 VPGSAWTDGD
+2984 
-2994 YTLTV
+2994 
-2999 TVKDEAGNIRHS
+2999 
-3011 APLTVTIDTQITIDH
+3011 
-3026 IELVNDS
+3026 
-3033 GIPDDNLT
+3033 
-3041 NNVRPHFQVTV
+3041 
-3052 PTDVNVVRLSIDGGK
+3052 VRLSIDGGK

-3103 AGNKTTQQLDFI
+3103 AGNQTTQKLDFI
-3115 IDTLLSEPTIVL
+3115 IDTMLSEPTIVL
-3127 DNTDDS
+3127 DSTDDS
-3133 GTKGDNLTNVNKPT
+3133 GTKGDNLTNANKPT
-3147 FLLGNIDADARYVTV
+3147 FILGNIDADARYVTV

-3196 TLTVRVEDD
+3196 TLTVRVEDE

-3318 RLSTPTIAMDS
+3318 RLSTPTITMDS

-3348 TIGNIDADAHS
+3348 TIGNIDSDAQS

-3410 STPLV
+3410 STPLI

-3468 WVSATQGI
+3468 WVSAAQGI

-3621 AIDRIELVNDSGV
+3621 AIDHIELVNDSGV
-3634 PGDNVTKHVRPQ
+3634 PGDNITKHVRPQ

-3683 WPTDMPEGQHTLT
+3683 WPTDMPEGQHTLI

-3705 KMTETLNFTIDI
+3705 KMTGTLDFTIDI

-3851 IHQVDSDVTRVM
+3851 IRQVDSDVTRVM

-3908 NVKESAPF
+3908 NVKESAPL

-3958 VQVRVTL
+3958 IQVRVTL

-4186 LPDGQHTLLVD
+4186 LPDGKHTLLVD

-4309 RIEIDTQVQI
+4309 QIEIDTQVQI

-4524 ESAVDNITSVTTPRF
+4524 ESAVDNITSVTKPRF

-4550 VVIRINGVSYSV
+4550 VVIRINGVSYPV

-4612 VRMEPASDTGNSNS
+4612 VRMEPASDTGSSNS

-4648 ITIVDDKSGREVLKQ
+4648 ITIVDDKSGREVLKH

-4718 SDPSIDDQHE
+4718 SDPSIDDQYE
-4728 ATSLRPEFKGFAEA
+4728 ATSLRPEFKGLAEA

-4835 IGSTLPNTIVSIYVD
+4835 VGNTLPNAIVSIYVD

-4966 NDGNYELT
+4966 NDGNYVLT

-5078 GNSQQKEI
+5078 GNSQQKDI

-5298 DDLITNHNK
+5298 DDLITSHNK

-5384 PAMVAG
+5384 PVMMAG

-5406 PTFSIFGEMNQS
+5406 PAFSIYGEMNQS

-5533 EVWVNEKGHWQ
+5533 EVWVNDKGHWQ

-5579 DTHIKVFTSELDDN
+5579 DTHIQVFTSELDDN
-5593 KSSSKTE
+5593 KSSSKTD
-5600 WWSNSDLIT
+5600 WWSNSSTIT
-5609 MRGTGEI
+5609 MRGMGEI

-5628 LATAVVAATGRWELS
+5628 LATAVVAANGQWELS
-5643 TDKLPEGTYDISLV
+5643 TDQLPEGKYDITLS
-5657 IEDSAGNRWEDVRE
+5657 IEDNAGNRKEEVHE

-5710 SEGNT
+5710 SNGNT

-5756 IMKEVPVIS
+5756 IMKETPVIS

-5780 RDKQPTFIIGNL
+5780 RDNQPTFIIGNL

-5865 AAGEDNGASDSD
+5865 AAGEGNGASDSD
-5877 NVTNHTQPKFTLQHI
+5877 NVTNHNHTQPKFTLQHI

-5927 AWNDGNYTLSV
+5927 AWNDGTYTLSV
-5938 TVVDRAGNSQQS
+5938 TVVDRAGNSLQS
-5950 ASLAVTVDSTVTV
+5950 ASLEVTVDSTVTV

-5974 DATATA
+5974 DATPTA

-5995 HLRTE
+5995 HLRTV

-6006 SVVKVTAYSITLLN
+6006 SVVKETAYSITLLN

-6046 NVSIM
+6046 NVSVM

-6083 KFIDKDND
+6083 KFLDKDDD

-6105 ADIVNAMNVR
+6105 ADIVNAMNAR

-6128 SSVGHNNNGAIDVFA
+6128 SSVGHNNNGAIEVFA

>member
-152 AFEVQNSSKQIEEML
+152 AFEVQNSSKQMEEML
-167 QNFLADNVAKDNLA
+167 QEFLADNVAKDNLA

-421 TTDSIITDTIAPEKP
+421 TTDSIITDTIPPEKP

-539 TTNDSGIVGDNVT
+539 TTDDSGIVGDNVT

-571 INSETGEEVIF
+571 INSETGEEVVF
-582 KANDKGEWTFNFT
+582 KANDQGEWTFNFT

-622 YVIDTIA
+622 YVIDTVA

-1035 GISDDNLTNI
+1035 GIADDNLTNI

-1064 WDAMSDTQ
+1064 WDAASDTQ

-1110 ANSAIFDFTIDTTV
+1110 ANSAVFDFTIDTTV

-1183 GSWLFIPGN
+1183 GSWLFTPGN

-1213 YSAPLTVVIDTQ
+1213 YSTPLTVVIDTQ

-1265 SIDGGNSWVQAT
+1265 SIDGGHSWVQAT

-1309 TVTKTIDFAVDT
+1309 TVTKTIDFAVDS
-1321 TLSVPVIVLDSADDT
+1321 TLSVPVIVLNNADDT
-1336 GIQGDNMTNSTQPTF
+1336 GIQGDNLTNRTQPTF
-1351 ALQHIDDDAVRV
+1351 ALQQIDDDAVRV

-1380 GTGGWTFTPPTSWA
+1380 GTGGWTFTPPALWA

-1438 PDDNLTNNVRPHFQV
+1438 PDDNLTNNVRPQFQV

-1473 NATQSATPGV
+1473 NATQGATPGA

-1497 TLTVEATDEAGNKAT
+1497 TLTVEATDKAGNQTT
-1512 QTLDFTIDT
+1512 QELDFTIDT

-1586 FAPTSDWADG
+1586 FAPTSDWGDG

-1696 HTLMVEAS
+1696 HTLMVEAT
-1704 DKAGNK
+1704 DKAGNQ
-1710 TTQKLDFTIDTIL
+1710 TTQKLDFIIDTLL

-2016 VTIDTQITIDH
+2016 VTIDTQIAIDH

-2041 TNNVRPHFQVT
+2041 TNNVRPQFQVT

-2081 WDYTWLADVGEGKHT
+2081 WDYTWLTDVANGSHT
-2096 LTVEATDKAGNKTT
+2096 LTVEATDAAGNKAT
-2110 QQLDFIID
+2110 QNLEFNID
-2118 TLLSEPTIV
+2118 TLLSEPTIA
-2127 LDNTDDSGTK
+2127 LDSTDDSGTK
-2137 GDHLTN
+2137 GDNLTN
-2143 VNKPTFL
+2143 VNKPTFI

-2171 EVLTATKDAT
+2171 EVLTATKGAT
-2181 GNWSVTPTGTW
+2181 GIWSVTPTGMW
-2192 ADGDYTLT
+2192 ADGSHTLT

-2206 AGNEKHSAS
+2206 AGNVKYSAP
-2215 LTVTVDTQITI
+2215 LTITVDTQITI
-2226 DVIELV
+2226 DDIELV
-2232 NDNGIPGDN
+2232 NDSGTKGDN
-2241 MTNDAH
+2241 LTNDANPH
-2247 PQFRVTVP
+2247 FRITVP

-2269 TWVKATQSATP
+2269 TWVKAMQSSTS

-2287 PGTVPDG
+2287 PKTLADD
-2294 DYTLNVKAT
+2294 DYTLTVKAT
-2303 DNAGNTVTETLHFTI
+2303 DNAGNTVTRTLDFTI

-2332 DDSGVHGDNMT
+2332 DDTGIQGDNMT
-2343 NHTQPTF
+2343 NRTQPTF
-2350 ALQHIDDDAVRV
+2350 NLQHIDDDAVRV

-2385 FTPTGAWADGDY
+2385 FTPPTSWGAGDY

-2449 FQVTVPT
+2449 FQVKVPT
-2456 DVNVVR
+2456 DVN
-2462 LSIDGGKTWFN
+2462 
-2473 ATQSATPGVWDY
+2473 
-2485 IWPDDVADG
+2485 
-2494 GYTLTVEATDEAG
+2494 E
-2507 NKATQTLDFTIDT
+2507 
-2520 TLSVPTLSLDS
+2520 
-2531 ADDSGIAGDNITN
+2531 
-2544 VKTPG
+2544 
-2549 FTLNNIDT
+2549 
-2557 DVSRVIVEVMHNG
+2557 
-2570 IKQEVPLVQT
+2570 
-2580 GGQWRFAPTSDW
+2580 
-2592 ADGDYILT
+2592 
-2600 VKVEDRAGNVK
+2600 
-2611 QSAPLT
+2611 
-2617 VTVDTHIAIDRI
+2617 
-2629 ELVNDS
+2629 
-2635 GIPGDNLTNEA
+2635 
-2646 RPHFQVTVP
+2646 
-2655 ADVNGVRLSID
+2655 
-2666 GGKTWFD
+2666 
-2673 ATQSATSGVWDYTW
+2673 
-2687 LTNVANGPHTLMVE
+2687 
-2701 ASDKA
+2701 
-2706 GNKTTQK
+2706 
-2713 LDFTI
+2713 
-2718 DTILSEPTI
+2718 
-2727 TLDSAD
+2727 
-2733 DSAAGDN
+2733 
-2740 ITNVKMPG
+2740 
-2748 FTLGNIDADVT
+2748 
-2759 KVVVTVA
+2759 
-2766 HDGKNQQ
+2766 
-2773 IELIKNGGV
+2773 
-2782 WRFTPGAAWTD
+2782 
-2793 GDYTL
+2793 
-2798 TVKVEDKAGNTNYS
+2798 
-2812 APLTVTIDT
+2812 
-2821 QTSIDRIELLND
+2821 
-2833 TGIVGDNLTNEAR
+2833 
-2846 PQFHIT
+2846 
-2852 VPTDVNSVQLS
+2852 
-2863 LDGGI
+2863 
-2868 NWVNATLTSDGVW
+2868 
-2881 EYIWP
+2881 
-2886 TDLVEN
+2886 
-2892 TYTLTVKA
+2892 
-2900 TDVAGNTATETLNF
+2900 
-2914 IIDTTLS
+2914 
-2921 TPTITLDSADDSGT
+2921 
-2935 ANDNKT
+2935 
-2941 NVKTP
+2941 
-2946 GFIIGG
+2946 
-2952 IDSDVTQVVVQVMR
+2952 
-2966 DGHSEEVELTQTN
+2966 
-2979 GQWRF
+2979 
-2984 VPGSAWTDGD
+2984 
-2994 YTLTV
+2994 
-2999 TVKDEAGNIRHS
+2999 
-3011 APLTVTIDTQITIDH
+3011 
-3026 IELVNDS
+3026 
-3033 GIPDDNLT
+3033 
-3041 NNVRPHFQVTV
+3041 
-3052 PTDVNVVRLSIDGGK
+3052 VRLSIDGGK

-3103 AGNKTTQQLDFI
+3103 AGNQTTQKLDFI

-3127 DNTDDS
+3127 DSTDDS

-3175 TKGATGIWSV
+3175 TKDATGNWSV
-3185 TPTGTWADGDY
+3185 TPTGMWADGSH

-3216 VTVDTQITIDVIEL
+3216 VTVDTHIAIDDIEL

-3299 ATDKAGNKT
+3299 ATDKAGNQT

-3395 TLTVEVTDNAGNVRQ
+3395 TLTVEVQDNAGNVRQ
-3410 STPLV
+3410 STPLI

-3468 WVSATQGI
+3468 WVSAAQGI

-3817 IDGTLTTPVI
+3817 IDGSLTTPVI

-3838 GDRLTNHDRPVFD
+3838 GDRLTKHDRPVFD
-3851 IHQVDSDVTRVM
+3851 IRQVDSDVTRVM

-3908 NVKESAPF
+3908 NVKESAPL

-3958 VQVRVTL
+3958 IQVRVTL

-3985 SPNTL
+3985 TPNTL
-3990 VDGTYTLRVEATDEA
+3990 VDGTYTLRVEATDQA

-4309 RIEIDTQVQI
+4309 KIEIDTQVQI

-4362 NWTPISKNAA
+4362 NWTPVSKNAA
-4372 GQWEFTA
+4372 GQWQFTA
-4379 GSALPDGHYTL
+4379 GSALSDGHYTL

-4499 KEVSFTIDTIVSD
+4499 KEVSFTIDTVVSD
-4512 PSIDLLD
+4512 PRIDLLD

-4524 ESAVDNITSVTTPRF
+4524 ESAVDNITSVTKPRF

-4550 VVIRINGVSYSV
+4550 VVIRINGVSYPV

-4612 VRMEPASDTGNSNS
+4612 VRMEPASDTGSSNS

-4648 ITIVDDKSGREVLKQ
+4648 ITIVDDKSGREVLKH

-4718 SDPSIDDQHE
+4718 SDPSIDDQYE
-4728 ATSLRPEFKGFAEA
+4728 ATSLRPEFKGLAEA

-4835 IGSTLPNTIVSIYVD
+4835 VGNTLPNAIVSIYVD

-4944 VEKAIAYTTGA
+4944 VEKAIAYTTGT

-5243 RAPILLQDDGTFNIH
+5243 RAPILLQDDGKFNIH

-5298 DDLITNHNK
+5298 DDLITSHNK

-5384 PAMVAG
+5384 PVMIAG

-5406 PTFSIFGEMNQS
+5406 PAFSIFGEMNQS

-5533 EVWVNEKGHWQ
+5533 EVWVNDKGHWQ

-5579 DTHIKVFTSELDDN
+5579 DTHIQVFTSELDDN
-5593 KSSSKTE
+5593 KSSSKTD
-5600 WWSNSDLIT
+5600 WWSNSSTIT
-5609 MRGTGEI
+5609 MRGMGEI

-5628 LATAVVAATGRWELS
+5628 LATAVVAANGQWELS
-5643 TDKLPEGTYDISLV
+5643 TDQLPEGKYDITLS
-5657 IEDSAGNRWEDVRE
+5657 IEDNAGNRKEEVHE

-5710 SEGNT
+5710 SNGNT

-5780 RDKQPTFIIGNL
+5780 RDNQPTFIIGNL
-5792 ESDVVVV
+5792 ESDVVIV

-5877 NVTNHTQPKFTLQHI
+5877 NVTNHNHTQPKFTLQHI

-5927 AWNDGNYTLSV
+5927 AWNDGTYTLSV
-5938 TVVDRAGNSQQS
+5938 TVVDRAGNSLQS
-5950 ASLAVTVDSTVTV
+5950 ASLEVTVDSTVTV

-5974 DATATA
+5974 DATPTA

-5995 HLRTE
+5995 HLRTV

-6006 SVVKVTAYSITLLN
+6006 SVVKETAYSITLLN

-6046 NVSIM
+6046 NVSVM

-6083 KFIDKDND
+6083 KFIDKDDD

-6105 ADIVNAMNVR
+6105 ADIVNAMNAR

>member
-1 MGNKSIQKFF
+1 M
-11 ADQNSVIDL
+11 
-20 SSLGNAKGA
+20 
-29 KVSLSGPDMNITTPR
+29 
-44 GSVII
+44 
-49 VNGALYSSIKGN
+49 
-61 NLAVKFKDKT
+61 
-71 ITGAKILGSVDLKD
+71 
-85 IQLERID
+85 
-92 SSLVDSAQVEKKGN
+92 
-106 GKRRNKKEEEELKK
+106 
-120 QLDDAEN
+120 
-127 AKKEADKAKEEAEK
+127 
-141 AKEAAEKALNE
+141 
-152 AFEVQNSSKQIEEML
+152 
-167 QNFLADNVAKDNLA
+167 
-181 QQSDA
+181 
-186 SQQNT
+186 
-191 QAKATQASKQN
+191 
-202 DAEKVLP
+202 
-209 QPINKNTSTGKSNS
+209 NKNTSTGKSNS

-421 TTDSIITDTIAPEKP
+421 TTDSIITDTIPPEKP

-629 PVPPTVSLEDYVV
+629 PVPPTVSLEDFVV

-1035 GISDDNLTNI
+1035 GIADDNLTNI

-1110 ANSAIFDFTIDTTV
+1110 ANSAVFDFTIDTTV

-1183 GSWLFIPGN
+1183 GSWLFTPGN

-1206 DKAGNTN
+1206 DKAGNTS

-1321 TLSVPVIVLDSADDT
+1321 TLSVPVIVLNSADDT
-1336 GIQGDNMTNSTQPTF
+1336 GVQGDNMTNRTQPTF

-1473 NATQSATPGV
+1473 NATQSATPGA

-1497 TLTVEATDEAGNKAT
+1497 TLTVEATDKAGNKTT
-1512 QTLDFTIDT
+1512 QELDFTIDT

-1710 TTQKLDFTIDTIL
+1710 TTQKLDFIIDTLL

-2127 LDNTDDSGTK
+2127 LDSTDDSGTK
-2137 GDHLTN
+2137 GDNLTN

-2318 DTTLSTPVIVLDSA
+2318 DTTLSVPVIVLNSA
-2332 DDSGVHGDNMT
+2332 DDTGVQGDNMT
-2343 NHTQPTF
+2343 NSTQPTF

-2377 TKDAGGWT
+2377 TKGVGGWS

-2449 FQVTVPT
+2449 FQVKVPT
-2456 DVNVVR
+2456 DVN
-2462 LSIDGGKTWFN
+2462 
-2473 ATQSATPGVWDY
+2473 
-2485 IWPDDVADG
+2485 
-2494 GYTLTVEATDEAG
+2494 E
-2507 NKATQTLDFTIDT
+2507 
-2520 TLSVPTLSLDS
+2520 
-2531 ADDSGIAGDNITN
+2531 
-2544 VKTPG
+2544 
-2549 FTLNNIDT
+2549 
-2557 DVSRVIVEVMHNG
+2557 
-2570 IKQEVPLVQT
+2570 
-2580 GGQWRFAPTSDW
+2580 
-2592 ADGDYILT
+2592 
-2600 VKVEDRAGNVK
+2600 
-2611 QSAPLT
+2611 
-2617 VTVDTHIAIDRI
+2617 
-2629 ELVNDS
+2629 
-2635 GIPGDNLTNEA
+2635 
-2646 RPHFQVTVP
+2646 
-2655 ADVNGVRLSID
+2655 
-2666 GGKTWFD
+2666 
-2673 ATQSATSGVWDYTW
+2673 
-2687 LTNVANGPHTLMVE
+2687 
-2701 ASDKA
+2701 
-2706 GNKTTQK
+2706 
-2713 LDFTI
+2713 
-2718 DTILSEPTI
+2718 
-2727 TLDSAD
+2727 
-2733 DSAAGDN
+2733 
-2740 ITNVKMPG
+2740 
-2748 FTLGNIDADVT
+2748 
-2759 KVVVTVA
+2759 
-2766 HDGKNQQ
+2766 
-2773 IELIKNGGV
+2773 
-2782 WRFTPGAAWTD
+2782 
-2793 GDYTL
+2793 
-2798 TVKVEDKAGNTNYS
+2798 
-2812 APLTVTIDT
+2812 
-2821 QTSIDRIELLND
+2821 
-2833 TGIVGDNLTNEAR
+2833 
-2846 PQFHIT
+2846 
-2852 VPTDVNSVQLS
+2852 
-2863 LDGGI
+2863 
-2868 NWVNATLTSDGVW
+2868 
-2881 EYIWP
+2881 
-2886 TDLVEN
+2886 
-2892 TYTLTVKA
+2892 
-2900 TDVAGNTATETLNF
+2900 
-2914 IIDTTLS
+2914 
-2921 TPTITLDSADDSGT
+2921 
-2935 ANDNKT
+2935 
-2941 NVKTP
+2941 
-2946 GFIIGG
+2946 
-2952 IDSDVTQVVVQVMR
+2952 
-2966 DGHSEEVELTQTN
+2966 
-2979 GQWRF
+2979 
-2984 VPGSAWTDGD
+2984 
-2994 YTLTV
+2994 
-2999 TVKDEAGNIRHS
+2999 
-3011 APLTVTIDTQITIDH
+3011 
-3026 IELVNDS
+3026 
-3033 GIPDDNLT
+3033 
-3041 NNVRPHFQVTV
+3041 
-3052 PTDVNVVRLSIDGGK
+3052 VRLSIDGGK

-3103 AGNKTTQQLDFI
+3103 AGNQTTQKLDFI
-3115 IDTLLSEPTIVL
+3115 IDTMLSEPTIVL
-3127 DNTDDS
+3127 DSTDDS
-3133 GTKGDNLTNVNKPT
+3133 GTKGDNLTNANKPT
-3147 FLLGNIDADARYVTV
+3147 FILGNIDADARYVTV
-3162 EVQHGGT
+3162 EVQYGGT

-3318 RLSTPTIAMDS
+3318 RLSTPTITMDS

-3348 TIGNIDADAHS
+3348 TIGNIDSDAQS

-3410 STPLV
+3410 STPLI

-3468 WVSATQGI
+3468 WVSAAQGI

-3621 AIDRIELVNDSGV
+3621 AIDHIELVNDSGV

-3717 TLLTPTI
+3717 TLMTPTI

-3851 IHQVDSDVTRVM
+3851 IRQVDSDVTRVM

-3990 VDGTYTLRVEATDEA
+3990 VDGTYTL
-4005 GNIANKDLVFNIDT
+4005 
-4019 NIQVPTI
+4019 
-4026 ALDAGQDTGANTA
+4026 
-4039 DNITNISRPTFT
+4039 
-4051 IGNVDPDVIKVVVTI
+4051 
-4066 DGHDYNATKV
+4066 
-4076 GAGWQFTPGNAIPD
+4076 
-4090 GSYNITVTV
+4090 
-4099 EDKAGNT
+4099 
-4106 ATSKP
+4106 
-4111 LPVVIDTTAEIESV
+4111 
-4125 TLVTDSGDSDV
+4125 
-4136 DNITKV
+4136 
-4142 DKPQFSI
+4142 
-4149 VTADDITHVRVKIDN
+4149 
-4164 AANWIEL
+4164 
-4171 TKGGDGRWIFNVGSA
+4171 
-4186 LPDGQHTLLVD
+4186 
-4197 VTDIAGN
+4197 
-4204 VAQETLQFTIDTTL
+4204 
-4218 REPTIVLDPTHDTG
+4218 
-4232 DDTNDNLTRINKPV
+4232 
-4246 FIIGNV
+4246 
-4252 DNDVSHIVVHIDGRD
+4252 
-4267 YTIENTGGNLT
+4267 
-4278 FTPDQPLSDGQ
+4278 
-4289 HTISVTV
+4289 
-4296 TDIAGNTKTSAEL
+4296 
-4309 RIEIDTQVQI
+4309 
-4319 DSVTLTT
+4319 
-4326 DSGVNDHD
+4326 
-4334 NVTNATRPSFEIA
+4334 
-4347 TPDDVT
+4347 
-4353 SVLVSFDGV
+4353 
-4362 NWTPISKNAA
+4362 
-4372 GQWEFTA
+4372 
-4379 GSALPDGHYTL
+4379 
-4390 HVQATDRAGNTANST
+4390 
-4405 LGFTVDTQIDGL
+4405 
-4417 SVVMLDDAGKDST
+4417 
-4430 DGITNITSPRFEI
+4430 
-4443 SAREPLQ
+4443 
-4450 SVTVIL
+4450 
-4456 NGKSSTLT
+4456 
-4464 QGAGNKW
+4464 
-4471 LFTPD
+4471 
-4476 TPLVDGTYKIEIVA
+4476 
-4490 EDIAGNKIS
+4490 
-4499 KEVSFTIDTIVSD
+4499 
-4512 PSIDLLD
+4512 
-4519 ADDTG
+4519 
-4524 ESAVDNITSVTTPRF
+4524 
-4539 VIGNVPADIDT
+4539 
-4550 VVIRINGVSYSV
+4550 
-4562 TANGNNLWEFQVPVA
+4562 
-4577 LNDGV
+4577 
-4582 YEAVVVFR
+4582 
-4590 DIAGNTSE
+4590 
-4598 TKLPFTIDTTTSVS
+4598 
-4612 VRMEPASDTGNSNS
+4612 
-4626 DNLTNKQNPKFE
+4626 
-4638 GTAEPNAKLV
+4638 
-4648 ITIVDDKSGREVLKQ
+4648 
-4663 TITVGADGNWSVTPN
+4663 
-4678 ILPDGMYTINVVA
+4678 
-4691 TDVAGNTAQTQER
+4691 
-4704 FTIDTVTIDPTIRL
+4704 
-4718 SDPSIDDQHE
+4718 
-4728 ATSLRPEFKGFAEA
+4728 
-4742 FSTIMIQWDGKVV
+4742 
-4755 GSANAN
+4755 
-4761 ANGEWSWT
+4761 
-4769 PPSVLAPGSY
+4769 
-4779 VVSIVAKD
+4779 
-4787 KAGNESSQVDF
+4787 
-4798 PVVIPVIDVTPPT
+4798 
-4811 IKLSEESDSGAL
+4811 
-4823 GDFTTNNKTPTL
+4823 
-4835 IGSTLPNTIVSIYVD
+4835 
-4850 GVKVGE
+4850 
-4856 ATADTAGRYTF
+4856 
-4867 QLSEMKDGHY
+4867 
-4877 VVQVGIVN
+4877 
-4885 PRDNSELRST
+4885 
-4895 AVDVTI
+4895 
-4901 DTEVAELVWN
+4901 
-4911 ISGMH
+4911 
-4916 EGGYINTVTPEI
+4916 
-4928 GGTSEP
+4928 
-4934 NSKITIFVNG
+4934 
-4944 VEKAIAYTTGA
+4944 
-4955 GHWGVVLPALG
+4955 
-4966 NDGNYELT
+4966 
-4974 FKVEDVA
+4974 
-4981 GNIREFGPQNV
+4981 
-4992 ILDTVISPLT
+4992 
-5002 VVLREADDSGK
+5002 
-5013 VGDWITNKSHV
+5013 
-5024 TIDGTAEAGSTLT
+5024 
-5037 IRNPQGV
+5037 
-5044 VIATLVVGNDGRWS
+5044 
-5058 AELDLRE
+5058 
-5065 GSNAFVVVSEDKA
+5065 
-5078 GNSQQKEI
+5078 
-5086 LIEHDTQIEISDISL
+5086 
-5101 SRDTNSGDKYDLI
+5101 
-5114 TNNKSPVLVAMTDPG
+5114 
-5129 ATVQVYING
+5129 
-5138 VLQGTVEASSSGN
+5138 
-5151 ISYTMPANSADGE
+5151 
-5164 YQVQFVATDTAGNR
+5164 
-5178 VESAITT
+5178 
-5185 VTIDS
+5185 
-5190 QIAVFDI
+5190 
-5197 DEDSLPALSN
+5197 
-5207 NRALS
+5207 
-5212 VSGVGEAGSQVSIFV
+5212 
-5227 DGKLVNVVMV
+5227 
-5237 EADGTW
+5237 
-5243 RAPILLQDDGTFNIH
+5243 
-5258 FSITDVAGNTEVS
+5258 
-5271 KDYSV
+5271 
-5276 DVDSS
+5276 
-5281 TDFPTLNL
+5281 
-5289 EDASNSGSL
+5289 
-5298 DDLITNHNK
+5298 
-5307 PVLVGTAEAGAT
+5307 
-5319 IHIYVDEKIVAN
+5319 
-5331 VLVLE
+5331 
-5336 DGTWSYQFDNALKDG
+5336 
-5351 EYSIRVVAEDPA
+5351 
-5363 GNTAES
+5363 
-5369 PRLLVTIDT
+5369 
-5378 STFIDN
+5378 
-5384 PAMVAG
+5384 
-5390 SDNGIF
+5390 
-5396 SNDSITSQTR
+5396 
-5406 PTFSIFGEMNQS
+5406 
-5418 VQIFIDGVLVDT
+5418 
-5430 ITVTDRN
+5430 
-5437 QVYRPE
+5437 
-5443 SPLGDGSHS
+5443 
-5452 IYYVI
+5452 
-5457 TDKAGNTATSKTLNF
+5457 
-5472 TIDTFNTTPVAIDS
+5472 
-5486 IGGQT
+5486 
-5491 LAEMTGSDGKIYI
+5491 
-5504 TDTTRNLLFS
+5504 
-5514 GSAEPNSK
+5514 
-5522 IEIIINGLNVG
+5522 
-5533 EVWVNEKGHWQ
+5533 
-5544 MPVNPLYFTEGQL
+5544 
-5557 DITVKST
+5557 
-5564 DRAGNVNQEKYSIWV
+5564 
-5579 DTHIKVFTSELDDN
+5579 
-5593 KSSSKTE
+5593 
-5600 WWSNSDLIT
+5600 
-5609 MRGTGEI
+5609 
-5616 GATVSLIVAGVT
+5616 
-5628 LATAVVAATGRWELS
+5628 
-5643 TDKLPEGTYDISLV
+5643 
-5657 IEDSAGNRWEDVRE
+5657 
-5671 IFIDRTPPNAPVVTY
+5671 
-5686 SDIVNDLII
+5686 
-5695 MQGTAEAKSQLIITD
+5695 
-5710 SEGNT
+5710 
-5715 YTLTVPDNGK
+5715 
-5725 WSMAIPYPSEGKFT
+5725 
-5739 ITSVD
+5739 
-5744 AIGNRSDDVPLD
+5744 
-5756 IMKEVPVIS
+5756 
-5765 LSPDSDSGTVGDNIT
+5765 
-5780 RDKQPTFIIGNL
+5780 
-5792 ESDVVVV
+5792 
-5799 QVDING
+5799 
-5805 TVYNAEKNADGVWFF
+5805 
-5820 TPGTPLADGSY
+5820 
-5831 TISVIASDAAG
+5831 
-5842 NQKNSLPITV
+5842 
-5852 TIDST
+5852 
-5857 LTVPEIAL
+5857 
-5865 AAGEDNGASDSD
+5865 
-5877 NVTNHTQPKFTLQHI
+5877 
-5892 DADVTGVTVN
+5892 
-5902 VTHNGVTDIYQATQG
+5902 
-5917 ADGWT
+5917 
-5922 FTPPA
+5922 
-5927 AWNDGNYTLSV
+5927 
-5938 TVVDRAGNSQQS
+5938 
-5950 ASLAVTVDSTVTV
+5950 
-5963 TADSQHDDASD
+5963 
-5974 DATATA
+5974 
-5980 VTPPES
+5980 
-5986 ETVNAESAT
+5986 
-5995 HLRTE
+5995 
-6000 PSAAEE
+6000 
-6006 SVVKVTAYSITLLN
+6006 
-6020 ADSGDEIDRSISQT
+6020 
-6034 PSFEISVPENIV
+6034 
-6046 NVSIM
+6046 
-6051 FEGEEFTL
+6051 
-6059 PITNQKAIFE
+6059 
-6069 VPLSLEDGE
+6069 
-6078 YTMDV
+6078 
-6083 KFIDKDND
+6083 
-6091 FLIKEKTFSVDHSS
+6091 
-6105 ADIVNAMNVR
+6105 
-6115 GKTEDDINDSPST
+6115 
-6128 SSVGHNNNGAIDVFA
+6128 
-6143 VNEVTLPVDNQEE
+6143 
-6156 HA
+6156 

>member
-152 AFEVQNSSKQIEEML
+152 AFEVQNSSKQMEEML
-167 QNFLADNVAKDNLA
+167 QEFLADNVAKDNLA

-421 TTDSIITDTIAPEKP
+421 TTDSIITDTIPPEKP

-712 KSSTVK
+712 KSSIVK

-1064 WDAMSDTQ
+1064 WDAASDTQ

-1110 ANSAIFDFTIDTTV
+1110 ANSAVFDFTIDTTV

-1183 GSWLFIPGN
+1183 GSWLFTPGN

-1213 YSAPLTVVIDTQ
+1213 YSTPLTVVIDTQ

-1265 SIDGGNSWVQAT
+1265 SIDGGHSWVQAT

-1309 TVTKTIDFAVDT
+1309 TVTKTIDFAVDS
-1321 TLSVPVIVLDSADDT
+1321 TLSVPVIVLNNADDT
-1336 GIQGDNMTNSTQPTF
+1336 GIQGDNLTNRTQPTF
-1351 ALQHIDDDAVRV
+1351 ALQQIDDDAVRV

-1380 GTGGWTFTPPTSWA
+1380 GTGGWTFTPPALWA

-1473 NATQSATPGV
+1473 NATQGATPGA

-1497 TLTVEATDEAGNKAT
+1497 TLTVEATDKAGNQTT
-1512 QTLDFTIDT
+1512 QELDFTIDT

-1586 FAPTSDWADG
+1586 FAPTSDWGDG

-1696 HTLMVEAS
+1696 HTLMVEAT
-1704 DKAGNK
+1704 DKAGNQ
-1710 TTQKLDFTIDTIL
+1710 TTQKLDFIIDTLL

-2016 VTIDTQITIDH
+2016 VTIDTQIAIDH

-2041 TNNVRPHFQVT
+2041 TNNVRPQFQVT

-2081 WDYTWLADVGEGKHT
+2081 WDYTWLTDVANGSHT
-2096 LTVEATDKAGNKTT
+2096 LTVEATDAAGNKAT
-2110 QQLDFIID
+2110 QNLEFNID
-2118 TLLSEPTIV
+2118 TLLSEPTIA
-2127 LDNTDDSGTK
+2127 LDSTDDSGTK
-2137 GDHLTN
+2137 GDNLTN
-2143 VNKPTFL
+2143 VNKPTFI

-2171 EVLTATKDAT
+2171 EVLTATKGAT
-2181 GNWSVTPTGTW
+2181 GIWSVTPTGMW
-2192 ADGDYTLT
+2192 ADGSHTLT
-2200 VRVEDE
+2200 VRVEDD
-2206 AGNEKHSAS
+2206 AGNVKYSAP
-2215 LTVTVDTQITI
+2215 LTITVDTQITI
-2226 DVIELV
+2226 DDIELV
-2232 NDNGIPGDN
+2232 NDSGTKGDN
-2241 MTNDAH
+2241 LTNDANPH
-2247 PQFRVTVP
+2247 FRITVP

-2269 TWVKATQSATP
+2269 TWVKAMQSSTS

-2287 PGTVPDG
+2287 PKTLADD
-2294 DYTLNVKAT
+2294 DYTLTVKAT
-2303 DNAGNTVTETLHFTI
+2303 DNAGNTVTRTLDFTI

-2332 DDSGVHGDNMT
+2332 DDTGVQGDNMT
-2343 NHTQPTF
+2343 NRTQPTF
-2350 ALQHIDDDAVRV
+2350 NLQHIDDDAVRV
-2362 TVSVEHGGVTTTFDA
+2362 TVSVEHGGVTTTFDV

-2385 FTPTGAWADGDY
+2385 FTPPTSWGAGDY

-2434 SGIPDDNLTNNVRPH
+2434 SGIPDDNLTNNVRPQ
-2449 FQVTVPT
+2449 FQVKVPT
-2456 DVNVVR
+2456 DVN
-2462 LSIDGGKTWFN
+2462 
-2473 ATQSATPGVWDY
+2473 
-2485 IWPDDVADG
+2485 
-2494 GYTLTVEATDEAG
+2494 E
-2507 NKATQTLDFTIDT
+2507 
-2520 TLSVPTLSLDS
+2520 
-2531 ADDSGIAGDNITN
+2531 
-2544 VKTPG
+2544 
-2549 FTLNNIDT
+2549 
-2557 DVSRVIVEVMHNG
+2557 
-2570 IKQEVPLVQT
+2570 
-2580 GGQWRFAPTSDW
+2580 
-2592 ADGDYILT
+2592 
-2600 VKVEDRAGNVK
+2600 
-2611 QSAPLT
+2611 
-2617 VTVDTHIAIDRI
+2617 
-2629 ELVNDS
+2629 
-2635 GIPGDNLTNEA
+2635 
-2646 RPHFQVTVP
+2646 
-2655 ADVNGVRLSID
+2655 
-2666 GGKTWFD
+2666 
-2673 ATQSATSGVWDYTW
+2673 
-2687 LTNVANGPHTLMVE
+2687 
-2701 ASDKA
+2701 
-2706 GNKTTQK
+2706 
-2713 LDFTI
+2713 
-2718 DTILSEPTI
+2718 
-2727 TLDSAD
+2727 
-2733 DSAAGDN
+2733 
-2740 ITNVKMPG
+2740 
-2748 FTLGNIDADVT
+2748 
-2759 KVVVTVA
+2759 
-2766 HDGKNQQ
+2766 
-2773 IELIKNGGV
+2773 
-2782 WRFTPGAAWTD
+2782 
-2793 GDYTL
+2793 
-2798 TVKVEDKAGNTNYS
+2798 
-2812 APLTVTIDT
+2812 
-2821 QTSIDRIELLND
+2821 
-2833 TGIVGDNLTNEAR
+2833 
-2846 PQFHIT
+2846 
-2852 VPTDVNSVQLS
+2852 
-2863 LDGGI
+2863 
-2868 NWVNATLTSDGVW
+2868 
-2881 EYIWP
+2881 
-2886 TDLVEN
+2886 
-2892 TYTLTVKA
+2892 
-2900 TDVAGNTATETLNF
+2900 
-2914 IIDTTLS
+2914 
-2921 TPTITLDSADDSGT
+2921 
-2935 ANDNKT
+2935 
-2941 NVKTP
+2941 
-2946 GFIIGG
+2946 
-2952 IDSDVTQVVVQVMR
+2952 
-2966 DGHSEEVELTQTN
+2966 
-2979 GQWRF
+2979 
-2984 VPGSAWTDGD
+2984 
-2994 YTLTV
+2994 
-2999 TVKDEAGNIRHS
+2999 
-3011 APLTVTIDTQITIDH
+3011 
-3026 IELVNDS
+3026 
-3033 GIPDDNLT
+3033 
-3041 NNVRPHFQVTV
+3041 
-3052 PTDVNVVRLSIDGGK
+3052 VRLSIDGGK

-3103 AGNKTTQQLDFI
+3103 AGNQTTQKLDFI
-3115 IDTLLSEPTIVL
+3115 IDTLLSEPTIAL
-3127 DNTDDS
+3127 DSTDDS
-3133 GTKGDNLTNVNKPT
+3133 GTKGDNLTSVNKPT
-3147 FLLGNIDADARYVTV
+3147 FILGNIDADARYVTV

-3185 TPTGTWADGDY
+3185 TPTGMWADGSH

-3216 VTVDTQITIDVIEL
+3216 VTVDTHIAIDDIEL

-3299 ATDKAGNKT
+3299 ATDKAGNQT

-3395 TLTVEVTDNAGNVRQ
+3395 TLTVEVQDNAGNVRQ
-3410 STPLV
+3410 STPLI

-3468 WVSATQGI
+3468 WVSAAQGI

-3817 IDGTLTTPVI
+3817 IDGSLTTPVI

-3838 GDRLTNHDRPVFD
+3838 GDRLTKHDRPVFD
-3851 IHQVDSDVTRVM
+3851 IRQVDSDVTRVM

-3908 NVKESAPF
+3908 NVKESAPL

-3958 VQVRVTL
+3958 IQVRVTL

-3985 SPNTL
+3985 TPNTL
-3990 VDGTYTLRVEATDEA
+3990 VDGTYTLRVEATDQA

-4309 RIEIDTQVQI
+4309 KIEIDTQVQI

-4362 NWTPISKNAA
+4362 NWTPVSKNAA
-4372 GQWEFTA
+4372 GQWQFTA
-4379 GSALPDGHYTL
+4379 GSALSDGHYTL

-4490 EDIAGNKIS
+4490 EDIAGNRIS
-4499 KEVSFTIDTIVSD
+4499 KEVSFTIDTVVSD
-4512 PSIDLLD
+4512 PRIDLLD

-4524 ESAVDNITSVTTPRF
+4524 ESAVDNITSVTKPRF

-4550 VVIRINGVSYSV
+4550 VVIRINGVSYPV

-4612 VRMEPASDTGNSNS
+4612 VRMEPASDTGSSNS

-4648 ITIVDDKSGREVLKQ
+4648 ITIVDDKSGREVLKH

-4718 SDPSIDDQHE
+4718 SDPSIDDQYE
-4728 ATSLRPEFKGFAEA
+4728 ATSLRPEFKGLAEA

-4835 IGSTLPNTIVSIYVD
+4835 VGNTLPNAIVSIYVD

-5058 AELDLRE
+5058 AELELRE

-5384 PAMVAG
+5384 PVMMAG

-5406 PTFSIFGEMNQS
+5406 PAFSIYGEMNQS

-5472 TIDTFNTTPVAIDS
+5472 TIDTLNTTPVAIDS

-5533 EVWVNEKGHWQ
+5533 EVWVNDKGHWQ

-5579 DTHIKVFTSELDDN
+5579 DTHIQVFTSELDDN
-5593 KSSSKTE
+5593 KSSSKTD
-5600 WWSNSDLIT
+5600 WWSNSSTIT
-5609 MRGTGEI
+5609 MRGMGEI

-5628 LATAVVAATGRWELS
+5628 LATAVVAANGQWELS
-5643 TDKLPEGTYDISLV
+5643 TDQLPEGKYDITLS
-5657 IEDSAGNRWEDVRE
+5657 IEDNAGNRKEEVHE

-5710 SEGNT
+5710 SNGNT

-5780 RDKQPTFIIGNL
+5780 RDNQPTFIIGNL
-5792 ESDVVVV
+5792 ESDVVIV

-5877 NVTNHTQPKFTLQHI
+5877 NVTNHNHTQPKFTLQHI

-5927 AWNDGNYTLSV
+5927 AWNDGTYTLSV
-5938 TVVDRAGNSQQS
+5938 TVVDRAGNSLQS
-5950 ASLAVTVDSTVTV
+5950 ASLEVTVDSTVTV

-5995 HLRTE
+5995 HLRTV

-6006 SVVKVTAYSITLLN
+6006 SVVKETAYSITLLN

-6046 NVSIM
+6046 NVSVM

-6083 KFIDKDND
+6083 KFIDKDDD

-6105 ADIVNAMNVR
+6105 ADIVNAMNAR

>member
-152 AFEVQNSSKQIEEML
+152 AFEVQNSSKQMEEML
-167 QNFLADNVAKDNLA
+167 QEFLADNVAKDNLA

-421 TTDSIITDTIAPEKP
+421 TTDSIITDTIPPEKP

-539 TTNDSGIVGDNVT
+539 TTDDSGIVGDNVT

-629 PVPPTVSLEDYVV
+629 PVPPTVSLEDFVV

-1035 GISDDNLTNI
+1035 GIADDNLTNI

-1064 WDAMSDTQ
+1064 WDAASDTQ

-1110 ANSAIFDFTIDTTV
+1110 ANSAVFDFTIDTTV

-1183 GSWLFIPGN
+1183 GSWLFTPGN

-1206 DKAGNTN
+1206 DKAGNTS

-1321 TLSVPVIVLDSADDT
+1321 TLSVPVIVLNSADDT
-1336 GIQGDNMTNSTQPTF
+1336 GVQGDNMTNRTQPTF

-1380 GTGGWTFTPPTSWA
+1380 GTGGWTFTPTASWT

-1438 PDDNLTNNVRPHFQV
+1438 PNDNLTNNVRPHFQV

-1468 GKTWF
+1468 GKTWVT
-1473 NATQSATPGV
+1473 AAQKAAGV
-1483 WDYIWP
+1483 WEYIWP
-1489 DDVADGGY
+1489 DDVTDGSH

-1632 VNDSGIPGDNLTNEA
+1632 VNDSGIPDDNLTNEA

-1696 HTLMVEAS
+1696 HTLMVEAT

-1710 TTQKLDFTIDTIL
+1710 TTQKLDFIIDTLL

-1787 PGAAWTDGDYTLTV
+1787 PGAAWSDGDYTLTV

-2016 VTIDTQITIDH
+2016 VTIDTQIAIDH
-2027 IELVNDSGIPDDNL
+2027 IELVNDSGIPNDNL

-2110 QQLDFIID
+2110 QKLDFIID

-2127 LDNTDDSGTK
+2127 LDSTDDSGTK
-2137 GDHLTN
+2137 GDNLTN

-2200 VRVEDE
+2200 VRVEDD
-2206 AGNEKHSAS
+2206 AGNVKYSAS

-2232 NDNGIPGDN
+2232 NDSGTRGDN
-2241 MTNDAH
+2241 LTNDANPH
-2247 PQFRVTVP
+2247 FRITVP

-2269 TWVKATQSATP
+2269 TWVKATQSVTP

-2343 NHTQPTF
+2343 NRTQPTF
-2350 ALQHIDDDAVRV
+2350 ALQQIDDDAVRV

-2377 TKDAGGWT
+2377 TKGTGGWT

-2485 IWPDDVADG
+2485 
-2494 GYTLTVEATDEAG
+2494 
-2507 NKATQTLDFTIDT
+2507 
-2520 TLSVPTLSLDS
+2520 
-2531 ADDSGIAGDNITN
+2531 
-2544 VKTPG
+2544 
-2549 FTLNNIDT
+2549 
-2557 DVSRVIVEVMHNG
+2557 
-2570 IKQEVPLVQT
+2570 
-2580 GGQWRFAPTSDW
+2580 
-2592 ADGDYILT
+2592 
-2600 VKVEDRAGNVK
+2600 
-2611 QSAPLT
+2611 
-2617 VTVDTHIAIDRI
+2617 
-2629 ELVNDS
+2629 
-2635 GIPGDNLTNEA
+2635 
-2646 RPHFQVTVP
+2646 
-2655 ADVNGVRLSID
+2655 
-2666 GGKTWFD
+2666 
-2673 ATQSATSGVWDYTW
+2673 
-2687 LTNVANGPHTLMVE
+2687 
-2701 ASDKA
+2701 
-2706 GNKTTQK
+2706 
-2713 LDFTI
+2713 
-2718 DTILSEPTI
+2718 
-2727 TLDSAD
+2727 
-2733 DSAAGDN
+2733 
-2740 ITNVKMPG
+2740 
-2748 FTLGNIDADVT
+2748 
-2759 KVVVTVA
+2759 
-2766 HDGKNQQ
+2766 
-2773 IELIKNGGV
+2773 
-2782 WRFTPGAAWTD
+2782 
-2793 GDYTL
+2793 
-2798 TVKVEDKAGNTNYS
+2798 
-2812 APLTVTIDT
+2812 
-2821 QTSIDRIELLND
+2821 
-2833 TGIVGDNLTNEAR
+2833 
-2846 PQFHIT
+2846 
-2852 VPTDVNSVQLS
+2852 
-2863 LDGGI
+2863 
-2868 NWVNATLTSDGVW
+2868 
-2881 EYIWP
+2881 
-2886 TDLVEN
+2886 
-2892 TYTLTVKA
+2892 
-2900 TDVAGNTATETLNF
+2900 
-2914 IIDTTLS
+2914 
-2921 TPTITLDSADDSGT
+2921 
-2935 ANDNKT
+2935 
-2941 NVKTP
+2941 
-2946 GFIIGG
+2946 
-2952 IDSDVTQVVVQVMR
+2952 
-2966 DGHSEEVELTQTN
+2966 
-2979 GQWRF
+2979 
-2984 VPGSAWTDGD
+2984 
-2994 YTLTV
+2994 
-2999 TVKDEAGNIRHS
+2999 
-3011 APLTVTIDTQITIDH
+3011 
-3026 IELVNDS
+3026 
-3033 GIPDDNLT
+3033 
-3041 NNVRPHFQVTV
+3041 
-3052 PTDVNVVRLSIDGGK
+3052 
-3067 TWFNAT
+3067 
-3073 QSATPGV
+3073 
-3080 WDYTWLADV
+3080 TWLADV

-3103 AGNKTTQQLDFI
+3103 AGNQTTQQLDFI
-3115 IDTLLSEPTIVL
+3115 IDTMLSEPTIVL

-3395 TLTVEVTDNAGNVRQ
+3395 TLTVEVQDNAGNVRQ

-3468 WVSATQGI
+3468 WVSAAQGI

-3574 TQGAGGW
+3574 TQGAAGW

-3683 WPTDMPEGQHTLT
+3683 WPTDMPEGQHTLI

-3705 KMTETLNFTIDI
+3705 KMTGTLDFTIDI

-3737 DNLTSVTQPVFV
+3737 DNLTSVTQPIFV

-3851 IHQVDSDVTRVM
+3851 IRQVDSDVTRVM

-3908 NVKESAPF
+3908 NVKESAPL

-4066 DGHDYNATKV
+4066 DGHDYNAIKV

-4149 VTADDITHVRVKIDN
+4149 VTADDITQVRVKIDN

-4309 RIEIDTQVQI
+4309 KIEIDTQVQI

-4362 NWTPISKNAA
+4362 NWTPVSKNAA
-4372 GQWEFTA
+4372 GQWQFTA
-4379 GSALPDGHYTL
+4379 GSALSDGHYTL

-4499 KEVSFTIDTIVSD
+4499 KEVSFTIDTVVSD
-4512 PSIDLLD
+4512 PRIDLLD

-4524 ESAVDNITSVTTPRF
+4524 ESAVDNITSVTKPRF

-4550 VVIRINGVSYSV
+4550 VVIRINGVSYPV

-4612 VRMEPASDTGNSNS
+4612 VRMEPASDTGSSNS

-4648 ITIVDDKSGREVLKQ
+4648 ITIVDDKSGREVLKH

-4718 SDPSIDDQHE
+4718 SDPSIDDQYE
-4728 ATSLRPEFKGFAEA
+4728 ATSLRPEFKGLAEA

-4835 IGSTLPNTIVSIYVD
+4835 VGNTLPNAIVSIYVD

-5078 GNSQQKEI
+5078 GNSQQKDI

-5243 RAPILLQDDGTFNIH
+5243 RAPILLQDDGKFNIH

-5298 DDLITNHNK
+5298 DDLITSHNK

-5384 PAMVAG
+5384 PVMMAG

-5406 PTFSIFGEMNQS
+5406 PAFSIFGEMNQS

-5533 EVWVNEKGHWQ
+5533 EVWVNDKGHWQ

-5579 DTHIKVFTSELDDN
+5579 DTHIQVFTSELDDN
-5593 KSSSKTE
+5593 KSSSKTD
-5600 WWSNSDLIT
+5600 WWSNSSTIT
-5609 MRGTGEI
+5609 MRGMGEI

-5628 LATAVVAATGRWELS
+5628 LATAVVAANGQWELS
-5643 TDKLPEGTYDISLV
+5643 TDQLPEGKYDITLS
-5657 IEDSAGNRWEDVRE
+5657 IEDNAGNRKEEVHE

-5695 MQGTAEAKSQLIITD
+5695 MQGAAEAKSQLIITD
-5710 SEGNT
+5710 SNGNT

-5744 AIGNRSDDVPLD
+5744 AIGNRSDDVSLD
-5756 IMKEVPVIS
+5756 IMKETPVIS
-5765 LSPDSDSGTVGDNIT
+5765 LSPDSDSGTAGDNIT
-5780 RDKQPTFIIGNL
+5780 RDNQPTFIIGNL

-5877 NVTNHTQPKFTLQHI
+5877 NVTNHNHTQPKFTLQHI

-5902 VTHNGVTDIYQATQG
+5902 VTHNGVTDTYQATQG

-5927 AWNDGNYTLSV
+5927 AWNDGTYTLSV
-5938 TVVDRAGNSQQS
+5938 TVVDRAGNSLQS
-5950 ASLAVTVDSTVTV
+5950 ASLEVTVDSTVTV

-5974 DATATA
+5974 DATPTA

-5995 HLRTE
+5995 HLRTV

-6006 SVVKVTAYSITLLN
+6006 SVVKETAYSITLLN

-6046 NVSIM
+6046 NVSVM

-6083 KFIDKDND
+6083 KFIDKDDD

-6105 ADIVNAMNVR
+6105 ADIVNAMNAR

>member
-29 KVSLSGPDMNITTPR
+29 KVSLSGPDMNITTPH

-421 TTDSIITDTIAPEKP
+421 TTDSIITDTIPPEKP

-442 SSDSGIKNDNITNS
+442 SSDSGIKNDNVTNS

-539 TTNDSGIVGDNVT
+539 TTDDSGIVGDNVT

-595 SDSVEGINNLTFTV
+595 SDSVEGVNNLTFTV

-622 YVIDTIA
+622 YVIDTVA
-629 PVPPTVSLEDYVV
+629 PVPPTVSLEDFVV

-1035 GISDDNLTNI
+1035 GIADDNLTNI

-1064 WDAMSDTQ
+1064 WDAASDTQ

-1110 ANSAIFDFTIDTTV
+1110 ANSAVFDFTIDTTV

-1336 GIQGDNMTNSTQPTF
+1336 GVQGDNMTNRTQPTF

-1438 PDDNLTNNVRPHFQV
+1438 PNDNLTNNVRPHFQV

-1473 NATQSATPGV
+1473 NATQSATTGV

-2127 LDNTDDSGTK
+2127 LDSTDDSGTK
-2137 GDHLTN
+2137 GDNLTN

-2318 DTTLSTPVIVLDSA
+2318 DTTLSVPVIVLNSA
-2332 DDSGVHGDNMT
+2332 DDTGVQGDNMT
-2343 NHTQPTF
+2343 NSTQPTF

-2377 TKDAGGWT
+2377 TKGVGGWS

-2449 FQVTVPT
+2449 FQVKVPT
-2456 DVNVVR
+2456 DVN
-2462 LSIDGGKTWFN
+2462 
-2473 ATQSATPGVWDY
+2473 
-2485 IWPDDVADG
+2485 
-2494 GYTLTVEATDEAG
+2494 E
-2507 NKATQTLDFTIDT
+2507 
-2520 TLSVPTLSLDS
+2520 
-2531 ADDSGIAGDNITN
+2531 
-2544 VKTPG
+2544 
-2549 FTLNNIDT
+2549 
-2557 DVSRVIVEVMHNG
+2557 
-2570 IKQEVPLVQT
+2570 
-2580 GGQWRFAPTSDW
+2580 
-2592 ADGDYILT
+2592 
-2600 VKVEDRAGNVK
+2600 
-2611 QSAPLT
+2611 
-2617 VTVDTHIAIDRI
+2617 
-2629 ELVNDS
+2629 
-2635 GIPGDNLTNEA
+2635 
-2646 RPHFQVTVP
+2646 
-2655 ADVNGVRLSID
+2655 
-2666 GGKTWFD
+2666 
-2673 ATQSATSGVWDYTW
+2673 
-2687 LTNVANGPHTLMVE
+2687 
-2701 ASDKA
+2701 
-2706 GNKTTQK
+2706 
-2713 LDFTI
+2713 
-2718 DTILSEPTI
+2718 
-2727 TLDSAD
+2727 
-2733 DSAAGDN
+2733 
-2740 ITNVKMPG
+2740 
-2748 FTLGNIDADVT
+2748 
-2759 KVVVTVA
+2759 
-2766 HDGKNQQ
+2766 
-2773 IELIKNGGV
+2773 
-2782 WRFTPGAAWTD
+2782 
-2793 GDYTL
+2793 
-2798 TVKVEDKAGNTNYS
+2798 
-2812 APLTVTIDT
+2812 
-2821 QTSIDRIELLND
+2821 
-2833 TGIVGDNLTNEAR
+2833 
-2846 PQFHIT
+2846 
-2852 VPTDVNSVQLS
+2852 
-2863 LDGGI
+2863 
-2868 NWVNATLTSDGVW
+2868 
-2881 EYIWP
+2881 
-2886 TDLVEN
+2886 
-2892 TYTLTVKA
+2892 
-2900 TDVAGNTATETLNF
+2900 
-2914 IIDTTLS
+2914 
-2921 TPTITLDSADDSGT
+2921 
-2935 ANDNKT
+2935 
-2941 NVKTP
+2941 
-2946 GFIIGG
+2946 
-2952 IDSDVTQVVVQVMR
+2952 
-2966 DGHSEEVELTQTN
+2966 
-2979 GQWRF
+2979 
-2984 VPGSAWTDGD
+2984 
-2994 YTLTV
+2994 
-2999 TVKDEAGNIRHS
+2999 
-3011 APLTVTIDTQITIDH
+3011 
-3026 IELVNDS
+3026 
-3033 GIPDDNLT
+3033 
-3041 NNVRPHFQVTV
+3041 
-3052 PTDVNVVRLSIDGGK
+3052 VRLSIDGGK

-3103 AGNKTTQQLDFI
+3103 AGNQTTQKLDFI

-3127 DNTDDS
+3127 DSTDDS
-3133 GTKGDNLTNVNKPT
+3133 GTKGDNLTNANKPT
-3147 FLLGNIDADARYVTV
+3147 FILGNIDADARYVTV

-3269 WVRATQGTAGI
+3269 WVRATQGTAGT

-3348 TIGNIDADAHS
+3348 TIGNIDSDAQS

-3410 STPLV
+3410 STPLI

-3621 AIDRIELVNDSGV
+3621 AIDHIELVNDSGV

-3717 TLLTPTI
+3717 TLMTPTI

-3785 PDSALADGSYT
+3785 PDSALVDGSYT

-4524 ESAVDNITSVTTPRF
+4524 ESAVDNITSVTKPRF

-4550 VVIRINGVSYSV
+4550 VVIRINGVSYPV

-4895 AVDVTI
+4895 AVDLTI

-5298 DDLITNHNK
+5298 DDLITSHNK

-5384 PAMVAG
+5384 PVMMAG

-5406 PTFSIFGEMNQS
+5406 PAFSIYGEMNQS

-5472 TIDTFNTTPVAIDS
+5472 TIDTLNTTPVAIDS

-5533 EVWVNEKGHWQ
+5533 EVWVNDKGHWQ

-5579 DTHIKVFTSELDDN
+5579 DTHIQVFTSELDDN
-5593 KSSSKTE
+5593 KSSSKTD
-5600 WWSNSDLIT
+5600 WWSNSSTIT
-5609 MRGTGEI
+5609 MRGMGEI

-5628 LATAVVAATGRWELS
+5628 LATAVVAANGQWELS
-5643 TDKLPEGTYDISLV
+5643 TDQLPEGKYDITLS
-5657 IEDSAGNRWEDVRE
+5657 IEDNAGNRKEEVHE

-5710 SEGNT
+5710 SNGNT

-5744 AIGNRSDDVPLD
+5744 AIGNRSDDVSLD

-5865 AAGEDNGASDSD
+5865 AAGEDNGVSDSD

-5902 VTHNGVTDIYQATQG
+5902 VTHNGVTDTYQATQG

-5927 AWNDGNYTLSV
+5927 AWNDGTYTLSV

-5995 HLRTE
+5995 HLRTV

-6006 SVVKVTAYSITLLN
+6006 SVVKETAYSITLLN

-6105 ADIVNAMNVR
+6105 ADIVNAMNAR

>member
-29 KVSLSGPDMNITTPR
+29 KVSLSGPDMNITTPH

-539 TTNDSGIVGDNVT
+539 TTDDSGIVGDNVT

-595 SDSVEGINNLTFTV
+595 SDSVEGVNNLTFTV

-622 YVIDTIA
+622 YVIDTVA
-629 PVPPTVSLEDYVV
+629 PVPPTVSLEDFVV

-1035 GISDDNLTNI
+1035 GIADDNLTNI

-1110 ANSAIFDFTIDTTV
+1110 ANSAVFDFTIDTTV

-1380 GTGGWTFTPPTSWA
+1380 GTGGWSFTPTGAWA

-1438 PDDNLTNNVRPHFQV
+1438 PNDNLTNNVRPHFQV

-1473 NATQSATPGV
+1473 NATQSATPGA

-1497 TLTVEATDEAGNKAT
+1497 TLTVEATDKAGNKTT
-1512 QTLDFTIDT
+1512 QELDFTIDT

-1546 KTPGFTLNNIDTDVS
+1546 KTPGFTLNNINTDVS

-2127 LDNTDDSGTK
+2127 LDSTDDSGTK
-2137 GDHLTN
+2137 GDNLTN

-2318 DTTLSTPVIVLDSA
+2318 DTTLSVPVIVLNSA
-2332 DDSGVHGDNMT
+2332 DDTGVQGDNMT
-2343 NHTQPTF
+2343 NSTQPTF

-2377 TKDAGGWT
+2377 TKGVGGWS

-2449 FQVTVPT
+2449 FQVKVPT
-2456 DVNVVR
+2456 DVN
-2462 LSIDGGKTWFN
+2462 
-2473 ATQSATPGVWDY
+2473 
-2485 IWPDDVADG
+2485 
-2494 GYTLTVEATDEAG
+2494 E
-2507 NKATQTLDFTIDT
+2507 
-2520 TLSVPTLSLDS
+2520 
-2531 ADDSGIAGDNITN
+2531 
-2544 VKTPG
+2544 
-2549 FTLNNIDT
+2549 
-2557 DVSRVIVEVMHNG
+2557 
-2570 IKQEVPLVQT
+2570 
-2580 GGQWRFAPTSDW
+2580 
-2592 ADGDYILT
+2592 
-2600 VKVEDRAGNVK
+2600 
-2611 QSAPLT
+2611 
-2617 VTVDTHIAIDRI
+2617 
-2629 ELVNDS
+2629 
-2635 GIPGDNLTNEA
+2635 
-2646 RPHFQVTVP
+2646 
-2655 ADVNGVRLSID
+2655 
-2666 GGKTWFD
+2666 
-2673 ATQSATSGVWDYTW
+2673 
-2687 LTNVANGPHTLMVE
+2687 
-2701 ASDKA
+2701 
-2706 GNKTTQK
+2706 
-2713 LDFTI
+2713 
-2718 DTILSEPTI
+2718 
-2727 TLDSAD
+2727 
-2733 DSAAGDN
+2733 
-2740 ITNVKMPG
+2740 
-2748 FTLGNIDADVT
+2748 
-2759 KVVVTVA
+2759 
-2766 HDGKNQQ
+2766 
-2773 IELIKNGGV
+2773 
-2782 WRFTPGAAWTD
+2782 
-2793 GDYTL
+2793 
-2798 TVKVEDKAGNTNYS
+2798 
-2812 APLTVTIDT
+2812 
-2821 QTSIDRIELLND
+2821 
-2833 TGIVGDNLTNEAR
+2833 
-2846 PQFHIT
+2846 
-2852 VPTDVNSVQLS
+2852 
-2863 LDGGI
+2863 
-2868 NWVNATLTSDGVW
+2868 
-2881 EYIWP
+2881 
-2886 TDLVEN
+2886 
-2892 TYTLTVKA
+2892 
-2900 TDVAGNTATETLNF
+2900 
-2914 IIDTTLS
+2914 
-2921 TPTITLDSADDSGT
+2921 
-2935 ANDNKT
+2935 
-2941 NVKTP
+2941 
-2946 GFIIGG
+2946 
-2952 IDSDVTQVVVQVMR
+2952 
-2966 DGHSEEVELTQTN
+2966 
-2979 GQWRF
+2979 
-2984 VPGSAWTDGD
+2984 
-2994 YTLTV
+2994 
-2999 TVKDEAGNIRHS
+2999 
-3011 APLTVTIDTQITIDH
+3011 
-3026 IELVNDS
+3026 
-3033 GIPDDNLT
+3033 
-3041 NNVRPHFQVTV
+3041 
-3052 PTDVNVVRLSIDGGK
+3052 VRLSIDGGK

-3103 AGNKTTQQLDFI
+3103 AGNQTTQKLDFI
-3115 IDTLLSEPTIVL
+3115 IDTMLSEPTIVL
-3127 DNTDDS
+3127 DSTDDS
-3133 GTKGDNLTNVNKPT
+3133 GTKGDNLTNANKPT
-3147 FLLGNIDADARYVTV
+3147 FILGNIDADARYVTV
-3162 EVQHGGT
+3162 EVQYGGT

-3318 RLSTPTIAMDS
+3318 RLSTPTITMDS

-3348 TIGNIDADAHS
+3348 TIGNIDSDAQS

-3410 STPLV
+3410 STPLI

-3468 WVSATQGI
+3468 WVSAAQGI

-3621 AIDRIELVNDSGV
+3621 AIDHIELVNDSGV

-3717 TLLTPTI
+3717 TLMTPTI

-3851 IHQVDSDVTRVM
+3851 IRQVDSDVTRVM

-4267 YTIENTGGNLT
+4267 YTIENTGENLT

-4309 RIEIDTQVQI
+4309 KIEIDTQVQI

-4524 ESAVDNITSVTTPRF
+4524 ESAVDNITSVTKPRF

-4550 VVIRINGVSYSV
+4550 VVIRINGVSYPV

-4895 AVDVTI
+4895 AVDLTI

-5298 DDLITNHNK
+5298 DDLITSHNK

-5384 PAMVAG
+5384 PVMMAG

-5406 PTFSIFGEMNQS
+5406 PAFSIYGEMNQS

-5472 TIDTFNTTPVAIDS
+5472 TIDTLNTTPVAIDS

-5533 EVWVNEKGHWQ
+5533 EVWVNDKGHWQ

-5579 DTHIKVFTSELDDN
+5579 DTHIQVFTSELDDN
-5593 KSSSKTE
+5593 KSSSKTD
-5600 WWSNSDLIT
+5600 WWSNSSTIT
-5609 MRGTGEI
+5609 MRGMGEI

-5628 LATAVVAATGRWELS
+5628 LATAVVAANGQWELS
-5643 TDKLPEGTYDISLV
+5643 TDQLPEGKYDITLS
-5657 IEDSAGNRWEDVRE
+5657 IEDNAGNRKEEVHE

-5710 SEGNT
+5710 SNGNT

-5927 AWNDGNYTLSV
+5927 AWNDGTYTLSV

-5963 TADSQHDDASD
+5963 TADSQHNDASD

-5995 HLRTE
+5995 HLRTV
-6000 PSAAEE
+6000 PSVAEE
-6006 SVVKVTAYSITLLN
+6006 SVVKETAYSITLLN

-6046 NVSIM
+6046 NVSVM

-6083 KFIDKDND
+6083 KFIDKDDD

-6105 ADIVNAMNVR
+6105 ADIVNAMNAR
-6115 GKTEDDINDSPST
+6115 GKAEDDINDSPST

>member
-120 QLDDAEN
+120 QLDEAEN

-152 AFEVQNSSKQIEEML
+152 AFEVQNSSKQMEEML
-167 QNFLADNVAKDNLA
+167 QEFLADNVAKDNLA

-442 SSDSGIKNDNITNS
+442 SSDSGIKNDSITNS

-539 TTNDSGIVGDNVT
+539 TTDDSGIVGDNVT

-595 SDSVEGINNLTFTV
+595 SDSVEGVNNLTFTV

-622 YVIDTIA
+622 YVIDTVA
-629 PVPPTVSLEDYVV
+629 PVPPTVSLEDFVV

-1035 GISDDNLTNI
+1035 GIADDNLTNI

-1110 ANSAIFDFTIDTTV
+1110 ANSAVFDFTIDTTV

-1183 GSWLFIPGN
+1183 GSWLFTPGN

-1380 GTGGWTFTPPTSWA
+1380 GTGGWSFTPTGAWA

-1438 PDDNLTNNVRPHFQV
+1438 PNDNLTNNVRPHFQV

-1473 NATQSATPGV
+1473 NATQSATPGA

-1497 TLTVEATDEAGNKAT
+1497 TLTVEATDKAGNKTT
-1512 QTLDFTIDT
+1512 QELDFTIDT

-1561 RVIVEVM
+1561 RVTVEVM

-1669 KTWFDATQSATS
+1669 KTWFDATQSATP

-1710 TTQKLDFTIDTIL
+1710 TTQKLDFIIDTML

-2016 VTIDTQITIDH
+2016 VTIDTQIAIDH

-2041 TNNVRPHFQVT
+2041 TN
-2052 VPTDVNVVRLSI
+2052 
-2064 DGGKTWFNAT
+2064 
-2074 QSATPGV
+2074 
-2081 WDYTWLADVGEGKHT
+2081 
-2096 LTVEATDKAGNKTT
+2096 EA
-2110 QQLDFIID
+2110 
-2118 TLLSEPTIV
+2118 
-2127 LDNTDDSGTK
+2127 
-2137 GDHLTN
+2137 
-2143 VNKPTFL
+2143 
-2150 LGNIDADARYVT
+2150 
-2162 VEVQHGGTK
+2162 
-2171 EVLTATKDAT
+2171 
-2181 GNWSVTPTGTW
+2181 
-2192 ADGDYTLT
+2192 
-2200 VRVEDE
+2200 
-2206 AGNEKHSAS
+2206 
-2215 LTVTVDTQITI
+2215 
-2226 DVIELV
+2226 
-2232 NDNGIPGDN
+2232 
-2241 MTNDAH
+2241 
-2247 PQFRVTVP
+2247 
-2255 GDVNEVSLSIDGGV
+2255 
-2269 TWVKATQSATP
+2269 
-2280 GVWNYTW
+2280 
-2287 PGTVPDG
+2287 
-2294 DYTLNVKAT
+2294 
-2303 DNAGNTVTETLHFTI
+2303 
-2318 DTTLSTPVIVLDSA
+2318 
-2332 DDSGVHGDNMT
+2332 
-2343 NHTQPTF
+2343 
-2350 ALQHIDDDAVRV
+2350 
-2362 TVSVEHGGVTTTFDA
+2362 
-2377 TKDAGGWT
+2377 
-2385 FTPTGAWADGDY
+2385 
-2397 TLSVSVEDKAG
+2397 
-2408 NTSHSASLTVT
+2408 
-2419 VDTQIAINNIELVND
+2419 
-2434 SGIPDDNLTNNVRPH
+2434 
-2449 FQVTVPT
+2449 
-2456 DVNVVR
+2456 
-2462 LSIDGGKTWFN
+2462 
-2473 ATQSATPGVWDY
+2473 
-2485 IWPDDVADG
+2485 
-2494 GYTLTVEATDEAG
+2494 
-2507 NKATQTLDFTIDT
+2507 
-2520 TLSVPTLSLDS
+2520 
-2531 ADDSGIAGDNITN
+2531 
-2544 VKTPG
+2544 
-2549 FTLNNIDT
+2549 
-2557 DVSRVIVEVMHNG
+2557 
-2570 IKQEVPLVQT
+2570 
-2580 GGQWRFAPTSDW
+2580 
-2592 ADGDYILT
+2592 
-2600 VKVEDRAGNVK
+2600 
-2611 QSAPLT
+2611 
-2617 VTVDTHIAIDRI
+2617 
-2629 ELVNDS
+2629 
-2635 GIPGDNLTNEA
+2635 
-2646 RPHFQVTVP
+2646 
-2655 ADVNGVRLSID
+2655 
-2666 GGKTWFD
+2666 
-2673 ATQSATSGVWDYTW
+2673 
-2687 LTNVANGPHTLMVE
+2687 
-2701 ASDKA
+2701 
-2706 GNKTTQK
+2706 
-2713 LDFTI
+2713 
-2718 DTILSEPTI
+2718 
-2727 TLDSAD
+2727 
-2733 DSAAGDN
+2733 
-2740 ITNVKMPG
+2740 
-2748 FTLGNIDADVT
+2748 
-2759 KVVVTVA
+2759 
-2766 HDGKNQQ
+2766 
-2773 IELIKNGGV
+2773 
-2782 WRFTPGAAWTD
+2782 
-2793 GDYTL
+2793 
-2798 TVKVEDKAGNTNYS
+2798 
-2812 APLTVTIDT
+2812 
-2821 QTSIDRIELLND
+2821 
-2833 TGIVGDNLTNEAR
+2833 
-2846 PQFHIT
+2846 
-2852 VPTDVNSVQLS
+2852 
-2863 LDGGI
+2863 
-2868 NWVNATLTSDGVW
+2868 
-2881 EYIWP
+2881 
-2886 TDLVEN
+2886 
-2892 TYTLTVKA
+2892 
-2900 TDVAGNTATETLNF
+2900 
-2914 IIDTTLS
+2914 
-2921 TPTITLDSADDSGT
+2921 
-2935 ANDNKT
+2935 
-2941 NVKTP
+2941 
-2946 GFIIGG
+2946 
-2952 IDSDVTQVVVQVMR
+2952 
-2966 DGHSEEVELTQTN
+2966 
-2979 GQWRF
+2979 
-2984 VPGSAWTDGD
+2984 
-2994 YTLTV
+2994 
-2999 TVKDEAGNIRHS
+2999 
-3011 APLTVTIDTQITIDH
+3011 
-3026 IELVNDS
+3026 
-3033 GIPDDNLT
+3033 
-3041 NNVRPHFQVTV
+3041 RPHFQVTV

-3175 TKGATGIWSV
+3175 TKDATGNWSVTPTGTWADGDYTLTVRVEDEAGNEKHSASLTVTVDTQITIDAIELVNDNGIPGDNMTNDAHPQFRVTVPGDVNEVSLSIDGGVTWVKATQSATPGVWNYTWPGTVPDGDYTLNVKATDNAGNTVTETLHFTIDTTLSTPVIVLDSADDTGIQGDNMTNRTQPTFNLQHIDDDAVRVTVSVEHGGVTTTFDATKGVGGWTFTPPTSWGAGDYTLSVSVEDKAGNTSHSASLTVTVDTQIAINNIELVNDSGIPDDNLTNNVRPQFQVKVPTDVNEVRLSIDGGKTWFNATQSATPGVWDYTWLADVGEGKHTLTVEATDKAGNQTTQKLDFIIDTLLSEPTIVLDSTDDSGTKGDNLTNANKPTFLLGNIDADARYVTVEVQHGSTKEVLTATKGATGIWSV

-3196 TLTVRVEDD
+3196 TLTVRVEDE

-3216 VTVDTQITIDVIEL
+3216 VTVDTQITIDAIEL

-3318 RLSTPTIAMDS
+3318 RLSTPTITMDS

-3348 TIGNIDADAHS
+3348 TIGNIDSDAQS

-3410 STPLV
+3410 STPLI

-3468 WVSATQGI
+3468 WVSAAQGI

-3488 GDGKHTLT
+3488 GDGKHILT

-3621 AIDRIELVNDSGV
+3621 AIDHIELVNDSGV

-3683 WPTDMPEGQHTLT
+3683 WPTDMPEGQHTLI

-3705 KMTETLNFTIDI
+3705 KMTGTLDFTIDI

-3737 DNLTSVTQPVFV
+3737 DNLTSVTQPIFV

-3851 IHQVDSDVTRVM
+3851 IRQVDSDVTRVM

-3958 VQVRVTL
+3958 IQVRVTL

-3990 VDGTYTLRVEATDEA
+3990 VDGTYTLRVEATDQA

-4186 LPDGQHTLLVD
+4186 LPDGKHTLLVD

-4309 RIEIDTQVQI
+4309 QIEIDTQVQI

-4524 ESAVDNITSVTTPRF
+4524 ESAVDNITSVTKPRF

-4550 VVIRINGVSYSV
+4550 VVIRINGVSYPV

-4612 VRMEPASDTGNSNS
+4612 VRMEPASDTGSSNS

-4648 ITIVDDKSGREVLKQ
+4648 ITIVDDKSGREVLKH

-4718 SDPSIDDQHE
+4718 SDPSIDDQYE
-4728 ATSLRPEFKGFAEA
+4728 ATSLRPEFKGLAEA

-4835 IGSTLPNTIVSIYVD
+4835 VGNTLPNAIVSIYVD

-4966 NDGNYELT
+4966 NDGNYVLT

-5078 GNSQQKEI
+5078 GNSQQKDI

-5298 DDLITNHNK
+5298 DDLITSHNK

-5384 PAMVAG
+5384 PVMMAG

-5406 PTFSIFGEMNQS
+5406 PAFSIYGEMNQS

-5533 EVWVNEKGHWQ
+5533 EVWVNDKGHWQ

-5579 DTHIKVFTSELDDN
+5579 DTHIQVFTSELDDN
-5593 KSSSKTE
+5593 KSSSKTD
-5600 WWSNSDLIT
+5600 WWSNSSTIT
-5609 MRGTGEI
+5609 MRGMGEI

-5628 LATAVVAATGRWELS
+5628 LATAVVAANGQWELS
-5643 TDKLPEGTYDISLV
+5643 TDQLPEGKYDITLS
-5657 IEDSAGNRWEDVRE
+5657 IEDNAGNRKEEVHE

-5710 SEGNT
+5710 SNGNT

-5756 IMKEVPVIS
+5756 IMKETPVIS

-5780 RDKQPTFIIGNL
+5780 RDNQPAFIIGNL

-5865 AAGEDNGASDSD
+5865 AAGEGNGASDSD
-5877 NVTNHTQPKFTLQHI
+5877 NVTNHNHTQPKFTLQHI

-5927 AWNDGNYTLSV
+5927 AWNDGTYTLSV
-5938 TVVDRAGNSQQS
+5938 TVVDRAGNSLQS
-5950 ASLAVTVDSTVTV
+5950 ASLEVTVDSTVTV

-5995 HLRTE
+5995 HLRTV

-6006 SVVKVTAYSITLLN
+6006 SVVKETAYSITLLN

-6046 NVSIM
+6046 NVSVM

-6083 KFIDKDND
+6083 KFIDKDDD

-6105 ADIVNAMNVR
+6105 ADIVNAMNAR

>member
-246 AAESNSGSKD
+246 ATESNSGSKD

-622 YVIDTIA
+622 YVIDTVA
-629 PVPPTVSLEDYVV
+629 PVPPTVSLEDFVV

-1035 GISDDNLTNI
+1035 GVSDDNLTNI

-1064 WDAMSDTQ
+1064 WDAASDTQ
-1072 IGVATQQPDGS
+1072 IGVATQQSDGS

-1110 ANSAIFDFTIDTTV
+1110 ANSAVFDFTIDTTV

-1206 DKAGNTN
+1206 DKAGNTS

-1380 GTGGWTFTPPTSWA
+1380 GTGGWSFTPTGAWA

-1438 PDDNLTNNVRPHFQV
+1438 PNDNLTNNVRPHFQV

-1473 NATQSATPGV
+1473 NATQSATPGA

-1497 TLTVEATDEAGNKAT
+1497 TLTVEATDKAGNKTT
-1512 QTLDFTIDT
+1512 QELDFTIDT

-2127 LDNTDDSGTK
+2127 LDSTDDSGTK
-2137 GDHLTN
+2137 GDNLTN

-2318 DTTLSTPVIVLDSA
+2318 DTTLSVPVIVLNSA
-2332 DDSGVHGDNMT
+2332 DDTGVQGDNMT
-2343 NHTQPTF
+2343 NSTQPTF

-2377 TKDAGGWT
+2377 TKGTGGWS

-2449 FQVTVPT
+2449 FQVKVPM
-2456 DVNVVR
+2456 DVN
-2462 LSIDGGKTWFN
+2462 
-2473 ATQSATPGVWDY
+2473 
-2485 IWPDDVADG
+2485 
-2494 GYTLTVEATDEAG
+2494 E
-2507 NKATQTLDFTIDT
+2507 
-2520 TLSVPTLSLDS
+2520 
-2531 ADDSGIAGDNITN
+2531 
-2544 VKTPG
+2544 
-2549 FTLNNIDT
+2549 
-2557 DVSRVIVEVMHNG
+2557 
-2570 IKQEVPLVQT
+2570 
-2580 GGQWRFAPTSDW
+2580 
-2592 ADGDYILT
+2592 
-2600 VKVEDRAGNVK
+2600 
-2611 QSAPLT
+2611 
-2617 VTVDTHIAIDRI
+2617 
-2629 ELVNDS
+2629 
-2635 GIPGDNLTNEA
+2635 
-2646 RPHFQVTVP
+2646 
-2655 ADVNGVRLSID
+2655 
-2666 GGKTWFD
+2666 
-2673 ATQSATSGVWDYTW
+2673 
-2687 LTNVANGPHTLMVE
+2687 
-2701 ASDKA
+2701 
-2706 GNKTTQK
+2706 
-2713 LDFTI
+2713 
-2718 DTILSEPTI
+2718 
-2727 TLDSAD
+2727 
-2733 DSAAGDN
+2733 
-2740 ITNVKMPG
+2740 
-2748 FTLGNIDADVT
+2748 
-2759 KVVVTVA
+2759 
-2766 HDGKNQQ
+2766 
-2773 IELIKNGGV
+2773 
-2782 WRFTPGAAWTD
+2782 
-2793 GDYTL
+2793 
-2798 TVKVEDKAGNTNYS
+2798 
-2812 APLTVTIDT
+2812 
-2821 QTSIDRIELLND
+2821 
-2833 TGIVGDNLTNEAR
+2833 
-2846 PQFHIT
+2846 
-2852 VPTDVNSVQLS
+2852 
-2863 LDGGI
+2863 
-2868 NWVNATLTSDGVW
+2868 
-2881 EYIWP
+2881 
-2886 TDLVEN
+2886 
-2892 TYTLTVKA
+2892 
-2900 TDVAGNTATETLNF
+2900 
-2914 IIDTTLS
+2914 
-2921 TPTITLDSADDSGT
+2921 
-2935 ANDNKT
+2935 
-2941 NVKTP
+2941 
-2946 GFIIGG
+2946 
-2952 IDSDVTQVVVQVMR
+2952 
-2966 DGHSEEVELTQTN
+2966 
-2979 GQWRF
+2979 
-2984 VPGSAWTDGD
+2984 
-2994 YTLTV
+2994 
-2999 TVKDEAGNIRHS
+2999 
-3011 APLTVTIDTQITIDH
+3011 
-3026 IELVNDS
+3026 
-3033 GIPDDNLT
+3033 
-3041 NNVRPHFQVTV
+3041 
-3052 PTDVNVVRLSIDGGK
+3052 VRLSIDGGK

-3103 AGNKTTQQLDFI
+3103 AGNQTTQKLDFI

-3127 DNTDDS
+3127 DSTDDS
-3133 GTKGDNLTNVNKPT
+3133 GTKGDNLTNANKPT
-3147 FLLGNIDADARYVTV
+3147 FILGNIDADARYVTV
-3162 EVQHGGT
+3162 EVQYGGT

-3318 RLSTPTIAMDS
+3318 RLSTPTITMDS

-3348 TIGNIDADAHS
+3348 TIGNIDSDAQS

-3410 STPLV
+3410 STPLI

-3468 WVSATQGI
+3468 WVSAAQGI

-3621 AIDRIELVNDSGV
+3621 AIDHIELVNDSGV

-3717 TLLTPTI
+3717 TLMTPTI

-3851 IHQVDSDVTRVM
+3851 IRQVDSDVTRVM

-4524 ESAVDNITSVTTPRF
+4524 ESAVDNITSVTKPRF

-4550 VVIRINGVSYSV
+4550 VVIRINGVSYPV

-4835 IGSTLPNTIVSIYVD
+4835 VGNTLPNAIVSIYVD

-4966 NDGNYELT
+4966 NDGNYVLT

-5298 DDLITNHNK
+5298 DDLITSHNK

-5384 PAMVAG
+5384 PVMMAG

-5406 PTFSIFGEMNQS
+5406 PAFSIYGEMNQS

-5472 TIDTFNTTPVAIDS
+5472 TIDTLNTTPVAIDS

-5533 EVWVNEKGHWQ
+5533 EVWVNDKGHWQ

-5579 DTHIKVFTSELDDN
+5579 DTHIQVFTSELDDN
-5593 KSSSKTE
+5593 KSSSKTD
-5600 WWSNSDLIT
+5600 WWSNSSTIT
-5609 MRGTGEI
+5609 MRGMGEI

-5628 LATAVVAATGRWELS
+5628 LATAVVAANGQWELS
-5643 TDKLPEGTYDISLV
+5643 TDQLPEGKYDITLS
-5657 IEDSAGNRWEDVRE
+5657 IEDNAGNRKEEVHE

-5710 SEGNT
+5710 SNGNT

-5744 AIGNRSDDVPLD
+5744 AIGNRSDDVSLD

-5865 AAGEDNGASDSD
+5865 AAGEDNGVSDSD

-5902 VTHNGVTDIYQATQG
+5902 VTHNGVTDTYQATQG

-5927 AWNDGNYTLSV
+5927 AWNDGTYTLSV

-5995 HLRTE
+5995 HLRTV

-6006 SVVKVTAYSITLLN
+6006 SVVKETAYSITLLN

-6105 ADIVNAMNVR
+6105 ADIVNAMNAR

>member
-306 DGTYNLEAEAKT
+306 DGAYNLEAEAKT

-421 TTDSIITDTIAPEKP
+421 TTDSIITDTIPPEKP

-629 PVPPTVSLEDYVV
+629 PVPPTVSLEDFVV

-996 ITASVEDIAGN
+996 TTASVEDIAGN

-1035 GISDDNLTNI
+1035 GIADDNLTNI

-1110 ANSAIFDFTIDTTV
+1110 ANSAVFDFTIDTTV

-1183 GSWLFIPGN
+1183 GSWLFTPGN

-1206 DKAGNTN
+1206 DKAGNTS

-1321 TLSVPVIVLDSADDT
+1321 TLSVPVIVLNSADDT
-1336 GIQGDNMTNSTQPTF
+1336 GVQGDNMTNRTQPTF

-1473 NATQSATPGV
+1473 NATQSATPGA

-1497 TLTVEATDEAGNKAT
+1497 TLTVEATDKAGNKTT
-1512 QTLDFTIDT
+1512 QELDFTIDT

-1710 TTQKLDFTIDTIL
+1710 TTQKLDFIIDTLL

-2127 LDNTDDSGTK
+2127 LDSTDDSGTK
-2137 GDHLTN
+2137 GDNLTN

-2318 DTTLSTPVIVLDSA
+2318 DTTLSVPVIVLNSA
-2332 DDSGVHGDNMT
+2332 DDTGVQGDNMT
-2343 NHTQPTF
+2343 NSTQPTF

-2377 TKDAGGWT
+2377 TKGVGGWS

-2449 FQVTVPT
+2449 FQVKVPT
-2456 DVNVVR
+2456 DVN
-2462 LSIDGGKTWFN
+2462 
-2473 ATQSATPGVWDY
+2473 
-2485 IWPDDVADG
+2485 
-2494 GYTLTVEATDEAG
+2494 E
-2507 NKATQTLDFTIDT
+2507 
-2520 TLSVPTLSLDS
+2520 
-2531 ADDSGIAGDNITN
+2531 
-2544 VKTPG
+2544 
-2549 FTLNNIDT
+2549 
-2557 DVSRVIVEVMHNG
+2557 
-2570 IKQEVPLVQT
+2570 
-2580 GGQWRFAPTSDW
+2580 
-2592 ADGDYILT
+2592 
-2600 VKVEDRAGNVK
+2600 
-2611 QSAPLT
+2611 
-2617 VTVDTHIAIDRI
+2617 
-2629 ELVNDS
+2629 
-2635 GIPGDNLTNEA
+2635 
-2646 RPHFQVTVP
+2646 
-2655 ADVNGVRLSID
+2655 
-2666 GGKTWFD
+2666 
-2673 ATQSATSGVWDYTW
+2673 
-2687 LTNVANGPHTLMVE
+2687 
-2701 ASDKA
+2701 
-2706 GNKTTQK
+2706 
-2713 LDFTI
+2713 
-2718 DTILSEPTI
+2718 
-2727 TLDSAD
+2727 
-2733 DSAAGDN
+2733 
-2740 ITNVKMPG
+2740 
-2748 FTLGNIDADVT
+2748 
-2759 KVVVTVA
+2759 
-2766 HDGKNQQ
+2766 
-2773 IELIKNGGV
+2773 
-2782 WRFTPGAAWTD
+2782 
-2793 GDYTL
+2793 
-2798 TVKVEDKAGNTNYS
+2798 
-2812 APLTVTIDT
+2812 
-2821 QTSIDRIELLND
+2821 
-2833 TGIVGDNLTNEAR
+2833 
-2846 PQFHIT
+2846 
-2852 VPTDVNSVQLS
+2852 
-2863 LDGGI
+2863 
-2868 NWVNATLTSDGVW
+2868 
-2881 EYIWP
+2881 
-2886 TDLVEN
+2886 
-2892 TYTLTVKA
+2892 
-2900 TDVAGNTATETLNF
+2900 
-2914 IIDTTLS
+2914 
-2921 TPTITLDSADDSGT
+2921 
-2935 ANDNKT
+2935 
-2941 NVKTP
+2941 
-2946 GFIIGG
+2946 
-2952 IDSDVTQVVVQVMR
+2952 
-2966 DGHSEEVELTQTN
+2966 
-2979 GQWRF
+2979 
-2984 VPGSAWTDGD
+2984 
-2994 YTLTV
+2994 
-2999 TVKDEAGNIRHS
+2999 
-3011 APLTVTIDTQITIDH
+3011 
-3026 IELVNDS
+3026 
-3033 GIPDDNLT
+3033 
-3041 NNVRPHFQVTV
+3041 
-3052 PTDVNVVRLSIDGGK
+3052 VRLSIDGGK

-3103 AGNKTTQQLDFI
+3103 AGNQTTQKLDFI
-3115 IDTLLSEPTIVL
+3115 IDTMLSEPTIVL
-3127 DNTDDS
+3127 DSTDDS
-3133 GTKGDNLTNVNKPT
+3133 GTKGDNLTNANKPT
-3147 FLLGNIDADARYVTV
+3147 FILGNIDADARYVTV
-3162 EVQHGGT
+3162 EVQYGGT

-3318 RLSTPTIAMDS
+3318 RLSTPTITMDS

-3348 TIGNIDADAHS
+3348 TIGNIDSDAQS

-3410 STPLV
+3410 STPLI

-3468 WVSATQGI
+3468 WVSAAQGI

-3621 AIDRIELVNDSGV
+3621 AIDHIELVNDSGV

-3717 TLLTPTI
+3717 TLMTPTI

-3851 IHQVDSDVTRVM
+3851 IRQVDSDVTRVM

-4309 RIEIDTQVQI
+4309 KIEIDTQVQI

-4524 ESAVDNITSVTTPRF
+4524 ESAVDNITSVTKPRF

-4550 VVIRINGVSYSV
+4550 VVIRINGVSYPV

-4835 IGSTLPNTIVSIYVD
+4835 VGNTLPNAIVSIYVD

-4966 NDGNYELT
+4966 NDGNYVLT

-5037 IRNPQGV
+5037 IRSPQGV

-5078 GNSQQKEI
+5078 GNSQQKDI

-5336 DGTWSYQFDNALKDG
+5336 DGTWSYQFDNVLKDG

-5406 PTFSIFGEMNQS
+5406 PTFSISGEMNQS

-5579 DTHIKVFTSELDDN
+5579 DTHIQVFTSELDDN
-5593 KSSSKTE
+5593 KSSSKTD
-5600 WWSNSDLIT
+5600 WWSNSSTIT
-5609 MRGTGEI
+5609 MRGMGEI

-5628 LATAVVAATGRWELS
+5628 LATAVVAANGQWELS
-5643 TDKLPEGTYDISLV
+5643 TDQLPEGKYDITLS
-5657 IEDSAGNRWEDVRE
+5657 IEDNAGNRKEEVHE

-5710 SEGNT
+5710 SNGNT

-5744 AIGNRSDDVPLD
+5744 AIGNRSDDVSLD

-5865 AAGEDNGASDSD
+5865 AAGEDNGVSDSD

-5902 VTHNGVTDIYQATQG
+5902 VTHNGVTDTYQATQG

-5927 AWNDGNYTLSV
+5927 AWNDGTYTLSV

-5995 HLRTE
+5995 HLRTV

-6006 SVVKVTAYSITLLN
+6006 SVVKETAYSITLLN

-6105 ADIVNAMNVR
+6105 ADIVNAMNAR

>member
-202 DAEKVLP
+202 DTEKVLP

-246 AAESNSGSKD
+246 ATESNSGSKD

-622 YVIDTIA
+622 YVIDTVA
-629 PVPPTVSLEDYVV
+629 PVPPTVSLEDFVV

-1035 GISDDNLTNI
+1035 GVSDDNLTNI

-1064 WDAMSDTQ
+1064 WDAASDTQ

-1110 ANSAIFDFTIDTTV
+1110 ANSAVFDFTIDTTV

-1206 DKAGNTN
+1206 DKAGNTS

-1380 GTGGWTFTPPTSWA
+1380 GTGGWSFTPTGAWA

-1438 PDDNLTNNVRPHFQV
+1438 PNDNLTNNVRPHFQV

-1473 NATQSATPGV
+1473 NATQSATPGA

-1497 TLTVEATDEAGNKAT
+1497 TLTVEATDKAGNKTT
-1512 QTLDFTIDT
+1512 QELDFTIDT

-2127 LDNTDDSGTK
+2127 LDSTDDSGTK
-2137 GDHLTN
+2137 GDNLTN

-2318 DTTLSTPVIVLDSA
+2318 DTTLSVPVIVLNSA
-2332 DDSGVHGDNMT
+2332 DDTGVQGDNMT
-2343 NHTQPTF
+2343 NSTQPTF

-2377 TKDAGGWT
+2377 TKGTGGWS

-2449 FQVTVPT
+2449 FQVKVPM
-2456 DVNVVR
+2456 DVN
-2462 LSIDGGKTWFN
+2462 
-2473 ATQSATPGVWDY
+2473 
-2485 IWPDDVADG
+2485 
-2494 GYTLTVEATDEAG
+2494 E
-2507 NKATQTLDFTIDT
+2507 
-2520 TLSVPTLSLDS
+2520 
-2531 ADDSGIAGDNITN
+2531 
-2544 VKTPG
+2544 
-2549 FTLNNIDT
+2549 
-2557 DVSRVIVEVMHNG
+2557 
-2570 IKQEVPLVQT
+2570 
-2580 GGQWRFAPTSDW
+2580 
-2592 ADGDYILT
+2592 
-2600 VKVEDRAGNVK
+2600 
-2611 QSAPLT
+2611 
-2617 VTVDTHIAIDRI
+2617 
-2629 ELVNDS
+2629 
-2635 GIPGDNLTNEA
+2635 
-2646 RPHFQVTVP
+2646 
-2655 ADVNGVRLSID
+2655 
-2666 GGKTWFD
+2666 
-2673 ATQSATSGVWDYTW
+2673 
-2687 LTNVANGPHTLMVE
+2687 
-2701 ASDKA
+2701 
-2706 GNKTTQK
+2706 
-2713 LDFTI
+2713 
-2718 DTILSEPTI
+2718 
-2727 TLDSAD
+2727 
-2733 DSAAGDN
+2733 
-2740 ITNVKMPG
+2740 
-2748 FTLGNIDADVT
+2748 
-2759 KVVVTVA
+2759 
-2766 HDGKNQQ
+2766 
-2773 IELIKNGGV
+2773 
-2782 WRFTPGAAWTD
+2782 
-2793 GDYTL
+2793 
-2798 TVKVEDKAGNTNYS
+2798 
-2812 APLTVTIDT
+2812 
-2821 QTSIDRIELLND
+2821 
-2833 TGIVGDNLTNEAR
+2833 
-2846 PQFHIT
+2846 
-2852 VPTDVNSVQLS
+2852 
-2863 LDGGI
+2863 
-2868 NWVNATLTSDGVW
+2868 
-2881 EYIWP
+2881 
-2886 TDLVEN
+2886 
-2892 TYTLTVKA
+2892 
-2900 TDVAGNTATETLNF
+2900 
-2914 IIDTTLS
+2914 
-2921 TPTITLDSADDSGT
+2921 
-2935 ANDNKT
+2935 
-2941 NVKTP
+2941 
-2946 GFIIGG
+2946 
-2952 IDSDVTQVVVQVMR
+2952 
-2966 DGHSEEVELTQTN
+2966 
-2979 GQWRF
+2979 
-2984 VPGSAWTDGD
+2984 
-2994 YTLTV
+2994 
-2999 TVKDEAGNIRHS
+2999 
-3011 APLTVTIDTQITIDH
+3011 
-3026 IELVNDS
+3026 
-3033 GIPDDNLT
+3033 
-3041 NNVRPHFQVTV
+3041 
-3052 PTDVNVVRLSIDGGK
+3052 VRLSIDGGK

-3103 AGNKTTQQLDFI
+3103 AGNQTTQKLDFI

-3127 DNTDDS
+3127 DSTDDS
-3133 GTKGDNLTNVNKPT
+3133 GTKGDNLTNANKPT
-3147 FLLGNIDADARYVTV
+3147 FILGNIDADARYVTV
-3162 EVQHGGT
+3162 EVQYGGT

-3318 RLSTPTIAMDS
+3318 RLSTPTITMDS

-3348 TIGNIDADAHS
+3348 TIGNIDSDAQS

-3410 STPLV
+3410 STPLI

-3468 WVSATQGI
+3468 WVSAAQGI

-3621 AIDRIELVNDSGV
+3621 AIDHIELVNDSGV

-3717 TLLTPTI
+3717 TLMTPTI

-3851 IHQVDSDVTRVM
+3851 IRQVDSDVTRVM

-4524 ESAVDNITSVTTPRF
+4524 ESAVDNITSVTKPRF

-4550 VVIRINGVSYSV
+4550 VVIRINGVSYPV

-4835 IGSTLPNTIVSIYVD
+4835 VGNTLPNAIVSIYVD

-4966 NDGNYELT
+4966 NDGNYVLT

-5298 DDLITNHNK
+5298 DDLITSHNK

-5384 PAMVAG
+5384 PVMMAG

-5406 PTFSIFGEMNQS
+5406 PAFSIYGEMNQS

-5472 TIDTFNTTPVAIDS
+5472 TIDTLNTTPVAIDS

-5533 EVWVNEKGHWQ
+5533 EVWVNDKGHWQ

-5579 DTHIKVFTSELDDN
+5579 DTHIQVFTSELDDN
-5593 KSSSKTE
+5593 KSSSKTD
-5600 WWSNSDLIT
+5600 WWSNSSTIT
-5609 MRGTGEI
+5609 MRGMGEI

-5628 LATAVVAATGRWELS
+5628 LATAVVAANGQWELS
-5643 TDKLPEGTYDISLV
+5643 TDQLPEGKYDITLS
-5657 IEDSAGNRWEDVRE
+5657 IEDNAGNRKEEVHE

-5710 SEGNT
+5710 SNGNT

-5744 AIGNRSDDVPLD
+5744 AIGNRSDDVSLD

-5865 AAGEDNGASDSD
+5865 AAGEDNGVSDSD

-5902 VTHNGVTDIYQATQG
+5902 VTHNGVTDTYQATQG

-5927 AWNDGNYTLSV
+5927 AWNDGTYTLSV

-5995 HLRTE
+5995 HLRTV

-6006 SVVKVTAYSITLLN
+6006 SVVKETAYSITLLN

-6105 ADIVNAMNVR
+6105 ADIVNAMNAR

>member
-421 TTDSIITDTIAPEKP
+421 TTDSIITDTIPPEKP

-629 PVPPTVSLEDYVV
+629 PVPPTVSLEDFVV

-1035 GISDDNLTNI
+1035 GIADDNLTNI

-1110 ANSAIFDFTIDTTV
+1110 ANSAVFDFTIDTTV

-1183 GSWLFIPGN
+1183 GSWLFTPGN

-1206 DKAGNTN
+1206 DKAGNTS

-1321 TLSVPVIVLDSADDT
+1321 TLSVPVIVLNSADDT
-1336 GIQGDNMTNSTQPTF
+1336 GVQGDNMTNRTQPTF

-1473 NATQSATPGV
+1473 NATQSATPGA

-1497 TLTVEATDEAGNKAT
+1497 TLTVEATDKAGNKTT
-1512 QTLDFTIDT
+1512 QELDFTIDT

-1710 TTQKLDFTIDTIL
+1710 TTQKLDFIIDTLL

-2127 LDNTDDSGTK
+2127 LDSTDDSGTK
-2137 GDHLTN
+2137 GDNLTN

-2318 DTTLSTPVIVLDSA
+2318 DTTLSVPVIVLNSA
-2332 DDSGVHGDNMT
+2332 DDTGVQGDNMT
-2343 NHTQPTF
+2343 NSTQPTF

-2377 TKDAGGWT
+2377 TKGVGGWS

-2449 FQVTVPT
+2449 FQVKVPT
-2456 DVNVVR
+2456 DVN
-2462 LSIDGGKTWFN
+2462 
-2473 ATQSATPGVWDY
+2473 
-2485 IWPDDVADG
+2485 
-2494 GYTLTVEATDEAG
+2494 E
-2507 NKATQTLDFTIDT
+2507 
-2520 TLSVPTLSLDS
+2520 
-2531 ADDSGIAGDNITN
+2531 
-2544 VKTPG
+2544 
-2549 FTLNNIDT
+2549 
-2557 DVSRVIVEVMHNG
+2557 
-2570 IKQEVPLVQT
+2570 
-2580 GGQWRFAPTSDW
+2580 
-2592 ADGDYILT
+2592 
-2600 VKVEDRAGNVK
+2600 
-2611 QSAPLT
+2611 
-2617 VTVDTHIAIDRI
+2617 
-2629 ELVNDS
+2629 
-2635 GIPGDNLTNEA
+2635 
-2646 RPHFQVTVP
+2646 
-2655 ADVNGVRLSID
+2655 
-2666 GGKTWFD
+2666 
-2673 ATQSATSGVWDYTW
+2673 
-2687 LTNVANGPHTLMVE
+2687 
-2701 ASDKA
+2701 
-2706 GNKTTQK
+2706 
-2713 LDFTI
+2713 
-2718 DTILSEPTI
+2718 
-2727 TLDSAD
+2727 
-2733 DSAAGDN
+2733 
-2740 ITNVKMPG
+2740 
-2748 FTLGNIDADVT
+2748 
-2759 KVVVTVA
+2759 
-2766 HDGKNQQ
+2766 
-2773 IELIKNGGV
+2773 
-2782 WRFTPGAAWTD
+2782 
-2793 GDYTL
+2793 
-2798 TVKVEDKAGNTNYS
+2798 
-2812 APLTVTIDT
+2812 
-2821 QTSIDRIELLND
+2821 
-2833 TGIVGDNLTNEAR
+2833 
-2846 PQFHIT
+2846 
-2852 VPTDVNSVQLS
+2852 
-2863 LDGGI
+2863 
-2868 NWVNATLTSDGVW
+2868 
-2881 EYIWP
+2881 
-2886 TDLVEN
+2886 
-2892 TYTLTVKA
+2892 
-2900 TDVAGNTATETLNF
+2900 
-2914 IIDTTLS
+2914 
-2921 TPTITLDSADDSGT
+2921 
-2935 ANDNKT
+2935 
-2941 NVKTP
+2941 
-2946 GFIIGG
+2946 
-2952 IDSDVTQVVVQVMR
+2952 
-2966 DGHSEEVELTQTN
+2966 
-2979 GQWRF
+2979 
-2984 VPGSAWTDGD
+2984 
-2994 YTLTV
+2994 
-2999 TVKDEAGNIRHS
+2999 
-3011 APLTVTIDTQITIDH
+3011 
-3026 IELVNDS
+3026 
-3033 GIPDDNLT
+3033 
-3041 NNVRPHFQVTV
+3041 
-3052 PTDVNVVRLSIDGGK
+3052 VRLSIDGGK

-3103 AGNKTTQQLDFI
+3103 AGNQTTQKLDFI
-3115 IDTLLSEPTIVL
+3115 IDTMLSEPTIVL
-3127 DNTDDS
+3127 DSTDDS
-3133 GTKGDNLTNVNKPT
+3133 GTKGDNLTNANKPT
-3147 FLLGNIDADARYVTV
+3147 FILGNIDADARYVTV
-3162 EVQHGGT
+3162 EVQYGGT

-3318 RLSTPTIAMDS
+3318 RLSTPTITMDS

-3348 TIGNIDADAHS
+3348 TIGNIDSDAQS

-3410 STPLV
+3410 STPLI

-3468 WVSATQGI
+3468 WVSAAQGI

-3621 AIDRIELVNDSGV
+3621 AIDHIELVNDSGV

-3717 TLLTPTI
+3717 TLMTPTI

-3851 IHQVDSDVTRVM
+3851 IRQVDSDVTRVM

-4309 RIEIDTQVQI
+4309 KIEIDTQVQI

-4524 ESAVDNITSVTTPRF
+4524 ESAVDNITSVTKPRF

-4550 VVIRINGVSYSV
+4550 VVIRINGVSYPV

-4835 IGSTLPNTIVSIYVD
+4835 VGNTLPNAIVSIYVD

-4966 NDGNYELT
+4966 NDGNYVLT

-5037 IRNPQGV
+5037 IRSPQGV

-5078 GNSQQKEI
+5078 GNSQQKDI

-5336 DGTWSYQFDNALKDG
+5336 DGTWSYQFDNVLKDG

-5406 PTFSIFGEMNQS
+5406 PTFSISGEMNQS

-5579 DTHIKVFTSELDDN
+5579 DTHIQVFTSELDDN
-5593 KSSSKTE
+5593 KSSSKTD
-5600 WWSNSDLIT
+5600 WWSNSSTIT
-5609 MRGTGEI
+5609 MRGMGEI

-5628 LATAVVAATGRWELS
+5628 LATAVVAANGQWELS
-5643 TDKLPEGTYDISLV
+5643 TDQLPEGKYDITLS
-5657 IEDSAGNRWEDVRE
+5657 IEDNAGNRKEEVHE

-5710 SEGNT
+5710 SNGNT

-5744 AIGNRSDDVPLD
+5744 AIGNRSDDVSLD

-5865 AAGEDNGASDSD
+5865 AAGEDNGVSDSD

-5902 VTHNGVTDIYQATQG
+5902 VTHNGVTDTYQATQG

-5927 AWNDGNYTLSV
+5927 AWNDGTYTLSV

-5995 HLRTE
+5995 HLRTV

-6006 SVVKVTAYSITLLN
+6006 SVVKETAYSITLLN

-6105 ADIVNAMNVR
+6105 ADIVNAMNAR

-6156 HA
+6156 